1 MTKQNLIKRFFAR
14 FMRARAASAAPAFL
28 FAAAAAG
35 FALAPLDASAARISE
50 SDETETG
57 SYGTDTDQSLAVGT
71 GNITIGGG
79 VSVNVTETTLL
90 TGTQLTI
97 SSTSETLDFGNV
109 TFQQPIASDSITVS
123 GENVSVEF
131 DKVAAGT
138 GYGKIDVADGAA
150 LVIDGDANLSAITA
164 ENGTLTVKGKAT
176 VETLTA
182 KTGATVTLEAD
193 DASGDDASGV
203 NSLVMAG
210 GTVNV
215 KNFTLDN
222 VDGTNEDNNNASGTI
237 SSSGTLTVNT
247 GTTLTTEALNLDAKE
262 NAVIDLKNGSEID
275 LGSGTVSLGAN
286 ARLNIGDDE
295 GAADLTAASLTA
307 NETAT
312 TTLNGG
318 TLELNGAGITQNLD
332 SLAETSTGT
341 VSVSGEGATA
351 VFSADKTFEGDAA
364 SGEVLDIAV
373 ANGTLQVDAVVST
386 TGTVTAKNL
395 TIGEARTS
403 VKAAAFEL
411 SPEGTLT
418 MNGGTLD
425 LSATNGATTN
435 IYAIAEGSS
444 GTITEGDTAGTI
456 ALNTSSAGLGELD
469 FTAASGT
476 VALTGTADAPITV
489 ETAGDVNAQNLVV
502 GANTLVGATVT
513 VGKAT
518 DRTAGD
524 GLTLNGGTLTGTTN
538 VTVNKVVEENLSG
551 TVDGGTV
558 IFDLDQKNIAGETVV
573 AGTLNLGSEATNTN
587 KVWIRGE
594 GLTLGE
600 RSVVTA
606 TGDGVNAD
614 NGTATGLV
622 VGGGAAGTATV
633 FDLSATGTKLN
644 VNAVNVYSADELKL
658 SGDQKIGIGD
668 KDGKIWLGVAA
679 TDEAAGKIST
689 TGTLTSLGQ
698 TTMNGGRIE
707 SSASSPTPAPEQ
719 PEEGVFYPEATIHLG
734 NVAMGNG
741 VISAVNGSVKVADVR
756 DQGIIAA
763 KDISVGSVS
772 DDDTDKVI
780 LAGSEDGATAA
791 GKLTFTG
798 TTTASNISA
807 NADSVVNTKALELAD
822 GVNVTIGSI
831 TNADILNKEN
841 LASVALGGGASLNTT
856 SEDLSALTS
865 VALAT
870 GTADDRTTWT
880 HSSGIA
886 VNGDVSVGNDASI
899 DAAGAVSVNGT
910 VSVGNRSDITA
921 DSIDFGGADL
931 KIGGTATLTSETG
944 DVTLGG
950 VAGLD
955 EGVLATATVN
965 SAKDIVF
972 AANSTSS
979 LHLKATGDI
988 VVNDGVSVT
997 LSQGE
1002 IDAGNTTLKDGST
1015 FELLGNNNVLGG
1027 TTGTPEENPYD
1038 LSEVTLGNDATLVI
1052 GGNNPADETE
1062 FYETF
1067 AKAASVKNASA
1078 GAAGTIEVNGKL
1090 AADET
1095 AEDKVSVFTA
1105 GTVGDATNGD
1115 ATNGGVNV
1123 TLNDGGELVATG
1135 ADAAGV
1141 GIYAAALNGT
1151 GGKLTAQ
1158 AADGT
1163 KNDIYVTASNTVG
1176 ENIVFTADEL
1186 RVTDLDVTDG
1196 ADVAVRLENADLGG
1210 VESLVVADAGTS
1222 ADPAAAHTTLTLA
1235 GTSSV
1240 AAVTVG
1246 KDGNNGTLIV
1256 ESLPAAEGEEPAAP
1270 VVVIGDLAADETA
1283 NFQTGSLTLDG
1294 GALVA
1299 TGGSIDVRDALVARP
1314 SGTLDGT
1321 IEAANVRVDLSAQTA
1336 EFGADLTLKGETVT
1350 LDGND
1355 SGFALGSVV
1364 EAGKLVIGSDAEGE
1378 TTVVNVADPATTLD
1392 GVATEIAVENGDSLI
1407 VESAWAPEQDCLTVT
1422 LDTNASLGVDGALTV
1437 GAGKSFA
1444 VNAAEDE
1451 NGNIAEPA
1459 GAVFDEIVNN
1469 GNFSLENVDANT
1481 SSWTDANGATLK
1493 IAGTNTEERSASLD
1507 ISGAAGGTT
1516 TFNSTVS
1523 LTNGA
1528 LAVAQGNVA
1537 LNGAVVS
1544 ENGTVD
1550 VEAGDLT
1557 ANDTVSLTDSE
1568 VTANGDVALNDA
1580 ISSENGAITATT
1592 GSMTVSG
1599 GAGTI
1604 KSLGL
1609 TAGADIT
1616 FDTTE
1621 FNAGGKV
1628 TVNAA
1633 SGAGNVTFD
1642 TNVSLGAGS
1651 SVAAGTLTVNAGA
1664 AGTINGTVDAETI
1677 VLAGESAPDAG
1688 DAASLTI
1695 SGKGN
1700 STFATLTDAA
1710 GTTLSLTNGAA
1721 LTQNGD
1727 ATTASVSLNGTL
1739 SVADANSAFITP
1751 GSLTLANK
1759 AKLTLANG
1767 AAANIA
1773 GTLDLSVSTTGAVTV
1788 AGDAAGTNSD
1798 ATTTLTAGTLVINP
1812 ADAANTAT
1820 QGVVSLTNG
1829 GQFTV
1834 GELAPG
1840 STVTL
1845 TGQTGSG
1852 NIWVDETSHFTLKK
1866 GDIAITESTRGEIVA
1881 ESGNVTFG
1889 HDAGGNGV
1897 YSLAGI
1903 GTQGLDLSVNSGHNE
1918 VNFTMSESLNA
1929 DGSKTYSK
1937 VDVRGMMN
1945 LQGTDVSA
1953 TSTED
1958 QAFEVSVASGVNLD
1972 NANLTLENVAFS
1984 GGKSVSLTGSSELS
1998 ATNTTIDGFDAIIT
2012 TVGAN
2017 NSSIT
2022 LNNATLN
2029 TDVTM
2034 NSGTLNVGSEGA
2046 TIGAGHT
2053 VSVNEN
2059 VSAKLE
2065 GSLTGEGKLALNGG
2079 NVSLTGAE
2087 VTLDNVVVNAANA
2100 KISGGETL
2108 TIGGL
2113 VIGKGDA
2120 LTVDAALSA
2129 SGAWDID
2136 GGSLTAGTLTIA
2148 DGANVALTNS
2158 KLNGDIAFADGAD
2171 AELSLTESTVDGNVT
2186 LSGENNTLYVTDSA
2200 IEGTL
2205 AAEAGEIHFDGENS
2219 FGGLDLTGDVGVF
2232 GTIAVK
2238 GKLEVDGGF
2247 NLAGSSSLSTTEG
2260 LFVNGGTATLA
2271 GEVVAGDVTLT
2282 GTDADSTLSGTIKTN
2297 LTLNNAQLSSS
2308 GTVKGDTTLKN
2319 GSALTQTDGTLGAV
2333 SVSDSTF
2340 TQESAGTAGAV
2351 TLTNGASATLAGT
2364 VASLDATNATANV
2377 SGKVSGDM
2385 TLTNATAEVSGTVD
2399 GITTLTNGSTLTQT
2413 AGTLGAVSVDAS
2425 TFTQNAGTAGAVTLT
2440 NDAFATLAGT
2450 VDSLVATNASANV
2463 SGTVSGDMTLTN
2475 GSALT
2480 QTGGSLGA
2488 VSADASTFTQ
2498 EAGTAGAV
2506 TLTNG
2511 AFATLA
2517 GTVSGD
2523 MTLANATAEVSGEV
2537 VGSTTLATGSALTQ
2551 TAGTLG
2557 AVSVDASTFT
2567 QDAGT
2572 AGAVTLTNGAFAT
2585 LAGTVASLDATNAS
2599 AEVSGTVSGAVS
2611 LDASTLTAVDGI
2623 TISDTLTAENNSI
2636 VNGDIMLDGAADVS
2650 LSGSTVNGDIAF
2662 AESANGADLKLIE
2675 STVAG
2680 NVTLSGESNSLRV
2693 ENSSITGALTATAGT
2708 ITFDGENSFGDLQLS
2723 GDVNVAGDITVNGA
2737 LNAEGGFN
2745 LAGSS
2750 NLSTTEGLFVNGGTA
2765 TLAGTVTQG
2774 DVTLTGTIEGST
2786 LSGTIETNL
2795 TLDNAQLSSSGTVE
2809 GDTTLANDSAL
2820 TQTDGSLGAVSVDAS
2835 TFTQNAGTAGAV
2847 TLTNDAFATLA
2858 GTVDSLV
2865 ATNATAEVSGT
2876 VSGDM
2881 TLTNAT
2887 AEVYGTV
2894 NGDTT
2899 LETGSTLTQTDGS
2912 LGAVSV
2918 DASTF
2923 TQNAGT
2929 ATAGAVTLTNG
2940 ASATLAGTVASLD
2953 ATNASANVSGTVSGD
2968 MTLTNATANVSG
2980 TVSGAVSLD
2989 ASTLKA
2995 QGDKTFASLSL
3006 KNDSTLVST
3015 DDITVAGAITD
3026 ASGSISGAN
3035 IALNGGL
3042 TGSASVSASGD
3053 LTLGGTTETSGM
3065 LTAKNGTLTV
3075 ADGGTLTATDAQVEA
3090 GTLAV
3095 NEGATLNLTIEDDAL
3110 DVGTLSIDGT
3120 ANLTAANALT
3130 LSNLSG
3136 AGTANKAGAGALTLS
3151 GNGAFT
3157 GALNIGAGNASLS
3170 GAFGGSIGF
3179 ASEGGTITGAH
3190 GASVAGTLTLA
3201 QGTTLEI
3208 GDASGAANL
3217 TVGKLA
3223 LSEATART
3231 AGTAKVVHDVFAD
3244 GTDTLTITDAT
3255 ANLSGLTAVVRSNI
3269 DEELLGVG
3277 GQTITLVEGDVAAGY
3292 GFIEGI
3298 GFDRTNA
3305 VLSEDG
3311 KSLQV
3316 MLNWKAAADGLA
3328 GSLFND
3334 NQRAVAAATKSWDA
3348 STNKYAQALSTLSTT
3363 ETAAALDDLGALH
3376 TVAMM
3381 PGQIDGTWNHQK
3393 SVLNAIGTGSQMGYQ
3408 FGKPDVNMGA
3418 WVQYVGSYNDVD
3430 SSSDRLGWDRTM
3442 NGATAG
3448 FEYAVSENFLAG
3460 VALGYEYAE
3469 LKSDGNKIEDDA
3481 FSVDFFA
3488 KHRSG
3493 DFEQRAALTFAH
3505 HGYDTNR
3512 TIAFGG
3518 VAESVSGDTDGFT
3531 AAIAY
3536 EAAYNFAVKE
3546 YLTLAPVATLRAA
3559 LNTID
3564 GWSESGSDAALK
3576 FDDQS
3581 AFTALAGIG
3590 GRAEFAFANPS
3601 YPREALRLSAYALF
3615 TAEFGDRSSDV
3626 DASFVRG
3633 GNAFTMTY
3641 DDPEPYALQLG
3652 LTAFA
3657 PLTNRT
3663 ALFGGISTELRDE
3676 ESGFNANIGVRIG
3689 W

>member
-1078 GAAGTIEVNGKL
+1078 GAAGTIEVNGK
-1090 AADET
+1090 
-1095 AEDKVSVFTA
+1095 
-1105 GTVGDATNGD
+1105 
-1115 ATNGGVNV
+1115 
-1123 TLNDGGELVATG
+1123 
-1135 ADAAGV
+1135 
-1141 GIYAAALNGT
+1141 
-1151 GGKLTAQ
+1151 
-1158 AADGT
+1158 
-1163 KNDIYVTASNTVG
+1163 
-1176 ENIVFTADEL
+1176 
-1186 RVTDLDVTDG
+1186 
-1196 ADVAVRLENADLGG
+1196 
-1210 VESLVVADAGTS
+1210 
-1222 ADPAAAHTTLTLA
+1222 
-1235 GTSSV
+1235 
-1240 AAVTVG
+1240 
-1246 KDGNNGTLIV
+1246 
-1256 ESLPAAEGEEPAAP
+1256 
-1270 VVVIGDLAADETA
+1270 LAADETA

-2425 TFTQNAGTAGAVTLT
+2425 TFTQNAGTAGAVTLA

>member
-14 FMRARAASAAPAFL
+14 FMRARAASAAPAFF

-35 FALAPLDASAARISE
+35 FALAPLDASAAKISA
-50 SDETETG
+50 DVETG
-57 SYGTDTDQSLAVGT
+57 HFGDASDQSLAVGS
-71 GNITIGGG
+71 GNITIGGD
-79 VSVNVTETTLL
+79 VLVNVTETTLL

-97 SSTSETLDFGNV
+97 SSTSGTLDFGNV
-109 TFQQPIASDSITVS
+109 TFQQPVASDSITVS
-123 GENVSVEF
+123 GENVSVAF

-164 ENGTLTVKGKAT
+164 ENGTLTVRGKAT

-182 KTGATVTLEAD
+182 KTGATVTLEA
-193 DASGDDASGV
+193 ADASGV

-215 KNFTLDN
+215 NNFTLDN
-222 VDGTNEDNNNASGTI
+222 VDGTNEENNNASGTI

-247 GTTLTTEALNLDAKE
+247 GTTLTTEALNLTAEE
-262 NAVIDLKNGSEID
+262 NGIIDLKNGSEID
-275 LGSGTVSLGAN
+275 LGKGTVSLGAN
-286 ARLNIGDDE
+286 AQLNIGDDE
-295 GAADLTAASLTA
+295 GVADLTAASLSA
-307 NETAT
+307 KDETAT

-318 TLELNGAGITQNLD
+318 TLDLNGADITQNLD

-341 VSVSGEGATA
+341 VSVSGEDATA
-351 VFSADKTFEGDAA
+351 VFSASAGKTFEGDAA
-364 SGEVLDIAV
+364 SGEVLNIAV
-373 ANGTLQVDAVVST
+373 ANGTLRVDAVVST
-386 TGTVTAKNL
+386 TGTVAAKNL
-395 TIGEARTS
+395 TIGEAGKS
-403 VKAAAFEL
+403 VKASAFEL

-425 LSATNGATTN
+425 LSATNGATTD

-456 ALNTSSAGLGELD
+456 ALNTTSAGLGELD
-469 FTAASGT
+469 FTAANGT
-476 VALTGTADAPITV
+476 VSLTGTAENPITI
-489 ETAGDVNAQNLVV
+489 ETAGDVNAQNLAV
-502 GANTLVGATVT
+502 GANKLVGNNVT
-513 VGKAT
+513 VSSANG
-518 DRTAGD
+518 RPGD

-538 VTVNKVVEENLSG
+538 VTVNKVVEKDLSG

-558 IFDLDQKNIAGETVV
+558 TFDLDQKDTGTVV
-573 AGTLNLGSEATNTN
+573 AGTLNLGSVDEETNTGTG

-600 RSVVTA
+600 GSVVTA

-658 SGDQKIGIGD
+658 SGDQKIGIED

-679 TDEAAGKIST
+679 TDKEAAGKIST

-707 SSASSPTPAPEQ
+707 SSASIPAAPEP
-719 PEEGVFYPEATIHLG
+719 PEEGAPTIHLG

-741 VISAVNGSVKVADVR
+741 VISAVNGSVKVAAVS

-772 DDDTDKVI
+772 DSADNKVV

-791 GKLTFTG
+791 DKLTFTG
-798 TTTASNISA
+798 PADSNISA
-807 NADSVVNTKALELAD
+807 NAASVVNTKALELAD
-822 GVNVTIGSI
+822 GVNVTIGSS
-831 TNADILNKEN
+831 TNADILNEEN
-841 LASVALGGGASLNTT
+841 LASVVLGKGASLNTT
-856 SEDLSALTS
+856 SGDLSALTS
-865 VALAT
+865 VELTT

-886 VNGDVSVGNDASI
+886 VNGSVSVGNDASI
-899 DAAGAVSVNGT
+899 DAADAVSVVGT

-921 DSIDFGGADL
+921 ESIDFGGADL
-931 KIGGTATLTSETG
+931 KIGGTATLTSETE

-972 AANSTSS
+972 AADSTSS
-979 LHLKATGDI
+979 LHLKAKGDI
-988 VVNDGVSVT
+988 VVNEGVSVT

-1038 LSEVTLGNDATLVI
+1038 LPEVTLGNDATLVI
-1052 GGNNPADETE
+1052 GGNNPAEESE

-1067 AKAASVKNASA
+1067 AKADSVKNASA
-1078 GAAGTIEVNGKL
+1078 DYVGTIEVNGKL

-1095 AEDKVSVFTA
+1095 AEGKVSVFTA
-1105 GTVGDATNGD
+1105 GTVGDATNG
-1115 ATNGGVNV
+1115 GVNV
-1123 TLNDGGELVATG
+1123 TLNEGGELVATG
-1135 ADAAGV
+1135 ADNAGV

-1158 AADGT
+1158 AEDGT
-1163 KNDIYVTASNTVG
+1163 KKNDIYVTASNTVG
-1176 ENIVFTADEL
+1176 VNIAFTADEL
-1186 RVTDLDVTDG
+1186 RVTDLDVNDD
-1196 ADVAVRLENADLGG
+1196 ADVAVCLENADLSG
-1210 VESLVVADAGTS
+1210 VDSLVVADAGTS
-1222 ADPAAAHTTLTLA
+1222 DPAATHTTLTLA

-1246 KDGNNGTLIV
+1246 NAGNNGTLVV
-1256 ESLPAAEGEEPAAP
+1256 EGLPAEGEEPAAP
-1270 VVVIGDLAADETA
+1270 VVVIGDLAEGETA
-1283 NFQTGSLTLDG
+1283 NFQTDELTLDG

-1299 TGGSIDVRDALVARP
+1299 TDGSIDVRDALAA
-1314 SGTLDGT
+1314 GTNGLDGT
-1321 IEAANVRVDLSAQTA
+1321 LEAANVRVDLSAQT
-1336 EFGADLTLKGETVT
+1336 EIFGDALTLKGDTVT
-1350 LDGND
+1350 LDGNV
-1355 SGFALGSVV
+1355 SGFDLGAVV
-1364 EAGKLVIGSDAEGE
+1364 DAGKLVIGSDAEGE
-1378 TTVVNVADPATTLD
+1378 TTAVIVAGPTTTLD
-1392 GVATEIAVENGDSLI
+1392 GVANEIAVENGDSLY
-1407 VESAWAPEQDCLTVT
+1407 VTSDWTPTQDSLTVT
-1422 LDTNASLGVDGALTV
+1422 LDTNATLAVSGLSDFATLTV

-1444 VNAAEDE
+1444 VNAAVDGE
-1451 NGNIAEPA
+1451 GNVAEPND
-1459 GAVFDEIVNN
+1459 AVFDEIVNN
-1469 GNFSLENVDANT
+1469 GTFSLKNVDANT
-1481 SSWTDANGATLK
+1481 SSWTDAEGAKLT
-1493 IAGTNTEERSASLD
+1493 ITGTKTDTEERLASLD
-1507 ISGAAGGTT
+1507 ISGAADGTT
-1516 TFNSTVS
+1516 TFNSAVA

-1528 LAVAQGNVA
+1528 LGVAQGDVV
-1537 LNGAVVS
+1537 LNGAV
-1544 ENGTVD
+1544 
-1550 VEAGDLT
+1550 
-1557 ANDTVSLTDSE
+1557 
-1568 VTANGDVALNDA
+1568 
-1580 ISSENGAITATT
+1580 SSENGAITATT
-1592 GSMTVSG
+1592 GSMTVYG

-1604 KSLGL
+1604 ESLRL

-1621 FNAGGKV
+1621 FDAEGAV
-1628 TVNAA
+1628 TVVAA
-1633 SGAGNVTFD
+1633 QGAGNVTFG
-1642 TNVSLGAGS
+1642 TNVSLGEGS
-1651 SVAAGTLTVNAGA
+1651 SVVADTLTVNAGA

-1677 VLAGESAPDAG
+1677 VLAGESAPDAVA
-1688 DAASLTI
+1688 AASLTI
-1695 SGKGN
+1695 SGEGN
-1700 STFATLTDAA
+1700 STFTTLTDAV

-1721 LTQNGD
+1721 LTQDGD
-1727 ATTASVSLNGTL
+1727 TTASVALNGTL
-1739 SVADANSAFITP
+1739 SVADANSAFSTP
-1751 GSLTLANK
+1751 GSLTLAADT

-1767 AAANIA
+1767 GAANIA
-1773 GTLDLSVSTTGAVTV
+1773 GTLDLSASTRGAVTV
-1788 AGDAAGTNSD
+1788 DGTGADSD

-1812 ADAANTAT
+1812 ADAADNTT

-1834 GELAPG
+1834 GELAAG

-1845 TGQTGSG
+1845 TRQNGSG

-1866 GDIAITESTRGEIVA
+1866 GDIAITESTRGEIIA
-1881 ESGNVTFG
+1881 ESGSVTFG
-1889 HDAGGNGV
+1889 HDAIGNGV
-1897 YSLAGI
+1897 YKLAGI
-1903 GTQGLDLSVNSGHNE
+1903 GTQDLVLGSTHDSVE
-1918 VNFTMSESLNA
+1918 FKMAESVA
-1929 DGSKTYSK
+1929 PDGSMTQSQ
-1937 VDVRGMMN
+1937 VNVRGEMKLSGQVSVTATGLADDN
-1945 LQGTDVSA
+1945 RFDVTISKGATIDNASLTLANANFSGSGSVILGGTSA
-1953 TSTED
+1953 LALTNT
-1958 QAFEVSVASGVNLD
+1958 EVSGFNGITVNNDASVTIALD
-1972 NANLTLENVAFS
+1972 NADLNANVM
-1984 GGKSVSLTGSSELS
+1984 LS
-1998 ATNTTIDGFDAIIT
+1998 
-2012 TVGAN
+2012 
-2017 NSSIT
+2017 
-2022 LNNATLN
+2022 
-2029 TDVTM
+2029 
-2034 NSGTLNVGSEGA
+2034 SGTLSVSENGA
-2046 TIGAGHT
+2046 TIGDGNKIAVGSNASVTLAG
-2053 VSVNEN
+2053 N
-2059 VSAKLE
+2059 VGGAGALE
-2065 GSLTGEGKLALNGG
+2065 LNGG
-2079 NVSLTGAE
+2079 SVSLEDGAAVE
-2087 VTLDNVVVNAANA
+2087 LGNVVVNASNA
-2100 KISGGETL
+2100 SISGGESL
-2108 TIGGL
+2108 TIGNLNVGTD
-2113 VIGKGDA
+2113 KA

-2129 SGAWDID
+2129 SGAWNID

-2148 DGANVALTNS
+2148 DGADVTLTNS

-2171 AELSLTESTVDGNVT
+2171 AELSLTESTVAGDVT

-2200 IEGTL
+2200 ITGTL
-2205 AAEAGEIHFDGENS
+2205 EAEAGEIHFGGENS

-2271 GEVVAGDVTLT
+2271 GNVVAGDVTLT
-2282 GTDADSTLSGTIKTN
+2282 GTDENSTLSGTIETN
-2297 LTLNNAQLSSS
+2297 LTLDNAQLSSS
-2308 GTVKGDTTLKN
+2308 GEVEGSTTLAN
-2319 GSALTQTDGTLGAV
+2319 DSALTQTDGSLGAV
-2333 SVSDSTF
+2333 SADASTF
-2340 TQESAGTAGAV
+2340 TQNAGTAGAV

-2364 VASLDATNATANV
+2364 VASLDATNATA
-2377 SGKVSGDM
+2377 
-2385 TLTNATAEVSGTVD
+2385 EVSGEVV
-2399 GITTLTNGSTLTQT
+2399 GSTTLANDSALTQT

-2440 NDAFATLAGT
+2440 NGSTLTQTDGSLGAVTLTNGTSATLAGT
-2450 VDSLVATNASANV
+2450 VDSLDATNASANV
-2463 SGTVSGDMTLTN
+2463 SGTVSGAVSLDAST
-2475 GSALT
+2475 LT
-2480 QTGGSLGA
+2480 QTGGKL
-2488 VSADASTFTQ
+2488 
-2498 EAGTAGAV
+2498 
-2506 TLTNG
+2506 N
-2511 AFATLA
+2511 
-2517 GTVSGD
+2517 
-2523 MTLANATAEVSGEV
+2523 
-2537 VGSTTLATGSALTQ
+2537 
-2551 TAGTLG
+2551 

-2567 QDAGT
+2567 QTAGT
-2572 AGAVTLTNGAFAT
+2572 AGEVTLTNGASAS

-2599 AEVSGTVSGAVS
+2599 ANVSGTVSGAVS
-2611 LDASTLTAVDGI
+2611 LDASTLTAEGGI
-2623 TISDTLTAENNSI
+2623 AISDTLTAKNKSI
-2636 VNGDIMLDGAADVS
+2636 VNGDITLDSVADVS
-2650 LSGSTVNGDIAF
+2650 LTGSTVNGSIAF
-2662 AESANGADLKLIE
+2662 AESADGAVLKLIE
-2675 STVAG
+2675 SSVSG
-2680 NVTLSGESNSLRV
+2680 DVTLSGESNSLRV
-2693 ENSSITGALTATAGT
+2693 ENSSIEGTLAATAGT
-2708 ITFDGENSFGDLQLS
+2708 ITFAGTDNKFGDLQLT
-2723 GDVNVAGDITVNGA
+2723 GDVNVVGDITVNGA

-2795 TLDNAQLSSSGTVE
+2795 TLDNAQLSSSGEVVGSTTLANGSTLTQTGGTLGAVSVDDSTFTQEAGTAGAVTLTNDASATLAGTVASLDATNATANVSGTVS
-2809 GDTTLANDSAL
+2809 GDMTLTNATAEVSGEVVGSTMLANDSAL
-2820 TQTDGSLGAVSVDAS
+2820 TQTAGSLGAVSVDAS
-2835 TFTQNAGTAGAV
+2835 TFTQNAG
-2847 TLTNDAFATLA
+2847 
-2858 GTVDSLV
+2858 
-2865 ATNATAEVSGT
+2865 
-2876 VSGDM
+2876 
-2881 TLTNAT
+2881 
-2887 AEVYGTV
+2887 
-2894 NGDTT
+2894 
-2899 LETGSTLTQTDGS
+2899 
-2912 LGAVSV
+2912 
-2918 DASTF
+2918 
-2923 TQNAGT
+2923 
-2929 ATAGAVTLTNG
+2929 TAGAVTLTNG

-2980 TVSGAVSLD
+2980 TVEGAVSLD
-2989 ASTLKA
+2989 ASTLNA

-3015 DDITVAGAITD
+3015 DDITVTGAITD

-3035 IALNGGL
+3035 IALNGL

-3053 LTLGGTTETSGM
+3053 LTLGGTTATSGS

-3075 ADGGTLTATDAQVEA
+3075 AEGGTLTTTDALIEA

-3095 NEGATLNLTIEDDAL
+3095 EKDATLNLTIEEDTL

-3130 LSNLSG
+3130 LSNLRG
-3136 AGTANKAGAGALTLS
+3136 AGTANKTGAGMLTLS
-3151 GNGAFT
+3151 GNDAFT
-3157 GALNIGAGNASLS
+3157 GVLNIGAGNASLS

-3179 ASEGGTITGAH
+3179 ASESGTITGAD
-3190 GASVAGTLTLA
+3190 GAAVAGTLTLA

-3217 TVGKLA
+3217 TVGKIALA
-3223 LSEATART
+3223 DATARA

-3244 GTDTLTITDAT
+3244 GADTLTVTDAA

-3269 DEELLGVG
+3269 DEEILGVG

-3334 NQRAVAAATKSWDA
+3334 NQRAVAAATKGWDA

-3418 WVQYVGSYNDVD
+3418 WVQYVGSYNDID

-3590 GRAEFAFANPS
+3590 GRAEFTFANPS
-3601 YPREALRLSAYALF
+3601 YPQEALRLSAYALF

>member
-35 FALAPLDASAARISE
+35 FALAPLDASAARISA
-50 SDETETG
+50 DVETG
-57 SYGTDTDQSLAVGT
+57 SFGDASDQSLAVGS
-71 GNITIGGG
+71 GNITIGGDA
-79 VSVNVTETTLL
+79 SVDVTETTLL

-97 SSTSETLDFGNV
+97 SSTSDTLDFGNV
-109 TFQQPIASDSITVS
+109 TFQQPVASDSITVS
-123 GENVSVEF
+123 GDGVSVEF
-131 DKVAAGT
+131 DKVTAGA
-138 GYGKIDVADGAA
+138 GYGKIDVAEGAA
-150 LVIDGDANLSAITA
+150 LVINGDANLSAITA
-164 ENGTLTVKGKAT
+164 GDGEGTATVETLTVKGKAT

-193 DASGDDASGV
+193 DASGV

-210 GTVNV
+210 GKVNV
-215 KNFTLDN
+215 NNFTLDN
-222 VDGTNEDNNNASGTI
+222 VDGTNEANDNASGTI

-247 GTTLTTEALNLDAKE
+247 GTTLTTEALNLEAKE
-262 NAVIDLKNGSEID
+262 DAAIDLKNGSEID
-275 LGSGTVSLGAN
+275 LGTGTVSLGAN
-286 ARLNIGDDE
+286 AQLNIGDDE

-307 NETAT
+307 YETAT

-318 TLELNGAGITQNLD
+318 TLDLNGAGITQNLD

-341 VSVSGEGATA
+341 VRVSGEDATA
-351 VFSADKTFEGDAA
+351 VFSADKTFEGDAV

-373 ANGTLQVDAVVST
+373 ENGTLQVDAVVST

-395 TIGEARTS
+395 TIGEAGTS

-411 SPEGTLT
+411 SPKGKLT

-425 LSATNGATTN
+425 LSATKGATTD

-444 GTITEGDTAGTI
+444 GTITEGDTAGRI
-456 ALNTSSAGLGELD
+456 ALNTSSTGLGDLD

-476 VALTGTADAPITV
+476 VALTGTAEDPITV
-489 ETAGDVNAQNLVV
+489 ETAGDVNAQNLAV
-502 GANTLVGATVT
+502 GANKLVGDNVT
-513 VGKAT
+513 VSSAT
-518 DRTAGD
+518 GRPGD

-558 IFDLDQKNIAGETVV
+558 IFDLDQKDNAGETVV
-573 AGTLNLGSEATNTN
+573 AGTLNLGSAATNTG

-600 RSVVTA
+600 GSVVTA
-606 TGDGVNAD
+606 TGDVVDAD

-622 VGGGAAGTATV
+622 VVGGAAGTATV

-668 KDGKIWLGVAA
+668 KKGKIYLGVAA

-707 SSASSPTPAPEQ
+707 STAEIPTPAPEQ

-734 NVAMGNG
+734 DVAMGNG
-741 VISAVNGSVKVADVR
+741 VISAVNGSVKVAAVS
-756 DQGIIAA
+756 DQGVIAA

-772 DDDTDKVI
+772 DSVDNKVI
-780 LAGSEDGATAA
+780 LAGSEDGADAA
-791 GKLTFTG
+791 EKLTFTG
-798 TTTASNISA
+798 TAASNISA
-807 NADSVVNTKALELAD
+807 KADSVVNTKALELAAGAD
-822 GVNVTIGSI
+822 VTIGSI
-831 TNADILNKEN
+831 TNADILNEEN
-841 LASVALGGGASLNTT
+841 LASVALGKGASLNTT
-856 SEDLSALTS
+856 SGDLSALTS

-886 VNGDVSVGNDASI
+886 VNG
-899 DAAGAVSVNGT
+899 T
-910 VSVGNRSDITA
+910 VSVGNHAGITA
-921 DSIDFGGADL
+921 ESIDFGDADL
-931 KIGGTATLTSETG
+931 KIGGTATLNSTAG
-944 DVTLGG
+944 DVTLGR
-950 VAGLD
+950 VDGLD

-965 SAKDIVF
+965 SEANIVF
-972 AANSTSS
+972 AANSESS

-988 VVNDGVSVT
+988 VVNEDVFVT

-1002 IDAGNTTLKDGST
+1002 IDAENTTLKNGST

-1027 TTGTPEENPYD
+1027 TTGTPEENPYE
-1038 LSEVTLGNDATLVI
+1038 LSEVTLGNGATLII
-1052 GGNNPADETE
+1052 GGNNPADVTE

-1067 AKAASVKNASA
+1067 AKADSVKNASA
-1078 GAAGTIEVNGKL
+1078 DAVGTIEVNGKL

-1095 AEDKVSVFTA
+1095 AENKVSVFTA
-1105 GTVGDATNGD
+1105 GTVGDATTGD
-1115 ATNGGVNV
+1115 ATTGGVNV
-1123 TLNDGGELVATG
+1123 TLNEGGELVATG
-1135 ADAAGV
+1135 ADAGV

-1176 ENIVFTADEL
+1176 KNIVFTAGEL
-1186 RVTDLDVTDG
+1186 RVTDLDVDDG

-1210 VESLVVADAGTS
+1210 VNSLVVADA
-1222 ADPAAAHTTLTLA
+1222 AAAGTDETTKLTLA

-1240 AAVTVG
+1240 DAVTVG

-1270 VVVIGDLAADETA
+1270 VVVIGDLAEGETA
-1283 NFQTGSLTLDG
+1283 NLQTGSLTLDG

-1299 TGGSIDVRDALVARP
+1299 TGGSIDVRNALVA
-1314 SGTLDGT
+1314 GTNGLDGT
-1321 IEAANVRVDLSAQTA
+1321 LEAKDVRVDLAAQT
-1336 EFGADLTLKGETVT
+1336 ETFGANLTLKGETVT
-1350 LDGND
+1350 LDGNA
-1355 SGFALGSVV
+1355 SSFALGSVV
-1364 EAGKLVIGSDAEGE
+1364 DADKLVIGSDAEGE
-1378 TTVVNVADPATTLD
+1378 TTAVIVDAPATTLD
-1392 GVATEIAVENGDSLI
+1392 GVEREIAVENGDSLI
-1407 VESAWAPEQDCLTVT
+1407 VSAAWTPDQNRLTVT
-1422 LDTNASLGVDGALTV
+1422 LDTDATLAVSGLSDSATLTV
-1437 GAGKSFA
+1437 GTGKSFA
-1444 VNAAEDE
+1444 VNAAVDE
-1451 NGNIAEPA
+1451 EENVAEPND
-1459 GAVFDEIVNN
+1459 AVFDEIVNN
-1469 GNFSLENVDANT
+1469 GNFSLGNVVANAA
-1481 SSWTDANGATLK
+1481 SWTDADGATLT
-1493 IAGTNTEERSASLD
+1493 ITGTKTDTEERLASLD

-1516 TFNSTVS
+1516 TFNSTVA

-1528 LAVAQGNVA
+1528 LAVAQGNVV
-1537 LNGAVVS
+1537 LNGA
-1544 ENGTVD
+1544 
-1550 VEAGDLT
+1550 
-1557 ANDTVSLTDSE
+1557 
-1568 VTANGDVALNDA
+1568 
-1580 ISSENGAITATT
+1580 ISSKNGAITATT

-1604 KSLGL
+1604 ESLAL

-1616 FDTTE
+1616 FDTKDFLTD
-1621 FNAGGKV
+1621 
-1628 TVNAA
+1628 
-1633 SGAGNVTFD
+1633 GAVSVDADQGTGNVTFGTD
-1642 TNVSLGAGS
+1642 VSLGAGS
-1651 SVAAGTLTVNAGA
+1651 SVAADTLTVNAGA
-1664 AGTINGTVDAETI
+1664 AGTINGTVAAETI
-1677 VLAGESAPDAG
+1677 ALAGESAPDAG

-1695 SGKGN
+1695 SGEGD
-1700 STFATLTDAA
+1700 SIFTTLTDAA

-1721 LTQNGD
+1721 LTQNGV
-1727 ATTASVSLNGTL
+1727 ATASVALNGTL
-1739 SVADANSAFITP
+1739 SVADANSAFSTP
-1751 GSLTLANK
+1751 GSLTLANT

-1767 AAANIA
+1767 GAANID
-1773 GTLDLSVSTTGAVTV
+1773 GTLDLSASTTGAVTLDG
-1788 AGDAAGTNSD
+1788 AGAGSD
-1798 ATTTLTAGTLVINP
+1798 ATTTLTAGTLVIKP
-1812 ADAANTAT
+1812 SDAADDTT
-1820 QGVVSLTNG
+1820 QGVVSLTKG

-1834 GELAPG
+1834 GELAAG

-1845 TGQTGSG
+1845 TGQNGSG

-1897 YSLAGI
+1897 YELAGI
-1903 GTQGLDLSVNSGHNE
+1903 GTQDLVLGSTHDSVE
-1918 VNFTMSESLNA
+1918 FKMAESVA
-1929 DGSKTYSK
+1929 PDGSMTQSQ
-1937 VDVRGMMN
+1937 VNVRGEMKLSGQVSVTATGLADDN
-1945 LQGTDVSA
+1945 RFDVTISKGATIDNASLTLANANFSGSGSVILGGTSA
-1953 TSTED
+1953 LALTNT
-1958 QAFEVSVASGVNLD
+1958 EVSGFNGITVNNDASVTIALD
-1972 NANLTLENVAFS
+1972 NADLNANVM
-1984 GGKSVSLTGSSELS
+1984 LS
-1998 ATNTTIDGFDAIIT
+1998 
-2012 TVGAN
+2012 
-2017 NSSIT
+2017 
-2022 LNNATLN
+2022 
-2029 TDVTM
+2029 
-2034 NSGTLNVGSEGA
+2034 SGTLSVSENGA
-2046 TIGAGHT
+2046 TIGDGNKIAVGSNASVTLAG
-2053 VSVNEN
+2053 N
-2059 VSAKLE
+2059 VGGAGALE
-2065 GSLTGEGKLALNGG
+2065 LNGG
-2079 NVSLTGAE
+2079 SVSLEDGAAVE
-2087 VTLDNVVVNAANA
+2087 LGNVVVNASNA
-2100 KISGGETL
+2100 SISGGESL
-2108 TIGGL
+2108 TIGNLNVGTD
-2113 VIGKGDA
+2113 KA

-2129 SGAWDID
+2129 SGAWNIV

-2148 DGANVALTNS
+2148 DGADVTLTNS

-2171 AELSLTESTVDGNVT
+2171 AELSLTESTVNGDIMLDGAANVSLSGSTVNGDIAFAADANAELSLTESTVAGNVT
-2186 LSGENNTLYVTDSA
+2186 LSGEDNKLKVTDSSITGA
-2200 IEGTL
+2200 LT
-2205 AAEAGEIHFDGENS
+2205 ATAGSITFDGTNS
-2219 FGGLDLTGDVGVF
+2219 FGDLRLTSDVNVGGVLD
-2232 GTIAVK
+2232 
-2238 GKLEVDGGF
+2238 VDGALAVEGGF
-2247 NLAGSSSLSTTEG
+2247 ELKKASELSTTEG
-2260 LFVNGGTATLA
+2260 LFVNGGTANLA

-2282 GTDADSTLSGTIKTN
+2282 ETDAESTLSGTIAEN
-2297 LTLNNAQLSSS
+2297 LMLDNAQLSSS
-2308 GTVKGDTTLKN
+2308 GTVEGSTTLAN
-2319 GSALTQTDGTLGAV
+2319 VSTLTQTGGMLHAV
-2333 SVSDSTF
+2333 SVDASTF
-2340 TQESAGTAGAV
+2340 TQEAGTAGAV

-2364 VASLDATNATANV
+2364 V
-2377 SGKVSGDM
+2377 
-2385 TLTNATAEVSGTVD
+2385 
-2399 GITTLTNGSTLTQT
+2399 
-2413 AGTLGAVSVDAS
+2413 
-2425 TFTQNAGTAGAVTLT
+2425 
-2440 NDAFATLAGT
+2440 
-2450 VDSLVATNASANV
+2450 DSLVATNA
-2463 SGTVSGDMTLTN
+2463 
-2475 GSALT
+2475 
-2480 QTGGSLGA
+2480 
-2488 VSADASTFTQ
+2488 
-2498 EAGTAGAV
+2498 
-2506 TLTNG
+2506 
-2511 AFATLA
+2511 
-2517 GTVSGD
+2517 
-2523 MTLANATAEVSGEV
+2523 
-2537 VGSTTLATGSALTQ
+2537 
-2551 TAGTLG
+2551 
-2557 AVSVDASTFT
+2557 
-2567 QDAGT
+2567 
-2572 AGAVTLTNGAFAT
+2572 
-2585 LAGTVASLDATNAS
+2585 
-2599 AEVSGTVSGAVS
+2599 
-2611 LDASTLTAVDGI
+2611 
-2623 TISDTLTAENNSI
+2623 
-2636 VNGDIMLDGAADVS
+2636 
-2650 LSGSTVNGDIAF
+2650 
-2662 AESANGADLKLIE
+2662 K
-2675 STVAG
+2675 
-2680 NVTLSGESNSLRV
+2680 
-2693 ENSSITGALTATAGT
+2693 
-2708 ITFDGENSFGDLQLS
+2708 
-2723 GDVNVAGDITVNGA
+2723 
-2737 LNAEGGFN
+2737 
-2745 LAGSS
+2745 
-2750 NLSTTEGLFVNGGTA
+2750 
-2765 TLAGTVTQG
+2765 
-2774 DVTLTGTIEGST
+2774 
-2786 LSGTIETNL
+2786 
-2795 TLDNAQLSSSGTVE
+2795 
-2809 GDTTLANDSAL
+2809 
-2820 TQTDGSLGAVSVDAS
+2820 
-2835 TFTQNAGTAGAV
+2835 
-2847 TLTNDAFATLA
+2847 
-2858 GTVDSLV
+2858 
-2865 ATNATAEVSGT
+2865 
-2876 VSGDM
+2876 
-2881 TLTNAT
+2881 
-2887 AEVYGTV
+2887 
-2894 NGDTT
+2894 
-2899 LETGSTLTQTDGS
+2899 
-2912 LGAVSV
+2912 
-2918 DASTF
+2918 
-2923 TQNAGT
+2923 
-2929 ATAGAVTLTNG
+2929 
-2940 ASATLAGTVASLD
+2940 
-2953 ATNASANVSGTVSGD
+2953 ANVSGTVSGD

-2980 TVSGAVSLD
+2980 TVEGAVSLD
-2989 ASTLKA
+2989 ASTLNA

-3015 DDITVAGAITD
+3015 DDITVTGAITD

-3035 IALNGGL
+3035 IALNGL

-3053 LTLGGTTETSGM
+3053 LTLGGTTATSGS

-3075 ADGGTLTATDAQVEA
+3075 AEGGTLTTTDALIEA

-3095 NEGATLNLTIEDDAL
+3095 EKDATLNLTIEEDTL

-3130 LSNLSG
+3130 LSNLRG
-3136 AGTANKAGAGALTLS
+3136 AGTANKTGAGMLTLS
-3151 GNGAFT
+3151 GNDAFT
-3157 GALNIGAGNASLS
+3157 GALNIRAGDASLG

-3179 ASEGGTITGAH
+3179 ASESGTITGAD
-3190 GASVAGTLTLA
+3190 GAAVAGTLTLA

-3217 TVGKLA
+3217 TVGKIALA
-3223 LSEATART
+3223 DATARA
-3231 AGTAKVVHDVFAD
+3231 AGTAKVVHDVFVD
-3244 GTDTLTITDAT
+3244 GADTLTVTDAA

-3269 DEELLGVG
+3269 DEEILGVG

-3334 NQRAVAAATKSWDA
+3334 NQRAVAAATKGWNA

-3590 GRAEFAFANPS
+3590 GRAEFTFANPS
-3601 YPREALRLSAYALF
+3601 YPQEALRLSAYALF

>member
-2399 GITTLTNGSTLTQT
+2399 GITTLTNGS
-2413 AGTLGAVSVDAS
+2413 
-2425 TFTQNAGTAGAVTLT
+2425 
-2440 NDAFATLAGT
+2440 
-2450 VDSLVATNASANV
+2450 
-2463 SGTVSGDMTLTN
+2463 
-2475 GSALT
+2475 
-2480 QTGGSLGA
+2480 
-2488 VSADASTFTQ
+2488 
-2498 EAGTAGAV
+2498 
-2506 TLTNG
+2506 
-2511 AFATLA
+2511 
-2517 GTVSGD
+2517 
-2523 MTLANATAEVSGEV
+2523 
-2537 VGSTTLATGSALTQ
+2537 ALTQ

>member
-35 FALAPLDASAARISE
+35 FALAPLDASAAKISG
-50 SDETETG
+50 TVETG
-57 SYGTDTDQSLAVGT
+57 NYGTDTDQSLAVGS
-71 GNITIGGG
+71 GNITIGGD

-97 SSTSETLDFGNV
+97 SSTSDTLDFGNV
-109 TFQQPIASDSITVS
+109 TFQQPVASDSITVS
-123 GENVSVEF
+123 GGAFVAF

-150 LVIDGDANLSAITA
+150 LVINGDANLSAITA
-164 ENGTLTVKGKAT
+164 EDGTLTVKGTAT

-182 KTGATVTLEAD
+182 KTGAIVTLEA
-193 DASGDDASGV
+193 DDASGV

-247 GTTLTTEALNLDAKE
+247 GTTLTTEELNLEAQED
-262 NAVIDLKNGSEID
+262 AVIDLKNGSEID
-275 LGSGTVSLGAN
+275 LGTGTVTLGAN
-286 ARLNIGDDE
+286 AQLNIGDAE
-295 GAADLTAASLTA
+295 GEADLTAESLTA
-307 NETAT
+307 VDGAT

-318 TLELNGAGITQNLD
+318 TLTLNGAGITQNLD
-332 SLAETSTGT
+332 SLAESSTGT

-351 VFSADKTFEGDAA
+351 VFSADKTFENA
-364 SGEVLDIAV
+364 SGEDLDIAV
-373 ANGTLQVDAVVST
+373 ANGTLQVDAAVST
-386 TGTVTAKNL
+386 TGTVSAKNL
-395 TIGEARTS
+395 TIGDADSS
-403 VKAAAFEL
+403 VKASVFKL
-411 SPEGTLT
+411 SPEGMLT
-418 MNGGTLD
+418 MGGGTLD
-425 LSATNGATTN
+425 LSATSGETTD
-435 IYAIAEGSS
+435 IYAISEGSS
-444 GTITEGDTAGTI
+444 GTITEDDTTGTI
-456 ALNTSSAGLGELD
+456 ALNKTSTGLGDLD
-469 FTAASGT
+469 FTAESGT
-476 VALTGTADAPITV
+476 VALTGTAEAPITV
-489 ETAGDVNAQNLVV
+489 ETAGDVNARNLVV
-502 GANTLVGATVT
+502 GANMLVGDNVT
-513 VGKAT
+513 VGKAP
-518 DRTAGD
+518 DRPGD
-524 GLTLNGGTLTGTTN
+524 GLTLNGGTLRGTAN
-538 VTVNKVVEENLSG
+538 VTVNKVVEKDLSG

-558 IFDLDQKNIAGETVV
+558 IFDLDQKDTGTVV
-573 AGTLNLGSEATNTN
+573 AGTLKLGSEETNTN

-600 RSVVTA
+600 GSVVTA
-606 TGDGVNAD
+606 TGDGVDAN

-622 VGGGAAGTATV
+622 VGGGVAGTATV

-644 VNAVNVYSADELKL
+644 VNAVNVYSADELNL

-679 TDEAAGKIST
+679 AGEDAGKIST
-689 TGTLTSLGQ
+689 TGTLTSLGE

-707 SSASSPTPAPEQ
+707 SSAPAPEQ
-719 PEEGVFYPEATIHLG
+719 PEEGVFPPEALIHLG
-734 NVAMGNG
+734 DVAMGNG
-741 VISAVNGSVKVADVR
+741 VISAVNGSVKVAAVS

-772 DDDTDKVI
+772 DVATDKVI
-780 LAGSEDGATAA
+780 LAGSEDGVTAA
-791 GKLTFTG
+791 DKLTFTG

-807 NADSVVNTKALELAD
+807 NKDSVVNTKALELAD
-822 GVNVTIGSI
+822 GVNVTIGSE
-831 TNADILNKEN
+831 TNKNILNEEN

-886 VNGDVSVGNDASI
+886 VAGDVSVGNH
-899 DAAGAVSVNGT
+899 AG
-910 VSVGNRSDITA
+910 ITA
-921 DSIDFGGADL
+921 ESIDFGGADL
-931 KIGGTATLTSETG
+931 KIGGTATLTSTAG

-950 VAGLD
+950 VAGLED
-955 EGVLATATVN
+955 GVLATATVN
-965 SAKDIVF
+965 SAANIVF
-972 AANSTSS
+972 AADSESS

-988 VVNDGVSVT
+988 VVDKDVSVT

-1002 IDAGNTTLKDGST
+1002 IDANNTTLNDGST
-1015 FELLGNNNVLGG
+1015 FKLLGNNNVLGG
-1027 TTGTPEENPYD
+1027 TGTPEENPYV
-1038 LSEVTLGNDATLVI
+1038 LSEVTLGNGATLVI
-1052 GGNNPADETE
+1052 GGNNPAEKTE

-1067 AKAASVKNASA
+1067 AKADSVKNASA
-1078 GAAGTIEVNGKL
+1078 DGVGTIEVNGKL
-1090 AADET
+1090 ADDET

-1105 GTVGDATNGD
+1105 GTVGDATNG
-1115 ATNGGVNV
+1115 GVNV
-1123 TLNDGGELVATG
+1123 TLNEGGELVATG
-1135 ADAAGV
+1135 ADADGV
-1141 GIYAAALNGT
+1141 GIYVAALNGT

-1158 AADGT
+1158 AEDGT
-1163 KNDIYVTASNTVG
+1163 KKNDIYITASNTVG
-1176 ENIVFTADEL
+1176 ENIAFTADEL
-1186 RVTDLDVTDG
+1186 RVTDLDVNDG
-1196 ADVAVRLENADLGG
+1196 ADVAVRLENADLSG
-1210 VESLVVADAGTS
+1210 VDRLVVADA
-1222 ADPAAAHTTLTLA
+1222 AAAGTDETTTLTLA

-1246 KDGNNGTLIV
+1246 KDGNNGTLVV

-1270 VVVIGDLAADETA
+1270 VVVIGDLSEGETA
-1283 NFQTGSLTLDG
+1283 NFQTDKLTLDG

-1299 TGGSIDVRDALVARP
+1299 TDGSIDVRDALAA
-1314 SGTLDGT
+1314 GTTGLDGT
-1321 IEAANVRVDLSAQTA
+1321 LEAKDVRVDLFAQT
-1336 EFGADLTLKGETVT
+1336 ETFGDALTLKGETVT

-1355 SGFALGSVV
+1355 SGFDLGAVV
-1364 EAGKLVIGSDAEGE
+1364 DADKLVIGSDAEGE
-1378 TTVVNVADPATTLD
+1378 TTAVNVADPATTLD
-1392 GVATEIAVENGDSLI
+1392 VVANEIAVENGDSLF
-1407 VESAWAPEQDCLTVT
+1407 VTSDWTPTQNSLTVT
-1422 LDTNASLGVDGALTV
+1422 LDTDATLAVSGLSDFATLTV
-1437 GAGKSFA
+1437 GTGKFFA
-1444 VNAAEDE
+1444 VNAAVDGE
-1451 NGNIAEPA
+1451 GNVAEPNDA
-1459 GAVFDEIVNN
+1459 DFDKIVNN
-1469 GNFSLENVDANT
+1469 GNFSLENVDANA
-1481 SSWTDANGATLK
+1481 SSWTDANGATLT
-1493 IAGTNTEERSASLD
+1493 ITGTKTDTEERLASLD
-1507 ISGAAGGTT
+1507 ISGAADGTT
-1516 TFNSTVS
+1516 TFNSAVA

-1528 LAVAQGNVA
+1528 LAVAQG
-1537 LNGAVVS
+1537 
-1544 ENGTVD
+1544 
-1550 VEAGDLT
+1550 
-1557 ANDTVSLTDSE
+1557 
-1568 VTANGDVALNDA
+1568 DVALNDA
-1580 ISSENGAITATT
+1580 VSSANGAITAAD

-1604 KSLGL
+1604 ESLAL

-1616 FDTTE
+1616 FDTKE
-1621 FNAGGKV
+1621 FDAEGAV
-1628 TVNAA
+1628 TVVAA
-1633 SGAGNVTFD
+1633 QGAGNVTFD
-1642 TNVSLGAGS
+1642 TNVSLGEGS
-1651 SVAAGTLTVNAGA
+1651 SVAADTLTVNAGA

-1677 VLAGESAPDAG
+1677 VLAG

-1695 SGKGN
+1695 SGEGD
-1700 STFATLTDAA
+1700 STFTTLTDAVE
-1710 GTTLSLTNGAA
+1710 TTLSLTNGAA
-1721 LTQNGD
+1721 LKQNGD
-1727 ATTASVSLNGTL
+1727 ATASVSLNGTL
-1739 SVADANSAFITP
+1739 SVADANSAFSTP
-1751 GSLTLANK
+1751 GSLTLANNT

-1767 AAANIA
+1767 GAADIA
-1773 GTLDLSVSTTGAVTV
+1773 GTLDLNASTTGAVTV
-1788 AGDAAGTNSD
+1788 DGDAAGTNSD
-1798 ATTTLTAGTLVINP
+1798 ATTTLTAGTLAIN
-1812 ADAANTAT
+1812 AT
-1820 QGVVSLTNG
+1820 QGVVLLTNG

-1834 GELAPG
+1834 SELAPG

-1845 TGQTGSG
+1845 TGQNGSG
-1852 NIWVDETSHFTLKK
+1852 NIWVDETSHFTLEK
-1866 GDIAITESTRGEIVA
+1866 GNLTITESTFGEIVA

-1897 YSLAGI
+1897 YELAGI
-1903 GTQGLDLSVNSGHNE
+1903 GTQGLDLSVNSGHKE
-1918 VNFTMSESLNA
+1918 VSFTMSESLNA
-1929 DGSKTYSK
+1929 DESKTYSK

-1945 LQGTDVSA
+1945 LQGTDVTA
-1953 TSTED
+1953 TGSED
-1958 QAFEVSVASGVNLD
+1958 QKFAVSVASGVNLD

-2022 LNNATLN
+2022 LNDATLN

-2034 NSGTLNVGSEGA
+2034 NSGTLNVGVKGA

-2059 VSAKLE
+2059 VSASLA

-2079 NVSLTGAE
+2079 NVSLTGDE
-2087 VTLDNVVVNAANA
+2087 FTLDNVVVNAANA
-2100 KISGGETL
+2100 KISGGKTL

-2129 SGAWDID
+2129 SGAWNIN
-2136 GGSLTAGTLTIA
+2136 GGSLTAGTLTIEG
-2148 DGANVALTNS
+2148 GANVALTNS
-2158 KLNGDIAFADGAD
+2158 KLNGDITFADGAD
-2171 AELSLTESTVDGNVT
+2171 AELSLTESTVAGNVT
-2186 LSGENNTLYVTDSA
+2186 LNGADNTLFVTDSA

-2205 AAEAGEIHFDGENS
+2205 AATAGKIHFGGENS

-2232 GTIAVK
+2232 GMIAVK

-2260 LFVNGGTATLA
+2260 LFVNGGTANLA
-2271 GEVVAGDVTLT
+2271 GTVKQGNVTLT
-2282 GTDADSTLSGTIKTN
+2282 ETDEGSTLSGTIETN
-2297 LTLNNAQLSSS
+2297 LTLDNAQLSSS
-2308 GTVKGDTTLKN
+2308 GKVDGSTTLKD
-2319 GSALTQTDGTLGAV
+2319 GSTLTQTDGTLGAV

-2340 TQESAGTAGAV
+2340 TQNAGTADSLNVYGNSTFTQGADGSANEVTLAGVSATIAGTVNSLNVNNGATAEQTDGKIISVELGSSDSTFTQTAGTADNVSVLASYASFVQGADGSAGKVTLTNGASATLAGTVASLDATNATANVSGTVEGSTTLANGSALTQTDGTLGAVSADASTFTQEAAGTAGAVTLTKGASATLAGTVASLDATNASANVSGTVSGAVSLDASTLTAEGGIAISDTLTAENKSIVNGDITLDGVADVSLTGSTVNGSIAFAESADGAVLKLIESSVSGDVTLSGESNSLRVENSSIEGTLAATAGTITFAGTDNKFGDLQLTGDVNVAGDIAVNGALNTEGGFNLAGSSNLSTTEGLFVNGGTATLAGTVVAGDVTLTETGADSTLSGTIETNLTLDNAQLSSSGTVKGDTTLKNNSALTQTDGTLGAVSADASTFTQEAAGTAGAV

-2364 VASLDATNATANV
+2364 VASLDATNATAEV
-2377 SGKVSGDM
+2377 SGKVNGD
-2385 TLTNATAEVSGTVD
+2385 
-2399 GITTLTNGSTLTQT
+2399 TTL
-2413 AGTLGAVSVDAS
+2413 A
-2425 TFTQNAGTAGAVTLT
+2425 
-2440 NDAFATLAGT
+2440 
-2450 VDSLVATNASANV
+2450 
-2463 SGTVSGDMTLTN
+2463 N

-2480 QTGGSLGA
+2480 QTGGTLGA

-2498 EAGTAGAV
+2498 
-2506 TLTNG
+2506 
-2511 AFATLA
+2511 
-2517 GTVSGD
+2517 
-2523 MTLANATAEVSGEV
+2523 
-2537 VGSTTLATGSALTQ
+2537 
-2551 TAGTLG
+2551 
-2557 AVSVDASTFT
+2557 
-2567 QDAGT
+2567 
-2572 AGAVTLTNGAFAT
+2572 
-2585 LAGTVASLDATNAS
+2585 
-2599 AEVSGTVSGAVS
+2599 
-2611 LDASTLTAVDGI
+2611 
-2623 TISDTLTAENNSI
+2623 
-2636 VNGDIMLDGAADVS
+2636 
-2650 LSGSTVNGDIAF
+2650 
-2662 AESANGADLKLIE
+2662 
-2675 STVAG
+2675 
-2680 NVTLSGESNSLRV
+2680 
-2693 ENSSITGALTATAGT
+2693 
-2708 ITFDGENSFGDLQLS
+2708 
-2723 GDVNVAGDITVNGA
+2723 
-2737 LNAEGGFN
+2737 
-2745 LAGSS
+2745 
-2750 NLSTTEGLFVNGGTA
+2750 
-2765 TLAGTVTQG
+2765 
-2774 DVTLTGTIEGST
+2774 
-2786 LSGTIETNL
+2786 
-2795 TLDNAQLSSSGTVE
+2795 
-2809 GDTTLANDSAL
+2809 
-2820 TQTDGSLGAVSVDAS
+2820 
-2835 TFTQNAGTAGAV
+2835 NAG
-2847 TLTNDAFATLA
+2847 
-2858 GTVDSLV
+2858 
-2865 ATNATAEVSGT
+2865 
-2876 VSGDM
+2876 
-2881 TLTNAT
+2881 
-2887 AEVYGTV
+2887 
-2894 NGDTT
+2894 
-2899 LETGSTLTQTDGS
+2899 
-2912 LGAVSV
+2912 
-2918 DASTF
+2918 
-2923 TQNAGT
+2923 
-2929 ATAGAVTLTNG
+2929 TAGAVTLTNG

-2980 TVSGAVSLD
+2980 TVEGAVSLD
-2989 ASTLKA
+2989 ASTLNA

-3015 DDITVAGAITD
+3015 DDITVTGAITD

-3035 IALNGGL
+3035 IALNGL

-3053 LTLGGTTETSGM
+3053 LTLGGTTATSGS

-3075 ADGGTLTATDAQVEA
+3075 AEGGTLTTTDALIEA

-3095 NEGATLNLTIEDDAL
+3095 EKDATLNLTIEEDTL

-3130 LSNLSG
+3130 LSNLRG
-3136 AGTANKAGAGALTLS
+3136 AGTANKTGAGMLTLS
-3151 GNGAFT
+3151 GNDAFT
-3157 GALNIGAGNASLS
+3157 GVLNIGAGNASLS

-3179 ASEGGTITGAH
+3179 ASESGTITGAD
-3190 GASVAGTLTLA
+3190 GAAVAGTLTLA

-3217 TVGKLA
+3217 TVGKIALA
-3223 LSEATART
+3223 DATARA
-3231 AGTAKVVHDVFAD
+3231 AGTAKVVHDVFVD
-3244 GTDTLTITDAT
+3244 GADTLTVTDAA

-3269 DEELLGVG
+3269 DEEILGVG

-3334 NQRAVAAATKSWDA
+3334 NQRAVAAATKGWDA

-3418 WVQYVGSYNDVD
+3418 WVQYVGSYNDID

-3590 GRAEFAFANPS
+3590 GRAEFTFANPS

>member
-35 FALAPLDASAARISE
+35 FALAPLDASAAKIDASV
-50 SDETETG
+50 ETG
-57 SYGTDTDQSLAVGT
+57 SYGDASDQSLAVGS
-71 GNITIGGG
+71 GNITIGGDA
-79 VSVNVTETTLL
+79 SVNVTETTLL

-97 SSTSETLDFGNV
+97 SSTSDTLDFGNV
-109 TFQQPIASDSITVS
+109 TFQQPIASDSIKVS
-123 GENVSVEF
+123 GEGVSVSF
-131 DKVAAGT
+131 DKVAAGA
-138 GYGKIDVADGAA
+138 GYGKIDVADGAT
-150 LVIDGDANLSAITA
+150 LVINGDANLSAITA

-182 KTGATVTLEAD
+182 KTDATVTL
-193 DASGDDASGV
+193 GVDDASGV

-210 GTVNV
+210 GMVNV

-247 GTTLTTEALNLDAKE
+247 GKTLTTEALNLDAQKD
-262 NAVIDLKNGSEID
+262 AVIDLKNGSKID

-286 ARLNIGDDE
+286 AQLNIGDDE

-307 NETAT
+307 DETAT

-318 TLELNGAGITQNLD
+318 TLTLNGAEITQNLD

-341 VSVSGEGATA
+341 VRVSGEDATA
-351 VFSADKTFEGDAA
+351 VFSADKTFEGDAV

-373 ANGTLQVDAVVST
+373 ENGTLQVDAVVST

-395 TIGEARTS
+395 TIGEAGTS

-411 SPEGTLT
+411 SPKGTLT

-425 LSATNGATTN
+425 LSATKGATTN

-456 ALNTSSAGLGELD
+456 ALNTSSTGLGDLD

-476 VALTGTADAPITV
+476 VALTGTAEDPITV
-489 ETAGDVNAQNLVV
+489 ETAGDVNAQNLAV
-502 GANTLVGATVT
+502 GANKLVGDNVT
-513 VGKAT
+513 VSSAT
-518 DRTAGD
+518 GRPGD

-558 IFDLDQKNIAGETVV
+558 IFDLDQKDNAGETVV
-573 AGTLNLGSEATNTN
+573 AGTLNLGSAATNTG

-600 RSVVTA
+600 GSVVTA
-606 TGDGVNAD
+606 TGDVVDAD

-668 KDGKIWLGVAA
+668 KKGKIYLGVAA

-707 SSASSPTPAPEQ
+707 SIAPAPEQ

-734 NVAMGNG
+734 DVAMGNG
-741 VISAVNGSVKVADVR
+741 VISAVDGSVKVAAVS
-756 DQGIIAA
+756 DQGVIAA

-772 DDDTDKVI
+772 DSVDNNVI

-791 GKLTFTG
+791 DKLTFTG
-798 TTTASNISA
+798 TAASSISA

-822 GVNVTIGSI
+822 GVNVTIGSE
-831 TNADILNKEN
+831 TNKNILNKDY
-841 LASVALGGGASLNTT
+841 LASVALGKGASLNTT
-856 SEDLSALTS
+856 SGDLSALTS
-865 VALAT
+865 VALDT

-880 HSSGIA
+880 HSSGIT
-886 VNGDVSVGNDASI
+886 VNGDVSVGNHA
-899 DAAGAVSVNGT
+899 
-910 VSVGNRSDITA
+910 DITA
-921 DSIDFGGADL
+921 ASIDFGDANL
-931 KIGGTATLTSETG
+931 KIGGTATLTSKTG

-950 VAGLD
+950 VKGLD

-972 AANSTSS
+972 AADSTSS

-1002 IDAGNTTLKDGST
+1002 IDAANTTLKDGST

-1038 LSEVTLGNDATLVI
+1038 LSEVTLGNGATLVI

-1105 GTVGDATNGD
+1105 GTVGDAT
-1115 ATNGGVNV
+1115 TGGVNV

-1135 ADAAGV
+1135 ADNAGV

-1158 AADGT
+1158 AEDGT
-1163 KNDIYVTASNTVG
+1163 KNDIYVTTSNTVG
-1176 ENIVFTADEL
+1176 ENIAFTADEL
-1186 RVTDLDVTDG
+1186 RVTDLDVNDG
-1196 ADVAVRLENADLGG
+1196 EDVAVRLENADLDG
-1210 VESLVVADAGTS
+1210 VNSLVVADAGTS
-1222 ADPAAAHTTLTLA
+1222 DPAATHTTLTLA

-1246 KDGNNGTLIV
+1246 KGGNNGTLVV
-1256 ESLPAAEGEEPAAP
+1256 ESLPAEGEEPAAP
-1270 VVVIGDLAADETA
+1270 VVVIGKLAADEPA

-1299 TGGSIDVRDALVARP
+1299 TDGSIDVRNALAA
-1314 SGTLDGT
+1314 GTNGLDGT
-1321 IEAANVRVDLSAQTA
+1321 LEAADVRVDLSAQTE

-1350 LDGND
+1350 LDGNVG

-1364 EAGKLVIGSDAEGE
+1364 DADKLVIGSDAEGE
-1378 TTVVNVADPATTLD
+1378 TTAVIVADPATTLD
-1392 GVATEIAVENGDSLI
+1392 GVADEIAVENGDSLY
-1407 VESAWAPEQDCLTVT
+1407 VTSDWAPAQDSLTVT
-1422 LDTNASLGVDGALTV
+1422 LDTDATLAVSGLSDFATLTV
-1437 GAGKSFA
+1437 DANKSFA
-1444 VNAAEDE
+1444 VNAAVDGE
-1451 NGNIAEPA
+1451 GTVAEPNDA
-1459 GAVFDEIVNN
+1459 DFDKIVNK

-1481 SSWTDANGATLK
+1481 SSWTDANGATLT
-1493 IAGTNTEERSASLD
+1493 ITGTTEERLASLD

-1516 TFNSTVS
+1516 TFNSAVA

-1528 LAVAQGNVA
+1528 LAVAQGNVV

-1550 VEAGDLT
+1550 VAAGSLT

-1568 VTANGDVALNDA
+1568 VTASGDVALNGA
-1580 ISSENGAITATT
+1580 VSSANGAITATT

-1604 KSLGL
+1604 ESLAL

-1616 FDTTE
+1616 FDTNE
-1621 FNAGGKV
+1621 FNAE
-1628 TVNAA
+1628 
-1633 SGAGNVTFD
+1633 GAVSVVAGQGTGNVTFGM
-1642 TNVSLGAGS
+1642 NVSLGEGS

-1664 AGTINGTVDAETI
+1664 AGTINGTVDAGTI
-1677 VLAGESAPDAG
+1677 VLADESAPDAG
-1688 DAASLTI
+1688 DEASLTI
-1695 SGKGN
+1695 SGEGD
-1700 STFATLTDAA
+1700 STFTTLTDAE
-1710 GTTLSLTNGAA
+1710 GTKLSLTNGAA

-1727 ATTASVSLNGTL
+1727 ATASVTLKGTL
-1739 SVADANSAFITP
+1739 SVADANSAFSTP

-1759 AKLTLANG
+1759 AKLTLENGG
-1767 AAANIA
+1767 AADID
-1773 GTLDLSVSTTGAVTV
+1773 GTLDLSASTTGAVTLDG
-1788 AGDAAGTNSD
+1788 AGAGSD

-1812 ADAANTAT
+1812 ADATVETT
-1820 QGVVSLTNG
+1820 QGVVSLMNG

-1834 GELAPG
+1834 GELAEG

-1889 HDAGGNGV
+1889 HDAIGNGV
-1897 YSLAGI
+1897 YKLAGI
-1903 GTQGLDLSVNSGHNE
+1903 GTHGLDLSVNSGHNE

-1929 DGSKTYSK
+1929 DGTKTYSK

-1945 LQGTDVSA
+1945 LQGTNVSA
-1953 TSTED
+1953 TGTED
-1958 QAFEVSVASGVNLD
+1958 HAFEVSVASGVNLD

-1984 GGKSVSLTGSSELS
+1984 GGKSVSLTGSSKLS

-2034 NSGTLNVGSEGA
+2034 NSGTLNVGVEGA

-2059 VSAKLE
+2059 VSAKLA
-2065 GSLTGEGKLALNGG
+2065 GNLTGAGKLALNGG
-2079 NVSLTGAE
+2079 NVSLTGDE
-2087 VTLDNVVVNAANA
+2087 VTLGNVVVNAANA

-2113 VIGKGDA
+2113 EIGTGDA

-2129 SGAWDID
+2129 SGDWDID

-2148 DGANVALTNS
+2148 DGANVALTKS
-2158 KLNGDIAFADGAD
+2158 TVAGDIRFADDAN
-2171 AELSLTESTVDGNVT
+2171 AELRLTESTVAGNVT
-2186 LSGENNTLYVTDSA
+2186 LDGENNTLYVTDSD

-2232 GTIAVK
+2232 GMIAVK

-2260 LFVNGGTATLA
+2260 LFVNGGTANLA

-2282 GTDADSTLSGTIKTN
+2282 GTDEGSTLSGAIETNLTLDNAQLTQTAGEVVGSTTLANDSALTQTDGSLGAVSADASTFTQNAGTAGAVTLTNGASATLAGTVASLDATNATAEVSGEVVGSTTLANDSALTQTDGSLGAVSADASTFTQNAGTAGAVTLTNGSTLTQTDGSLGAVTLTNGTSATLAGTVDSLDATNATANVSGTIETN
-2297 LTLNNAQLSSS
+2297 LTLNNAQISSS
-2308 GTVKGDTTLKN
+2308 GEVVGSTTLAN
-2319 GSALTQTDGTLGAV
+2319 GSTLTQTGGTLGAV
-2333 SVSDSTF
+2333 SADASTF

-2377 SGKVSGDM
+2377 SG
-2385 TLTNATAEVSGTVD
+2385 A
-2399 GITTLTNGSTLTQT
+2399 
-2413 AGTLGAVSVDAS
+2413 
-2425 TFTQNAGTAGAVTLT
+2425 
-2440 NDAFATLAGT
+2440 
-2450 VDSLVATNASANV
+2450 
-2463 SGTVSGDMTLTN
+2463 
-2475 GSALT
+2475 
-2480 QTGGSLGA
+2480 
-2488 VSADASTFTQ
+2488 
-2498 EAGTAGAV
+2498 
-2506 TLTNG
+2506 
-2511 AFATLA
+2511 
-2517 GTVSGD
+2517 
-2523 MTLANATAEVSGEV
+2523 
-2537 VGSTTLATGSALTQ
+2537 
-2551 TAGTLG
+2551 
-2557 AVSVDASTFT
+2557 
-2567 QDAGT
+2567 
-2572 AGAVTLTNGAFAT
+2572 
-2585 LAGTVASLDATNAS
+2585 
-2599 AEVSGTVSGAVS
+2599 VSGAVS

-2636 VNGDIMLDGAADVS
+2636 VNGDIMLDGAANVS

-2675 STVAG
+2675 STVDG

-2708 ITFDGENSFGDLQLS
+2708 ITFDGENSFGGLQLS

-2750 NLSTTEGLFVNGGTA
+2750 NLSTTGGLFVNGGTA
-2765 TLAGTVTQG
+2765 NLAGTVTQG

-2795 TLDNAQLSSSGTVE
+2795 TLDNAQLSSSGTVD
-2809 GDTTLANDSAL
+2809 GITTLANGSTL
-2820 TQTDGSLGAVSVDAS
+2820 TQTGGTLDAVSVDAS
-2835 TFTQNAGTAGAV
+2835 TFTQESTGTAGAV
-2847 TLTNDAFATLA
+2847 TLTNDASATLA

-2865 ATNATAEVSGT
+2865 ATNASANVSGT

-2887 AEVYGTV
+2887 AEVSGTV
-2894 NGDTT
+2894 NGSTT
-2899 LETGSTLTQTDGS
+2899 LANGSTLTQTAGS
-2912 LGAVSV
+2912 LDAVSV

-2929 ATAGAVTLTNG
+2929 ADAVTLTND
-2940 ASATLAGTVASLD
+2940 ASATLAGTVSSLD

-2980 TVSGAVSLD
+2980 TVEGAVSLD
-2989 ASTLKA
+2989 ASTLTA
-2995 QGDKTFASLSL
+2995 EGGKTFASLSL

-3015 DDITVAGAITD
+3015 DDITVTGAITD

-3035 IALNGGL
+3035 VALNGGL
-3042 TGSASVSASGD
+3042 TGSASVSASGN

-3075 ADGGTLTATDAQVEA
+3075 AEGGTLTTTDALIEA

-3095 NEGATLNLTIEDDAL
+3095 EKDATLNLTIEEDTL

-3130 LSNLSG
+3130 LSNLRG
-3136 AGTANKAGAGALTLS
+3136 AGTANKTGAGMLTLS
-3151 GNGAFT
+3151 GNDAFT
-3157 GALNIGAGNASLS
+3157 GALNILAGDASLG

-3179 ASEGGTITGAH
+3179 ASESGTITGAD
-3190 GASVAGTLTLA
+3190 GAAVAGTLTLA

-3217 TVGKLA
+3217 TVGKIALA
-3223 LSEATART
+3223 DATARA
-3231 AGTAKVVHDVFAD
+3231 AGTAKVVHDVFVD
-3244 GTDTLTITDAT
+3244 GADTLTVTDAA

-3269 DEELLGVG
+3269 DEEILGVG

-3418 WVQYVGSYNDVD
+3418 WVQYVGSYNDID

-3601 YPREALRLSAYALF
+3601 YPQEALRLSAYALF

>member
-14 FMRARAASAAPAFL
+14 FMRARAASAAPAFF

-35 FALAPLDASAARISE
+35 FALAPLDASAARISA
-50 SDETETG
+50 DVETG
-57 SYGTDTDQSLAVGT
+57 SFGDASDQSLAVGS
-71 GNITIGGG
+71 GNITIGGDA
-79 VSVNVTETTLL
+79 SVNVTETTLL

-97 SSTSETLDFGNV
+97 SSISDTLNFGNV
-109 TFQQPIASDSITVS
+109 TFQQPVASDSITVS
-123 GENVSVEF
+123 GENVSVAF

-138 GYGKIDVADGAA
+138 GYGKIDVAEGAA
-150 LVIDGDANLSAITA
+150 LVINGDANLSAITA

-193 DASGDDASGV
+193 DASGV

-215 KNFTLDN
+215 NNFTLDN

-247 GTTLTTEALNLDAKE
+247 GTTLTTEELNLTAKE
-262 NAVIDLKNGSEID
+262 NGVIDLKNGSKID
-275 LGSGTVSLGAN
+275 LGSGAVSLGAN
-286 ARLNIGDDE
+286 AQLNIGD
-295 GAADLTAASLTA
+295 ADGTANLTAASLTA
-307 NETAT
+307 ADTAT

-318 TLELNGAGITQNLD
+318 TLTLNGAGITQKLD
-332 SLAETSTGT
+332 SLAESSTGT

-351 VFSADKTFEGDAA
+351 VFSENKTFEGDAA

-373 ANGTLQVDAVVST
+373 ANGTLQVDAAVST
-386 TGTVTAKNL
+386 KGTVYAKNL
-395 TIGEARTS
+395 TIGEAGTS
-403 VKAAAFEL
+403 VKASAFEL

-425 LSATNGATTN
+425 LSATNDATTD
-435 IYAIAEGSS
+435 IYKIADGSS
-444 GTITEGDTAGTI
+444 GTITEGDTAGMI
-456 ALNTSSAGLGELD
+456 ALNKTSTDLGELN
-469 FTAASGT
+469 FTAESGT
-476 VALTGTADAPITV
+476 VSLKGTAEDPISV
-489 ETAGDVNAQNLVV
+489 ETAGDVNARNLVV
-502 GANTLVGATVT
+502 GANKLVGDNVT

-518 DRTAGD
+518 ERTGD

-558 IFDLDQKNIAGETVV
+558 IFDLDQEDIEGETVV

-600 RSVVTA
+600 GSDVTA

-614 NGTATGLV
+614 NGAATGLV

-633 FDLSATGTKLN
+633 FDLSETGTKLN
-644 VNAVNVYSADELKL
+644 VNAVNVYSDDELKL
-658 SGDQKIGIGD
+658 SGDQKIGIGETA
-668 KDGKIWLGVAA
+668 GKIYLGVAA
-679 TDEAAGKIST
+679 NVDEDDGKITT

-707 SSASSPTPAPEQ
+707 SFASSPAPAPEQ
-719 PEEGVFYPEATIHLG
+719 PEEGKFYPEATIHLG

-741 VISAVNGSVKVADVR
+741 VISAVNGSVKVAAVS

-772 DDDTDKVI
+772 DDDTDKVV

-791 GKLTFTG
+791 DKLTFTG
-798 TTTASNISA
+798 TAASNISA
-807 NADSVVNTKALELAD
+807 NAASVVNTAALELAD
-822 GVNVTIGSI
+822 GTDVTIGSS
-831 TNADILNKEN
+831 TNADILNEEN
-841 LASVALGGGASLNTT
+841 LASVALGGGASLDTT
-856 SEDLSALTS
+856 SDDLSALTS

-880 HSSGIA
+880 HSSGITVA
-886 VNGDVSVGNDASI
+886 GD
-899 DAAGAVSVNGT
+899 

-921 DSIDFGGADL
+921 ESINFGGANL
-931 KIGGTATLTSETG
+931 KIGGTATLNSTIG
-944 DVTLGG
+944 NVTLGG
-950 VAGLD
+950 VKGLEKD
-955 EGVLATATVN
+955 VLATATVE
-965 SAKDIVF
+965 SAANIVF
-972 AANSTSS
+972 AANSESS
-979 LHLKATGDI
+979 LHLKATTGDI
-988 VVNDGVSVT
+988 VVNENVFVT

-1002 IDAGNTTLKDGST
+1002 INAVNTTLKDGST

-1027 TTGTPEENPYD
+1027 TTGTPEENPYE
-1038 LSEVTLGNDATLVI
+1038 LSEVTLGGGATLVI
-1052 GGNNPADETE
+1052 GGNNPADESE

-1067 AKAASVKNASA
+1067 AKADSVKNASA
-1078 GAAGTIEVNGKL
+1078 SAVGTIEVNGKL

-1095 AEDKVSVFTA
+1095 TEDKVSVFTA
-1105 GTVGDATNGD
+1105 ETVGDAT
-1115 ATNGGVNV
+1115 TGGVNV
-1123 TLNDGGELVATG
+1123 TLNEGGELVATG
-1135 ADAAGV
+1135 EDAGV

-1163 KNDIYVTASNTVG
+1163 KNHIYVTASNTVG

-1186 RVTDLDVTDG
+1186 RVTDLDVSDG
-1196 ADVAVRLENADLGG
+1196 ADVAVRLENADLDG
-1210 VESLVVADAGTS
+1210 VNRLVVADA
-1222 ADPAAAHTTLTLA
+1222 AAAGTDETTTLTLA
-1235 GTSSV
+1235 GTPSVAAETSSV

-1256 ESLPAAEGEEPAAP
+1256 ESLPAEGEEPAAP

-1299 TGGSIDVRDALVARP
+1299 TDGRIDVRNALVA
-1314 SGTLDGT
+1314 GTNGLDGT
-1321 IEAANVRVDLSAQTA
+1321 LEAANVCVDLSAQMET
-1336 EFGADLTLKGETVT
+1336 FGANLTLKGETVT
-1350 LDGND
+1350 LDGNVG
-1355 SGFALGSVV
+1355 SGFTLGSVV
-1364 EAGKLVIGSDAEGE
+1364 EAGKLVIGSDAESE
-1378 TTVVNVADPATTLD
+1378 TTAVIVADPATTLD
-1392 GVATEIAVENGDSLI
+1392 GVADEIVVENGDSLF
-1407 VESAWAPEQDCLTVT
+1407 VTSDWTPEQDSLTVT
-1422 LDTNASLGVDGALTV
+1422 LDTGATLAVSGLSDFATLTV

-1444 VNAAEDE
+1444 VNAAVDE
-1451 NGNIAEPA
+1451 EGNVAEPN

-1481 SSWTDANGATLK
+1481 SSWTDAEGATLT
-1493 IAGTNTEERSASLD
+1493 ITGTKTDTEERLASLD

-1528 LAVAQGNVA
+1528 LAVAQGDVV

-1568 VTANGDVALNDA
+1568 VTASGNVVLNDA
-1580 ISSENGAITATT
+1580 VSSANGAITATT
-1592 GSMTVSG
+1592 GSLTVSG

-1604 KSLGL
+1604 ESLAL

-1616 FDTTE
+1616 FDTKDFLTDG
-1621 FNAGGKV
+1621 AV
-1628 TVNAA
+1628 TVVAA
-1633 SGAGNVTFD
+1633 QGTGDVTFD

-1651 SVAAGTLTVNAGA
+1651 SVAADTLTVNAGA
-1664 AGTINGTVDAETI
+1664 EGTINGTVDVKAI
-1677 VLAGESAPDAG
+1677 VLSGATSAPDPVK

-1695 SGKGN
+1695 SGEGN
-1700 STFATLTDAA
+1700 STFTTLTDAA

-1727 ATTASVSLNGTL
+1727 ATASVSLNGTL
-1739 SVADANSAFITP
+1739 SVADPNSAFSTP
-1751 GSLTLANK
+1751 GSLTLADT

-1767 AAANIA
+1767 GAANIA
-1773 GTLDLSVSTTGAVTV
+1773 GTLDLSTSTTDAVTV
-1788 AGDAAGTNSD
+1788 DGDGTDSD

-1812 ADAANTAT
+1812 SDAADNTT
-1820 QGVVSLTNG
+1820 QGVVLLTNG

-1834 GELAPG
+1834 GELAAG

-1845 TGQTGSG
+1845 TGQDGSG

-1903 GTQGLDLSVNSGHNE
+1903 GTQGLDLSVNSGHDE

-1929 DGSKTYSK
+1929 DGETYTYSK

-1945 LQGTDVSA
+1945 LQGIDVSA
-1953 TSTED
+1953 TSTKD
-1958 QAFEVSVASGVNLD
+1958 QAFKVSVASGVNLD
-1972 NANLTLENVAFS
+1972 NANLTLKNVAFS

-1998 ATNTTIDGFDAIIT
+1998 ATNTTIGGFDAIIT

-2022 LNNATLN
+2022 LNKATLK

-2046 TIGAGHT
+2046 TIDAGHT

-2079 NVSLTGAE
+2079 NVSLTGDE
-2087 VTLDNVVVNAANA
+2087 VTLGNVVVNAANA

-2108 TIGGL
+2108 TIDNL
-2113 VIGKGDA
+2113 EIGTGDA

-2129 SGAWDID
+2129 SGDWNID
-2136 GGSLTAGTLTIA
+2136 GGSLTAGTLTIET
-2148 DGANVALTNS
+2148 GASVSLTNS
-2158 KLNGDIAFADGAD
+2158 TVAGDITFADGAD

-2186 LSGENNTLYVTDSA
+2186 LDGDNNTLYVTDSA
-2200 IEGTL
+2200 ITGALT
-2205 AAEAGEIHFDGENS
+2205 AEKGEIHFDGENS

-2232 GTIAVK
+2232 GMIAVK

-2260 LFVNGGTATLA
+2260 LFVNGGTANLA

-2282 GTDADSTLSGTIKTN
+2282 GTIEGSTLSGTIKTN
-2297 LTLNNAQLSSS
+2297 LTLDNAQLSSS
-2308 GTVKGDTTLKN
+2308 GEVVGSTTL
-2319 GSALTQTDGTLGAV
+2319 GT
-2333 SVSDSTF
+2333 
-2340 TQESAGTAGAV
+2340 
-2351 TLTNGASATLAGT
+2351 
-2364 VASLDATNATANV
+2364 
-2377 SGKVSGDM
+2377 
-2385 TLTNATAEVSGTVD
+2385 
-2399 GITTLTNGSTLTQT
+2399 GSTLTQT

-2450 VDSLVATNASANV
+2450 VASLDATNATANV

-2475 GSALT
+2475 ALISSSGEVVGSTTLANGSTLT
-2480 QTGGSLGA
+2480 QTAGSLDA
-2488 VSADASTFTQ
+2488 VSVDASTFTQ
-2498 EAGTAGAV
+2498 ESAGTAGAV

-2511 AFATLA
+2511 A
-2517 GTVSGD
+2517 S
-2523 MTLANATAEVSGEV
+2523 
-2537 VGSTTLATGSALTQ
+2537 
-2551 TAGTLG
+2551 
-2557 AVSVDASTFT
+2557 
-2567 QDAGT
+2567 
-2572 AGAVTLTNGAFAT
+2572 AT

-2599 AEVSGTVSGAVS
+2599 ANVSGTVSGAVS

-2636 VNGDIMLDGAADVS
+2636 VNGDIMLDGDADVS

-2708 ITFDGENSFGDLQLS
+2708 ITFDGTNSFGDLQLS
-2723 GDVNVAGDITVNGA
+2723 GDVNVAGDITVDGA

-2750 NLSTTEGLFVNGGTA
+2750 KLSTTEGLFVNGGTA

-2809 GDTTLANDSAL
+2809 GRTTLANGSTL
-2820 TQTDGSLGAVSVDAS
+2820 TQTDGTLHAVSVDAS
-2835 TFTQNAGTAGAV
+2835 TFTQEAG
-2847 TLTNDAFATLA
+2847 
-2858 GTVDSLV
+2858 
-2865 ATNATAEVSGT
+2865 
-2876 VSGDM
+2876 
-2881 TLTNAT
+2881 
-2887 AEVYGTV
+2887 
-2894 NGDTT
+2894 
-2899 LETGSTLTQTDGS
+2899 
-2912 LGAVSV
+2912 
-2918 DASTF
+2918 
-2923 TQNAGT
+2923 
-2929 ATAGAVTLTNG
+2929 TAGAVTLTNG

-2953 ATNASANVSGTVSGD
+2953 ATNATAEVSGTVSGD
-2968 MTLTNATANVSG
+2968 MTLTNAAAEVSGTVNGSTTLTNGSTLTQTDGTLGAVSADASTFTQNAGTAGAVTLTNGASATLAGTVASLDATNATANVSG

-2989 ASTLKA
+2989 ASTLTA
-2995 QGDKTFASLSL
+2995 EGGKTFSSLAL
-3006 KNDSTLVST
+3006 KNNSTLVST
-3015 DDITVAGAITD
+3015 DDITVTGAITD

-3035 IALNGGL
+3035 VALNGGL
-3042 TGSASVSASGD
+3042 TGSASVTASGD
-3053 LTLGGTTETSGM
+3053 LTLGGTTETSGS
-3065 LTAKNGTLTV
+3065 LTAGTLTV
-3075 ADGGTLTATDAQVEA
+3075 AAGGTLTATDAQVEA

-3136 AGTANKAGAGALTLS
+3136 AGTANKDGAGALTLS

-3157 GALNIGAGNASLS
+3157 GVLNIGAGNASLS

-3223 LSEATART
+3223 LSAATART
-3231 AGTAKVVHDVFAD
+3231 AGTAKVVHDVFTD

-3590 GRAEFAFANPS
+3590 GRAEFTFANPS

>member
-14 FMRARAASAAPAFL
+14 FMRARAAAAAPAFF

-35 FALAPLDASAARISE
+35 FALAPLDASAASISG
-50 SDETETG
+50 DVDGGIYG
-57 SYGTDTDQSLAVGT
+57 SDTDQSLAVGK
-71 GNITIGGG
+71 GNITIGGDA
-79 VSVNVTETTLL
+79 SVDVTETTLL

-109 TFQQPIASDSITVS
+109 TFQQPVASDSITVS
-123 GENVSVEF
+123 GDDVSVVF
-131 DKVAAGT
+131 DKVAAGA
-138 GYGKIDVADGAA
+138 GYGKIEVADGAK
-150 LVIDGDANLSAITA
+150 LVINGDANLSAITA
-164 ENGTLTVKGKAT
+164 ENGTLTVKETGTAT

-182 KTGATVTLEAD
+182 KDGATVTLEA
-193 DASGDDASGV
+193 ADASGV

-247 GTTLTTEALNLDAKE
+247 GTTLTTEALNLDAQE
-262 NAVIDLKNGSEID
+262 GAVIDLKNGSEID
-275 LGSGTVSLGAN
+275 LGTGTVTLGAN
-286 ARLNIGDDE
+286 AQLNIGDAE

-307 NETAT
+307 DETAT

-318 TLELNGAGITQNLD
+318 TLTLNGAGITQNLD
-332 SLAETSTGT
+332 SLAESSTGT

-351 VFSADKTFEGDAA
+351 VFSADKTFENA

-373 ANGTLQVDAVVST
+373 ANGTLQVDAAVST
-386 TGTVTAKNL
+386 RGTVSAKNL
-395 TIGEARTS
+395 TVGGAGSS
-403 VKAAAFEL
+403 VKASAFEL

-418 MNGGTLD
+418 MRGGTLD
-425 LSATNGATTN
+425 LSATNGEPTD
-435 IYAIAEGSS
+435 IYAISEGSS

-456 ALNTSSAGLGELD
+456 ALNRTSTGLGELN
-469 FTAASGT
+469 FTAESGT
-476 VALTGTADAPITV
+476 VALTGTAEAPITV
-489 ETAGDVNAQNLVV
+489 ETAGDVNARNLVV
-502 GANTLVGATVT
+502 GANTLVGANVT
-513 VGKAT
+513 VGNAT
-518 DRTAGD
+518 ERTGD
-524 GLTLNGGTLTGTTN
+524 GLTLNGGTLTGKTN

-558 IFDLDQKNIAGETVV
+558 IFDLDQKEDGTVV
-573 AGTLNLGSEATNTN
+573 AGTLNLGSEETSTG

-594 GLTLGE
+594 GLTLGAD
-600 RSVVTA
+600 SVVTA
-606 TGDGVNAD
+606 TGDVVHAN
-614 NGTATGLV
+614 NGAATGLV
-622 VGGGAAGTATV
+622 VGGAEGPATV

-658 SGDQKIGIGD
+658 SGDQKIGID
-668 KDGKIWLGVAA
+668 ETDGKIWLGVAA
-679 TDEAAGKIST
+679 TGEAAGKIST
-689 TGTLTSLGQ
+689 TGTLTSLGE
-698 TTMNGGRIE
+698 TRMNGGRIE
-707 SSASSPTPAPEQ
+707 SSASIPAPAPEQ

-734 NVAMGNG
+734 DVAMGNG
-741 VISAVNGSVKVADVR
+741 VISAVNGSVKVAAVS

-763 KDISVGSVS
+763 KDISVASVS

-780 LAGSEDGATAA
+780 LAGSEDGTTAA
-791 GKLTFTG
+791 DKLTFTG
-798 TTTASNISA
+798 TAASNISA

-822 GVNVTIGSI
+822 GVNVTIGSS
-831 TNADILNKEN
+831 TTANILNEEN
-841 LASVALGGGASLNTT
+841 LASVALGKGASLNTT

-880 HSSGIA
+880 HSSGIT

-899 DAAGAVSVNGT
+899 TAAGAVSVDGS
-910 VSVGNRSDITA
+910 VSVGNHADITA
-921 DSIDFGGADL
+921 DSIDFGGAEL

-950 VAGLD
+950 VDGLD
-955 EGVLATATVN
+955 DGVLATATVN
-965 SAKDIVF
+965 SAANIVF
-972 AANSTSS
+972 AADSESS
-979 LHLKATGDI
+979 LHLNAAGDI
-988 VVNDGVSVT
+988 VVDEDVSVT

-1002 IDAGNTTLKDGST
+1002 IDAGNTTLGDGST
-1015 FELLGNNNVLGG
+1015 FELLGNNNVLGVP
-1027 TTGTPEENPYD
+1027 TGTPEENPYE

-1067 AKAASVKNASA
+1067 AKADSVKNASA
-1078 GAAGTIEVNGKL
+1078 DAVGTIVVNGKL

-1095 AEDKVSVFTA
+1095 TEDKVSVFTA
-1105 GTVGDATNGD
+1105 GTVGD

-1135 ADAAGV
+1135 A

-1176 ENIVFTADEL
+1176 EKIVFTADEL
-1186 RVTDLDVTDG
+1186 RVTDLDVSDG
-1196 ADVAVRLENADLGG
+1196 ADVAVRLENADLSG
-1210 VESLVVADAGTS
+1210 VNSLVVADAGTS
-1222 ADPAAAHTTLTLA
+1222 DPAATHTTLKLA

-1246 KDGNNGTLIV
+1246 KDGNNGTLVV
-1256 ESLPAAEGEEPAAP
+1256 ESLTEGEEPAAP
-1270 VVVIGDLAADETA
+1270 VVVVIGDLAAEGETA

-1299 TGGSIDVRDALVARP
+1299 ADGSIDVRRALVAGTN
-1314 SGTLDGT
+1314 GTLDGT
-1321 IEAANVRVDLSAQTA
+1321 LEAKDVRVDLSAQTA

-1350 LDGND
+1350 LDGNVG
-1355 SGFALGSVV
+1355 SGFTLGAVV

-1378 TTVVNVADPATTLD
+1378 TTEVIVAGPATTLD
-1392 GVATEIAVENGDSLI
+1392 GVANEIAVENGDSLF
-1407 VESAWAPEQDCLTVT
+1407 VTSDWTPTQDSLTVT
-1422 LDTNASLGVDGALTV
+1422 LDTNASLGVVGALAV
-1437 GAGKSFA
+1437 GENKSFA

-1451 NGNIAEPA
+1451 EGNIANPA

-1469 GNFSLENVDANT
+1469 GNFSLGNVVANT
-1481 SSWTDANGATLK
+1481 SSWTDAEGATLT
-1493 IAGTNTEERSASLD
+1493 ITGTKTDTEERLASLD

-1528 LAVAQGNVA
+1528 LAVAQGNVV

-1557 ANDTVSLTDSE
+1557 ANDTVSLTDST
-1568 VTANGDVALNDA
+1568 VTASGNVVLNGEV
-1580 ISSENGAITATT
+1580 SSENGAITATT

-1616 FDTTE
+1616 FDTNE
-1621 FNAGGKV
+1621 FNAEGAV
-1628 TVNAA
+1628 TVSADE
-1633 SGAGNVTFD
+1633 GAGNVTFG
-1642 TNVSLGAGS
+1642 TNVSLGEGS
-1651 SVAAGTLTVNAGA
+1651 SVAADTLTVNVGA
-1664 AGTINGTVDAETI
+1664 AGTINGTVDVETI
-1677 VLAGESAPDAG
+1677 ALAGESAPDAG

-1695 SGKGN
+1695 SGEYDSA
-1700 STFATLTDAA
+1700 STFTTLTDAK
-1710 GTTLSLTNGAA
+1710 GTKLSLTKGAA
-1721 LTQNGD
+1721 LKQNGD
-1727 ATTASVSLNGTL
+1727 ATASVSLNGTL
-1739 SVADANSAFITP
+1739 SVADANSAFSTP
-1751 GSLTLANK
+1751 GSLTLADT
-1759 AKLTLANG
+1759 AELTLANG
-1767 AAANIA
+1767 AAANIDE
-1773 GTLDLSVSTTGAVTV
+1773 TLDLSASTKGAVRV
-1788 AGDAAGTNSD
+1788 DGTGTDSD

-1812 ADAANTAT
+1812 ADAEDDMTR
-1820 QGVVSLTNG
+1820 GVVSLRNG

-1834 GELAPG
+1834 GELADG

-1845 TGQTGSG
+1845 TAQNGSG
-1852 NIWVDETSHFTLKK
+1852 NIWVDETSHFTLKT
-1866 GDIAITESTRGEIVA
+1866 GDLAITESTRGEIIA
-1881 ESGNVTFG
+1881 ESGSVTFG
-1889 HDAGGNGV
+1889 HDADGNGV
-1897 YSLAGI
+1897 YELAGI
-1903 GTQGLDLSVNSGHNE
+1903 GTQGLDLSVNSGHKE
-1918 VNFTMSESLNA
+1918 VSFTMSESLNA
-1929 DGSKTYSK
+1929 DESKTYSK

-1945 LQGTDVSA
+1945 LQGTDVTA
-1953 TSTED
+1953 TGSED
-1958 QAFEVSVASGVNLD
+1958 QKFAVSVASGVNLD

-1998 ATNTTIDGFDAIIT
+1998 ATNTTIGGFDAIIT

-2017 NSSIT
+2017 NSSIK
-2022 LNNATLN
+2022 LNGATLN

-2034 NSGTLNVGSEGA
+2034 NSGTLNVGAAGA
-2046 TIGAGHT
+2046 EIGAGHT

-2059 VSAKLE
+2059 VSASLA

-2079 NVSLTGAE
+2079 NVSLTGDD
-2087 VTLDNVVVNAANA
+2087 VTLGNVDVNAANA

-2113 VIGKGDA
+2113 EIGKGDA

-2129 SGAWDID
+2129 SGAWNIN

-2148 DGANVALTNS
+2148 DGADVTLTNS
-2158 KLNGDIAFADGAD
+2158 KLNGDIEFAAGAD
-2171 AELSLTESTVDGNVT
+2171 AELSLTESTVAGNVT
-2186 LSGENNTLYVTDSA
+2186 LNGADNTLFVTDSA

-2205 AAEAGEIHFDGENS
+2205 AAEAGEIHFGGENS
-2219 FGGLDLTGDVGVF
+2219 FGGLDLTGDVDVF

-2247 NLAGSSSLSTTEG
+2247 NLNESSNLSTTEG
-2260 LFVNGGTATLA
+2260 LFVNGGTANLA
-2271 GEVVAGDVTLT
+2271 GTVTQGDVTLT
-2282 GTDADSTLSGTIKTN
+2282 GTDEGSTLSGTIETN
-2297 LTLNNAQLSSS
+2297 LTLDNAQLSSS
-2308 GTVKGDTTLKN
+2308 GKVNGSTTLAN
-2319 GSALTQTDGTLGAV
+2319 DSALTQTGGTLGAV

-2340 TQESAGTAGAV
+2340 TQEAAGTAGAVTLTNGASATLAGTVASLDATSASANVSGTVSGDMTLTNATAEVSGKVNGDTTLANGSALTQTGGTLGAVSADASTFTQDAGTAGAV

-2377 SGKVSGDM
+2377 SG
-2385 TLTNATAEVSGTVD
+2385 TV
-2399 GITTLTNGSTLTQT
+2399 
-2413 AGTLGAVSVDAS
+2413 
-2425 TFTQNAGTAGAVTLT
+2425 
-2440 NDAFATLAGT
+2440 
-2450 VDSLVATNASANV
+2450 
-2463 SGTVSGDMTLTN
+2463 
-2475 GSALT
+2475 
-2480 QTGGSLGA
+2480 
-2488 VSADASTFTQ
+2488 
-2498 EAGTAGAV
+2498 E
-2506 TLTNG
+2506 
-2511 AFATLA
+2511 
-2517 GTVSGD
+2517 
-2523 MTLANATAEVSGEV
+2523 
-2537 VGSTTLATGSALTQ
+2537 
-2551 TAGTLG
+2551 
-2557 AVSVDASTFT
+2557 
-2567 QDAGT
+2567 
-2572 AGAVTLTNGAFAT
+2572 
-2585 LAGTVASLDATNAS
+2585 
-2599 AEVSGTVSGAVS
+2599 GAVS
-2611 LDASTLTAVDGI
+2611 LDASTL
-2623 TISDTLTAENNSI
+2623 N
-2636 VNGDIMLDGAADVS
+2636 
-2650 LSGSTVNGDIAF
+2650 
-2662 AESANGADLKLIE
+2662 
-2675 STVAG
+2675 
-2680 NVTLSGESNSLRV
+2680 
-2693 ENSSITGALTATAGT
+2693 
-2708 ITFDGENSFGDLQLS
+2708 
-2723 GDVNVAGDITVNGA
+2723 
-2737 LNAEGGFN
+2737 
-2745 LAGSS
+2745 
-2750 NLSTTEGLFVNGGTA
+2750 
-2765 TLAGTVTQG
+2765 
-2774 DVTLTGTIEGST
+2774 
-2786 LSGTIETNL
+2786 
-2795 TLDNAQLSSSGTVE
+2795 
-2809 GDTTLANDSAL
+2809 
-2820 TQTDGSLGAVSVDAS
+2820 
-2835 TFTQNAGTAGAV
+2835 
-2847 TLTNDAFATLA
+2847 
-2858 GTVDSLV
+2858 
-2865 ATNATAEVSGT
+2865 
-2876 VSGDM
+2876 
-2881 TLTNAT
+2881 
-2887 AEVYGTV
+2887 
-2894 NGDTT
+2894 
-2899 LETGSTLTQTDGS
+2899 
-2912 LGAVSV
+2912 
-2918 DASTF
+2918 
-2923 TQNAGT
+2923 
-2929 ATAGAVTLTNG
+2929 
-2940 ASATLAGTVASLD
+2940 
-2953 ATNASANVSGTVSGD
+2953 
-2968 MTLTNATANVSG
+2968 
-2980 TVSGAVSLD
+2980 
-2989 ASTLKA
+2989 A

-3006 KNDSTLVST
+3006 KNDSALVST
-3015 DDITVAGAITD
+3015 DDITVTGAITD

-3035 IALNGGL
+3035 IALNGL
-3042 TGSASVSASGD
+3042 AGSASVSASGD
-3053 LTLGGTTETSGM
+3053 LTLGGTTATSGS

-3075 ADGGTLTATDAQVEA
+3075 AEGGTLTTTDALIEA

-3095 NEGATLNLTIEDDAL
+3095 EKDATLNLTIEDDAL

-3130 LSNLSG
+3130 LSNLRG
-3136 AGTANKAGAGALTLS
+3136 AGTANKTGAGMLTLS
-3151 GNGAFT
+3151 GNDAFT
-3157 GALNIGAGNASLS
+3157 GALNIRAGDASLS

-3179 ASEGGTITGAH
+3179 ASESGTITGAD
-3190 GASVAGTLTLA
+3190 GAAVAGTLTLA

-3217 TVGKLA
+3217 TVGKIALA
-3223 LSEATART
+3223 DATARA

-3244 GTDTLTITDAT
+3244 GADTLTVTDAT

-3269 DEELLGVG
+3269 DEEILGVG

-3334 NQRAVAAATKSWDA
+3334 NQRAVAAATKGWDA

-3418 WVQYVGSYNDVD
+3418 WVQYVGSYNDID

-3590 GRAEFAFANPS
+3590 GRAEFTFANPS
-3601 YPREALRLSAYALF
+3601 YPQEALRLSAYALF

>member
-318 TLELNGAGITQNLD
+318 TLTLNGAEITQNLD

-395 TIGEARTS
+395 TIGAAGKS

-418 MNGGTLD
+418 MKGGTLD

-456 ALNTSSAGLGELD
+456 ALNTSSAGLGDLD

-489 ETAGDVNAQNLVV
+489 ETKGDVNAQNLVV
-502 GANTLVGATVT
+502 GANKLVGNNVT
-513 VGKAT
+513 VSSAT
-518 DRTAGD
+518 DRLGD

-538 VTVNKVVEENLSG
+538 VTVNKVVEDGLSG

-558 IFDLDQKNIAGETVV
+558 IFDLDQKDTEGETVV
-573 AGTLNLGSEATNTN
+573 AGTLNLGSEATNTG

-600 RSVVTA
+600 GSVVTA
-606 TGDGVNAD
+606 TGDVVDAE

-622 VGGGAAGTATV
+622 VGGKAADTATI

-644 VNAVNVYSADELKL
+644 VNAVNVYCNDELKL

-707 SSASSPTPAPEQ
+707 STAEIPPPAPEQ

-734 NVAMGNG
+734 DVAMGNG
-741 VISAVNGSVKVADVR
+741 VISAVDGSVKVAAVS
-756 DQGIIAA
+756 DQGVIAA

-772 DDDTDKVI
+772 DSADNKVI
-780 LAGSEDGATAA
+780 LAGSEDGATTA

-798 TTTASNISA
+798 TAASNISA
-807 NADSVVNTKALELAD
+807 NAASVVNTEALELAD
-822 GVNVTIGSI
+822 GVNVTIGSE
-831 TNADILNKEN
+831 TNKNILNEEN
-841 LASVALGGGASLNTT
+841 LASVELGKGASLNTS
-856 SEDLSALTS
+856 SENLSALTS

-972 AANSTSS
+972 AADSTSS

-1002 IDAGNTTLKDGST
+1002 IDAANTTLKDGST

-1105 GTVGDATNGD
+1105 GTVGDATNG
-1115 ATNGGVNV
+1115 GVNV
-1123 TLNDGGELVATG
+1123 TLNEGGELVATG

-1158 AADGT
+1158 AEDGT

-1176 ENIVFTADEL
+1176 ENIAFTADEL
-1186 RVTDLDVTDG
+1186 RVTDLDVNDG
-1196 ADVAVRLENADLGG
+1196 ADVAVRLENADLSG
-1210 VESLVVADAGTS
+1210 VNSLVVADAGTS
-1222 ADPAAAHTTLTLA
+1222 DPAATHTTLTLA

-1246 KDGNNGTLIV
+1246 KDGNNGTLVV

-1270 VVVIGDLAADETA
+1270 VVVIGDLAEGETA
-1283 NFQTGSLTLDG
+1283 NLQTGSLTLDG

-1299 TGGSIDVRDALVARP
+1299 TGGSIDVRNALVA
-1314 SGTLDGT
+1314 GTNGLDGT
-1321 IEAANVRVDLSAQTA
+1321 LEAKDVRVDLSAQT
-1336 EFGADLTLKGETVT
+1336 ETFGDALTLKGETVT
-1350 LDGND
+1350 LDGNVG
-1355 SGFALGSVV
+1355 SGFTLGSVV
-1364 EAGKLVIGSDAEGE
+1364 DADKLVIGSDAEGE
-1378 TTVVNVADPATTLD
+1378 TTAVIVADPATTLD
-1392 GVATEIAVENGDSLI
+1392 DVANEIAVENGDSLF
-1407 VESAWAPEQDCLTVT
+1407 VTSDWTPEQDSLTVT
-1422 LDTNASLGVDGALTV
+1422 LDTGATLGVSGLSDSVTLTV
-1437 GAGKSFA
+1437 GENKSFA
-1444 VNAAEDE
+1444 VNAAVDGE
-1451 NGNIAEPA
+1451 GNVAEPN

-1481 SSWTDANGATLK
+1481 SSWTDANGATLT
-1493 IAGTNTEERSASLD
+1493 ITGTKTDTEERLASLD

-1528 LAVAQGNVA
+1528 LAVAQGNVV
-1537 LNGAVVS
+1537 LNGA
-1544 ENGTVD
+1544 
-1550 VEAGDLT
+1550 
-1557 ANDTVSLTDSE
+1557 
-1568 VTANGDVALNDA
+1568 
-1580 ISSENGAITATT
+1580 ISSKNGAITATT

-1604 KSLGL
+1604 ESLAL

-1616 FDTTE
+1616 FDTKDFLTD
-1621 FNAGGKV
+1621 
-1628 TVNAA
+1628 
-1633 SGAGNVTFD
+1633 GAVSVDADQGTGNVTFGTD
-1642 TNVSLGAGS
+1642 VSLGAGS
-1651 SVAAGTLTVNAGA
+1651 SVAADTLTVNAGA
-1664 AGTINGTVDAETI
+1664 AGTINGTVAAETI
-1677 VLAGESAPDAG
+1677 ALAGESAPDAG

-1695 SGKGN
+1695 SGEGD
-1700 STFATLTDAA
+1700 SIFTTLTDAA

-1721 LTQNGD
+1721 LTQNGG
-1727 ATTASVSLNGTL
+1727 ATASVSLNGTL
-1739 SVADANSAFITP
+1739 SVADANSAFSTP
-1751 GSLTLANK
+1751 GSLTLANT

-1767 AAANIA
+1767 GAANIA
-1773 GTLDLSVSTTGAVTV
+1773 GTLDLSASTTGAVTV
-1788 AGDAAGTNSD
+1788 DGTGTDSD

-1812 ADAANTAT
+1812 ADAADDTT

-1834 GELAPG
+1834 GELTAG

-1845 TGQTGSG
+1845 TGQNGSG

-1866 GDIAITESTRGEIVA
+1866 GDIAITESTRGEIIA
-1881 ESGNVTFG
+1881 ERGNVTFG

-1903 GTQGLDLSVNSGHNE
+1903 GTQDLVLGSTHDSVE
-1918 VNFTMSESLNA
+1918 FKMAESVA
-1929 DGSKTYSK
+1929 PDGSMTQSQ
-1937 VDVRGMMN
+1937 VNVRGEMKLSGQVSVTATGLADDN
-1945 LQGTDVSA
+1945 RFDVTISKGATIDNASLTLANANFSGSGSVILGGTSA
-1953 TSTED
+1953 LALTNT
-1958 QAFEVSVASGVNLD
+1958 EVSGFNGITVNNDASVTIALD
-1972 NANLTLENVAFS
+1972 NADLNANVM
-1984 GGKSVSLTGSSELS
+1984 LS
-1998 ATNTTIDGFDAIIT
+1998 
-2012 TVGAN
+2012 
-2017 NSSIT
+2017 
-2022 LNNATLN
+2022 
-2029 TDVTM
+2029 
-2034 NSGTLNVGSEGA
+2034 SGTLSVSENGA
-2046 TIGAGHT
+2046 TIGDGNKIAVGSNASVTLAG
-2053 VSVNEN
+2053 N
-2059 VSAKLE
+2059 VGGAGALE
-2065 GSLTGEGKLALNGG
+2065 LNGG
-2079 NVSLTGAE
+2079 SVSLEDGAAVE
-2087 VTLDNVVVNAANA
+2087 LGNVVVNASNA
-2100 KISGGETL
+2100 SISGGESL
-2108 TIGGL
+2108 TIGNLNVGTD
-2113 VIGKGDA
+2113 KA

-2129 SGAWDID
+2129 SGAWNID

-2148 DGANVALTNS
+2148 DGADVTLTNS

-2171 AELSLTESTVDGNVT
+2171 AELSLTESTVAGNVT
-2186 LSGENNTLYVTDSA
+2186 LDGGNNTLYVTDSA

-2205 AAEAGEIHFDGENS
+2205 AAEAGEIHFGGENS

-2232 GTIAVK
+2232 GMIAVK

-2260 LFVNGGTATLA
+2260 LFVNVGTANLA

-2282 GTDADSTLSGTIKTN
+2282 GTDEGSTLSGAIETN
-2297 LTLNNAQLSSS
+2297 LTLDNAQLSSS
-2308 GTVKGDTTLKN
+2308 GTVEGSTTLAN
-2319 GSALTQTDGTLGAV
+2319 VSTLTQTAGSLGAV
-2333 SVSDSTF
+2333 SVADASTF
-2340 TQESAGTAGAV
+2340 TQNAGTAGAV
-2351 TLTNGASATLAGT
+2351 TLTDGASATLAGT
-2364 VASLDATNATANV
+2364 VASLDATNATA
-2377 SGKVSGDM
+2377 
-2385 TLTNATAEVSGTVD
+2385 EVSGEVV
-2399 GITTLTNGSTLTQT
+2399 GSTTLANDSALTQT
-2413 AGTLGAVSVDAS
+2413 AGSLGAVSVDAS
-2425 TFTQNAGTAGAVTLT
+2425 TFTQNAGTAGAVTLA

>member
-50 SDETETG
+50 SVETG
-57 SYGTDTDQSLAVGT
+57 DFGDESDQSLAVGS
-71 GNITIGGG
+71 GNITIGGDA
-79 VSVNVTETTLL
+79 SVNVTETTLL

-97 SSTSETLDFGNV
+97 SSTSDTLDFGNV
-109 TFQQPIASDSITVS
+109 TFQQPVASDSITVS
-123 GENVSVEF
+123 GENVFVSF
-131 DKVAAGT
+131 DKVAAGA
-138 GYGKIDVADGAA
+138 GYGKIDVANGAE
-150 LVIDGDANLSAITA
+150 LVINGDANLSAITA

-182 KTGATVTLEAD
+182 KTGAIVTLEA
-193 DASGDDASGV
+193 ADASGV

-222 VDGTNEDNNNASGTI
+222 VDGTNEANNNASGTI

-247 GTTLTTEALNLDAKE
+247 GTTLTTEELNLAAQE
-262 NAVIDLKNGSEID
+262 GAVIDLKNDSKID
-275 LGSGTVSLGAN
+275 LGLGTVSLGAG
-286 ARLNIGDDE
+286 AQLNIGDDE
-295 GAADLTAASLTA
+295 GSADLTAASLA
-307 NETAT
+307 ADETAT

-318 TLELNGAGITQNLD
+318 TLTLNGAGITQYLD

-351 VFSADKTFEGDAA
+351 VFSANKTFEG
-364 SGEVLDIAV
+364 LDIAV
-373 ANGTLQVDAVVST
+373 ANGTLQVDDVVST

-395 TIGEARTS
+395 TIGEAGN

-418 MNGGTLD
+418 MKGGTLD
-425 LSATNGATTN
+425 LSATNGAITN

-456 ALNTSSAGLGELD
+456 ALNKSSAGLGDLD

-476 VALTGTADAPITV
+476 VKLTGTAEAPITV
-489 ETAGDVNAQNLVV
+489 DTAGDVNAQNLVV
-502 GANTLVGATVT
+502 GANTLVGDNVT
-513 VGKAT
+513 VSSAT
-518 DRTAGD
+518 GRPGD

-538 VTVNKVVEENLSG
+538 VTVNKVVEKNLSG

-558 IFDLDQKNIAGETVV
+558 IFDLDQKETEGETVV
-573 AGTLNLGSEATNTN
+573 AGTLNLGSTSEDLETG

-600 RSVVTA
+600 GSVVTA
-606 TGDGVNAD
+606 TGDVVDAENWI
-614 NGTATGLV
+614 ATGLV
-622 VGGGAAGTATV
+622 VGGGAKGTATV
-633 FDLSATGTKLN
+633 FDLSAEGTKLN

-658 SGDQKIGIGD
+658 SGNQKIGD

-679 TDEAAGKIST
+679 ATTNEAAGKIST

-707 SSASSPTPAPEQ
+707 STAEIPLPAPEQ

-741 VISAVNGSVKVADVR
+741 VISAVSGSVKVAAVS

-772 DDDTDKVI
+772 DFADNKVI

-791 GKLTFTG
+791 DKLTFTG
-798 TTTASNISA
+798 PAASNISA

-822 GVNVTIGSI
+822 GADVTIGSS
-831 TNADILNKEN
+831 TNAEILNEEN
-841 LASVALGGGASLNTT
+841 LASVALGKGASLNTT
-856 SEDLSALTS
+856 SGDLSALTS
-865 VALAT
+865 VKLDT

-880 HSSGIA
+880 HSSGIT
-886 VNGDVSVGNDASI
+886 VDGSVSVENH
-899 DAAGAVSVNGT
+899 AG
-910 VSVGNRSDITA
+910 ITA

-950 VAGLD
+950 VAGLE

-965 SAKDIVF
+965 SAADIVF
-972 AANSTSS
+972 AANSESS

-988 VVNDGVSVT
+988 VVNENVFVT

-1002 IDAGNTTLKDGST
+1002 IDAGNTTLGNGST
-1015 FELLGNNNVLGG
+1015 FELLGNNNVLGE
-1027 TTGTPEENPYD
+1027 TTSTPEENPYD

-1052 GGNNPADETE
+1052 GGNNPAEETE

-1067 AKAASVKNASA
+1067 AKADSVKNASA
-1078 GAAGTIEVNGKL
+1078 DAVGTIEVNGKL

-1105 GTVGDATNGD
+1105 GTVGDATNG
-1115 ATNGGVNV
+1115 GVNV
-1123 TLNDGGELVATG
+1123 TLNEGGELVATS
-1135 ADAAGV
+1135 ADTAGV

-1151 GGKLTAQ
+1151 GGKGKLTAQ
-1158 AADGT
+1158 AEDGT
-1163 KNDIYVTASNTVG
+1163 KNDIYITASNTVG
-1176 ENIVFTADEL
+1176 ENIAFTADEL
-1186 RVTDLDVTDG
+1186 RVTDLDVNDG
-1196 ADVAVRLENADLGG
+1196 ADVAVRLENADLSG
-1210 VESLVVADAGTS
+1210 VNSLVVADAEANGT
-1222 ADPAAAHTTLTLA
+1222 DETTTLRLA

-1246 KDGNNGTLIV
+1246 KDGNNGTLVV

-1270 VVVIGDLAADETA
+1270 VVVIGDLAEGETA
-1283 NFQTGSLTLDG
+1283 NFQTDSLTLDG

-1299 TGGSIDVRDALVARP
+1299 TDGSIDVRNALVA
-1314 SGTLDGT
+1314 GTNGLDGT
-1321 IEAANVRVDLSAQTA
+1321 LEAADVRVDLSEQT
-1336 EFGADLTLKGETVT
+1336 ETFGADLTLKGETVT
-1350 LDGND
+1350 LDGNV
-1355 SGFALGSVV
+1355 SGFALGAVV
-1364 EAGKLVIGSDAEGE
+1364 DADKLVIGSDEESE
-1378 TTVVNVADPATTLD
+1378 TTVVYVAAPTTTLD
-1392 GVATEIAVENGDSLI
+1392 GVENEIAVENGDSLF
-1407 VESAWAPEQDCLTVT
+1407 VTEDWTPTQDSLTVT
-1422 LDTNASLGVDGALTV
+1422 LDTGATLGVSGLSDSVTLTV
-1437 GAGKSFA
+1437 GENKSFA
-1444 VNAAEDE
+1444 VNAAVDGE
-1451 NGNIAEPA
+1451 GNVAEPNDA
-1459 GAVFDEIVNN
+1459 DFDKIVNN
-1469 GNFSLENVDANT
+1469 GNFSLENVDANAA
-1481 SSWTDANGATLK
+1481 SWTDAEDATL
-1493 IAGTNTEERSASLD
+1493 
-1507 ISGAAGGTT
+1507 
-1516 TFNSTVS
+1516 S
-1523 LTNGA
+1523 LTGTEDR
-1528 LAVAQGNVA
+1528 LAI
-1537 LNGAVVS
+1537 LNIGS
-1544 ENGTVD
+1544 EENGTTV
-1550 VEAGDLT
+1550 VNSAISAEYGVIAVNKGDL
-1557 ANDTVSLTDSE
+1557 
-1568 VTANGDVALNDA
+1568 
-1580 ISSENGAITATT
+1580 
-1592 GSMTVSG
+1592 TVSG

-1604 KSLGL
+1604 GSLVL
-1609 TAGADIT
+1609 TTENGDIT
-1616 FDTTE
+1616 FNGKDGFVTT
-1621 FNAGGKV
+1621 GKV
-1628 TVNAA
+1628 GVFANASA
-1633 SGAGNVTFD
+1633 DAGNVTFD
-1642 TNVSLGAGS
+1642 TTVSLGEGS

-1664 AGTINGTVDAETI
+1664 AGTINGTVDAKTI

-1695 SGKGN
+1695 SGEGN
-1700 STFATLTDAA
+1700 STFTMLTDAA
-1710 GTTLSLTNGAA
+1710 GTTLSLTNGAV

-1727 ATTASVSLNGTL
+1727 TTVSVALNGTL
-1739 SVADANSAFITP
+1739 SVADANSAFSTP
-1751 GSLTLANK
+1751 GSLTLADS

-1773 GTLDLSVSTTGAVTV
+1773 DTLDLSASATGAVRLDG
-1788 AGDAAGTNSD
+1788 AGADSD
-1798 ATTTLTAGTLVINP
+1798 ATTTLTAGTLVINS
-1812 ADAANTAT
+1812 ADAANDAT
-1820 QGVVSLTNG
+1820 RGVVSLTNG

-1834 GELAPG
+1834 GELAEG

-1845 TGQTGSG
+1845 TAQDGSG
-1852 NIWVDETSHFTLKK
+1852 NIWVDETSHFTLEK
-1866 GDIAITESTRGEIVA
+1866 GDLTVTESTRGEIIAENGSVA
-1881 ESGNVTFG
+1881 FG

-1897 YSLAGI
+1897 YELAGI
-1903 GTQGLDLSVNSGHNE
+1903 GTQDLVLGSTHDTVDFKMAESV
-1918 VNFTMSESLNA
+1918 A
-1929 DGSKTYSK
+1929 PDGSMTQSQ
-1937 VDVRGMMN
+1937 VNVRGEMKLSGQVSVTATGLADDN
-1945 LQGTDVSA
+1945 RFDVTISKGATIDNASLTLANASFSGSGSVILGGTSA
-1953 TSTED
+1953 LTLTNT
-1958 QAFEVSVASGVNLD
+1958 EVSGFNGITVNNDASVTIALD
-1972 NANLTLENVAFS
+1972 NADLNANVM
-1984 GGKSVSLTGSSELS
+1984 LS
-1998 ATNTTIDGFDAIIT
+1998 
-2012 TVGAN
+2012 
-2017 NSSIT
+2017 
-2022 LNNATLN
+2022 
-2029 TDVTM
+2029 
-2034 NSGTLNVGSEGA
+2034 SGTLSVSENGA
-2046 TIGAGHT
+2046 TIGDGNKIAVGSNASVTLAG
-2053 VSVNEN
+2053 N
-2059 VSAKLE
+2059 VGGAGALE
-2065 GSLTGEGKLALNGG
+2065 LNGG
-2079 NVSLTGAE
+2079 SVSLEDGAAVE
-2087 VTLDNVVVNAANA
+2087 LGNVVVNASNA
-2100 KISGGETL
+2100 SISGGESL
-2108 TIGGL
+2108 TIGNLNVGTD
-2113 VIGKGDA
+2113 KA

-2129 SGAWDID
+2129 SGAWNIN

-2148 DGANVALTNS
+2148 DGADVTLTNS
-2158 KLNGDIAFADGAD
+2158 KLNGDITFADDAD
-2171 AELSLTESTVDGNVT
+2171 AGLSLTDSTVAGNVT
-2186 LSGENNTLYVTDSA
+2186 LNGADNTLRVENSSIT
-2200 IEGTL
+2200 GTL
-2205 AAEAGEIHFDGENS
+2205 AAEAGSITFDGTNS
-2219 FGGLDLTGDVGVF
+2219 FGDLQLTSDVDVGGV
-2232 GTIAVK
+2232 
-2238 GKLEVDGGF
+2238 LDVDGALVVEGGF
-2247 NLAGSSSLSTTEG
+2247 ELKKASELSTTEG

-2271 GEVVAGDVTLT
+2271 GTVKQGDVTLT
-2282 GTDADSTLSGTIKTN
+2282 GTGADSTLSGTIETN
-2297 LTLNNAQLSSS
+2297 LTLDNAKLSSS

-2319 GSALTQTDGTLGAV
+2319 SSALTQTDGTLGAV
-2333 SVSDSTF
+2333 SVDASTF
-2340 TQESAGTAGAV
+2340 TQNAGDAGAV

-2377 SGKVSGDM
+2377 SGAVSGDM
-2385 TLTNATAEVSGTVD
+2385 TLTNATAK
-2399 GITTLTNGSTLTQT
+2399 L
-2413 AGTLGAVSVDAS
+2413 
-2425 TFTQNAGTAGAVTLT
+2425 
-2440 NDAFATLAGT
+2440 
-2450 VDSLVATNASANV
+2450 
-2463 SGTVSGDMTLTN
+2463 
-2475 GSALT
+2475 
-2480 QTGGSLGA
+2480 
-2488 VSADASTFTQ
+2488 
-2498 EAGTAGAV
+2498 
-2506 TLTNG
+2506 
-2511 AFATLA
+2511 
-2517 GTVSGD
+2517 
-2523 MTLANATAEVSGEV
+2523 
-2537 VGSTTLATGSALTQ
+2537 
-2551 TAGTLG
+2551 
-2557 AVSVDASTFT
+2557 
-2567 QDAGT
+2567 
-2572 AGAVTLTNGAFAT
+2572 
-2585 LAGTVASLDATNAS
+2585 
-2599 AEVSGTVSGAVS
+2599 SGTVSGAVS
-2611 LDASTLTAVDGI
+2611 LDASTL
-2623 TISDTLTAENNSI
+2623 N
-2636 VNGDIMLDGAADVS
+2636 
-2650 LSGSTVNGDIAF
+2650 
-2662 AESANGADLKLIE
+2662 
-2675 STVAG
+2675 
-2680 NVTLSGESNSLRV
+2680 
-2693 ENSSITGALTATAGT
+2693 
-2708 ITFDGENSFGDLQLS
+2708 
-2723 GDVNVAGDITVNGA
+2723 
-2737 LNAEGGFN
+2737 
-2745 LAGSS
+2745 
-2750 NLSTTEGLFVNGGTA
+2750 
-2765 TLAGTVTQG
+2765 
-2774 DVTLTGTIEGST
+2774 
-2786 LSGTIETNL
+2786 
-2795 TLDNAQLSSSGTVE
+2795 
-2809 GDTTLANDSAL
+2809 
-2820 TQTDGSLGAVSVDAS
+2820 
-2835 TFTQNAGTAGAV
+2835 
-2847 TLTNDAFATLA
+2847 
-2858 GTVDSLV
+2858 
-2865 ATNATAEVSGT
+2865 
-2876 VSGDM
+2876 
-2881 TLTNAT
+2881 
-2887 AEVYGTV
+2887 
-2894 NGDTT
+2894 
-2899 LETGSTLTQTDGS
+2899 
-2912 LGAVSV
+2912 
-2918 DASTF
+2918 
-2923 TQNAGT
+2923 
-2929 ATAGAVTLTNG
+2929 
-2940 ASATLAGTVASLD
+2940 
-2953 ATNASANVSGTVSGD
+2953 
-2968 MTLTNATANVSG
+2968 
-2980 TVSGAVSLD
+2980 
-2989 ASTLKA
+2989 A

-3015 DDITVAGAITD
+3015 DDITVTGAITD

-3035 IALNGGL
+3035 IALNGL

-3053 LTLGGTTETSGM
+3053 LTLGGTTATSGS

-3075 ADGGTLTATDAQVEA
+3075 AEGGTLTTTDALIEA

-3095 NEGATLNLTIEDDAL
+3095 AKDATLNLTIEEDTL

-3130 LSNLSG
+3130 LSNLRG

-3151 GNGAFT
+3151 GNDAFT
-3157 GALNIGAGNASLS
+3157 GTLNISAGNASLS

-3179 ASEGGTITGAH
+3179 ASEGGTITGAN

-3208 GDASGAANL
+3208 GDASGAENL
-3217 TVGKLA
+3217 TVGKIALA
-3223 LSEATART
+3223 DATARA
-3231 AGTAKVVHDVFAD
+3231 AGTAKVVHDVFVD
-3244 GTDTLTITDAT
+3244 GADTLTVTDAT

-3269 DEELLGVG
+3269 VDEEILGVG

-3334 NQRAVAAATKSWDA
+3334 NQRAVAAATKGWDA

-3418 WVQYVGSYNDVD
+3418 WVQYVGSYNDID

-3590 GRAEFAFANPS
+3590 GRAEFTFANPS
-3601 YPREALRLSAYALF
+3601 YPQEALRLSAYALF

>member
-35 FALAPLDASAARISE
+35 FALAPLDASAAKIDASV
-50 SDETETG
+50 ETG
-57 SYGTDTDQSLAVGT
+57 RYGDASDQSLAVGK
-71 GNITIGGG
+71 GDITIGGDA
-79 VSVNVTETTLL
+79 SVNVTETTLL

-97 SSTSETLDFGNV
+97 SSTSDTLDFGNV
-109 TFQQPIASDSITVS
+109 TFQQPIASDSIKVS
-123 GENVSVEF
+123 GEGVSVSF
-131 DKVAAGT
+131 DKVAAGA

-150 LVIDGDANLSAITA
+150 LIINGDANLSAITA
-164 ENGTLTVKGKAT
+164 EDSALTVRGTAT

-182 KTGATVTLEAD
+182 KTGANVTLEA
-193 DASGDDASGV
+193 ADASGV

-210 GTVNV
+210 GTVKV

-222 VDGTNEDNNNASGTI
+222 VDGTNEENNNASGTI

-247 GTTLTTEALNLDAKE
+247 GTTLTTEALNLDAQKD
-262 NAVIDLKNGSEID
+262 AVIDLKNGSEID

-286 ARLNIGDDE
+286 AQLNIGDDE

-307 NETAT
+307 DKTAT

-318 TLELNGAGITQNLD
+318 TLTLNGAEITQNLD
-332 SLAETSTGT
+332 SLAATSTGT

-364 SGEVLDIAV
+364 SSEVLDIAV

-395 TIGEARTS
+395 TIGADGTS
-403 VKAAAFEL
+403 VKASAFEL
-411 SPEGTLT
+411 SPKGTLT
-418 MNGGTLD
+418 MNGGKLD
-425 LSATNGATTN
+425 LSATKEETTN

-456 ALNTSSAGLGELD
+456 ALNTSSTGLGELD

-489 ETAGDVNAQNLVV
+489 ETKGDVNAQNLVV
-502 GANTLVGATVT
+502 GANKLVGNNVT
-513 VGKAT
+513 VSSAT
-518 DRTAGD
+518 DRLGD

-538 VTVNKVVEENLSG
+538 VTVNKVVEDGLSG
-551 TVDGGTV
+551 TVDGDTV
-558 IFDLDQKNIAGETVV
+558 IFDLDQKDTEGETVV
-573 AGTLNLGSEATNTN
+573 AGTLNLGSEATNTG

-600 RSVVTA
+600 GSVVTA
-606 TGDGVNAD
+606 MGDVVDAE

-622 VGGGAAGTATV
+622 VGGKAADTATI

-658 SGDQKIGIGD
+658 SGDQKIGIGETL
-668 KDGKIWLGVAA
+668 GKIYLGAA
-679 TDEAAGKIST
+679 QNDASAAGKIST

-707 SSASSPTPAPEQ
+707 STAEIPTPAPEQ

-734 NVAMGNG
+734 DVAMGNG
-741 VISAVNGSVKVADVR
+741 VISAVNGSVKVAAVS
-756 DQGIIAA
+756 DQGVIAA

-780 LAGSEDGATAA
+780 LAGLEDGATAA
-791 GKLTFTG
+791 DKLTFTG
-798 TTTASNISA
+798 TAASNISA
-807 NADSVVNTKALELAD
+807 NADSVVNTAALELAD
-822 GVNVTIGSI
+822 GVNVTIGSE
-831 TNADILNKEN
+831 TNKNVLKEEN
-841 LASVALGGGASLNTT
+841 LASVALGKGASLNTS

-865 VALAT
+865 VALDT

-899 DAAGAVSVNGT
+899 DAAGAVSVVGT

-921 DSIDFGGADL
+921 ESIDFGGADL

-944 DVTLGG
+944 DVTLGR
-950 VAGLD
+950 VEGLD
-955 EGVLATATVN
+955 DGVLATATVN

-972 AANSTSS
+972 AADSTSS

-988 VVNDGVSVT
+988 VVNENVSVT

-1002 IDAGNTTLKDGST
+1002 IDAENTTLKDGST

-1052 GGNNPADETE
+1052 GGNNPADESE

-1067 AKAASVKNASA
+1067 AKAASVKNDSA
-1078 GAAGTIEVNGKL
+1078 DAVGTIEVNGKL

-1105 GTVGDATNGD
+1105 GTVGDAT
-1115 ATNGGVNV
+1115 TGGVNV

-1158 AADGT
+1158 AEDGT
-1163 KNDIYVTASNTVG
+1163 KKNGIYVTASNTVG
-1176 ENIVFTADEL
+1176 ENIAFTAKEL
-1186 RVTDLDVTDG
+1186 RVTDLDVNDD

-1210 VESLVVADAGTS
+1210 VNSLVVADAGTS
-1222 ADPAAAHTTLTLA
+1222 ADTHTTLTLA

-1240 AAVTVG
+1240 TAVTVG

-1256 ESLPAAEGEEPAAP
+1256 ESLPAAEDEEPAAP
-1270 VVVIGDLAADETA
+1270 VVVIGDLTEGETA
-1283 NFQTGSLTLDG
+1283 NLQTGSLTLDG

-1299 TGGSIDVRDALVARP
+1299 TGGSIDVRSALVA
-1314 SGTLDGT
+1314 GTNGLDGT
-1321 IEAANVRVDLSAQTA
+1321 LEAKDVRVDLSAQT
-1336 EFGADLTLKGETVT
+1336 ETFGANLTLKGETVT
-1350 LDGND
+1350 LDGNVG
-1355 SGFALGSVV
+1355 SGFTLGSVV
-1364 EAGKLVIGSDAEGE
+1364 DADKLVIGSDAEGE
-1378 TTVVNVADPATTLD
+1378 TTAVIVADPATTLD
-1392 GVATEIAVENGDSLI
+1392 GVANEIAVENGDSLF
-1407 VESAWAPEQDCLTVT
+1407 VTSDWTPEQDSLTVT
-1422 LDTNASLGVDGALTV
+1422 LDTGATLGVSGLSDFATLTV
-1437 GAGKSFA
+1437 GENKSFA
-1444 VNAAEDE
+1444 VNAAVDGE
-1451 NGNIAEPA
+1451 GNVAEPNVA
-1459 GAVFDEIVNN
+1459 DFDEIVNN
-1469 GNFSLENVDANT
+1469 GNFSLGNVAANAA
-1481 SSWTDANGATLK
+1481 SWTDAEDATLT
-1493 IAGTNTEERSASLD
+1493 ITGTKTDTEERLASLD
-1507 ISGAAGGTT
+1507 ISGAADGTT

-1528 LAVAQGNVA
+1528 LAVAQGNVV
-1537 LNGAVVS
+1537 LNGAVV
-1544 ENGTVD
+1544 
-1550 VEAGDLT
+1550 
-1557 ANDTVSLTDSE
+1557 
-1568 VTANGDVALNDA
+1568 
-1580 ISSENGAITATT
+1580 SENGAITATT

-1599 GAGTI
+1599 GAGMI
-1604 KSLGL
+1604 DSLRL
-1609 TAGADIT
+1609 NAGADIT
-1616 FDTTE
+1616 FDKKE
-1621 FNAGGKV
+1621 FDAEGAV
-1628 TVNAA
+1628 TVVAA
-1633 SGAGNVTFD
+1633 QGAGNVTFD
-1642 TNVSLGAGS
+1642 TNVSLGEDS

-1664 AGTINGTVDAETI
+1664 AGTINGTVDVETI
-1677 VLAGESAPDAG
+1677 VLSGATSDPDPVK

-1695 SGKGN
+1695 SGEGD
-1700 STFATLTDAA
+1700 STFTTLTDAA
-1710 GTTLSLTNGAA
+1710 GTTLSLSDGAA
-1721 LTQNGD
+1721 LKQNGD
-1727 ATTASVSLNGTL
+1727 ATASVSLNGTL
-1739 SVADANSAFITP
+1739 SVADANSAFSTP
-1751 GSLTLANK
+1751 GSLTLADT

-1767 AAANIA
+1767 AAANID
-1773 GTLDLSVSTTGAVTV
+1773 GTLDLSASTTGAVTLDG
-1788 AGDAAGTNSD
+1788 AGAESD
-1798 ATTTLTAGTLVINP
+1798 ATTTLTAGTLVINS
-1812 ADAANTAT
+1812 ADATNEAT
-1820 QGVVSLTNG
+1820 QGVVSLTKG

-1834 GELAPG
+1834 GELAAG

-1845 TGQTGSG
+1845 TAQNGSG
-1852 NIWVDETSHFTLKK
+1852 NIWVDETSHFTLQK
-1866 GDIAITESTRGEIVA
+1866 GDLAITESTRGEIIA

-1889 HDAGGNGV
+1889 HDAGGDGV
-1897 YSLAGI
+1897 YELAGI
-1903 GTQGLDLSVNSGHNE
+1903 GTQGLDLSVNSGHDE

-1937 VDVRGMMN
+1937 VVVRRMMN

-1953 TSTED
+1953 TGTED
-1958 QAFEVSVASGVNLD
+1958 HDFEVSVASGVNLD

-1998 ATNTTIDGFDAIIT
+1998 ATNTTIEGFDAIIT

-2046 TIGAGHT
+2046 TIGAGKT

-2059 VSAKLE
+2059 VSASLE
-2065 GSLTGEGKLALNGG
+2065 GNLTGEGKLALNGG
-2079 NVSLTGAE
+2079 NVSLTGDD
-2087 VTLDNVVVNAANA
+2087 VTLGNVDVNAANA
-2100 KISGGETL
+2100 KISGGKTL

-2113 VIGKGDA
+2113 EIGKGDA

-2129 SGAWDID
+2129 SGAWNID

-2148 DGANVALTNS
+2148 DGADVTLTNS

-2171 AELSLTESTVDGNVT
+2171 ADGADAELSLTESTVAGNVT
-2186 LSGENNTLYVTDSA
+2186 LSGANNTLFVTDSA

-2205 AAEAGEIHFDGENS
+2205 AAEAGEIHFGGENS
-2219 FGGLDLTGDVGVF
+2219 FGGLDLTGDVDVF

-2247 NLAGSSSLSTTEG
+2247 NLADSSSLSTTEG
-2260 LFVNGGTATLA
+2260 LFVNGGTANLAGTVVAGDVTLTGTDAESTLFGTIAENLTLDNAKLSSSGTVEGSTRLAKGSALTQTGGTLGAVSVSDSTFTQNAGTADSLNVYGDSTFTQGADGSANEVTLNGVSATIAGTVNSLNVINGATAEQTAGKITSVELGASDSTFTQTAGTADNVSVLASYAFFVQGADGSAGKVTLANGASATLA
-2271 GEVVAGDVTLT
+2271 GTVASLDATNASANVSGTVSGAVSLDASTLTAEGGIAISDTLTAKNKSIVNGDITLDSVADVSLTGSTVNGSIAFAESADGAVLKLIESSVSGDVTLSGESNSLRVENSSIEGTLAATAGTITFAGTDNKFGDLQLTGDVNVAGDIAVNGALNTEGGFNLAGSSNLSTTDGLFVNGGTANLAGTVTQGGDVTLT
-2282 GTDADSTLSGTIKTN
+2282 GTDADSTLSGTIETN
-2297 LTLNNAQLSSS
+2297 LKLDNAQLSSS
-2308 GTVKGDTTLKN
+2308 GTVEGSTTLTN
-2319 GSALTQTDGTLGAV
+2319 GSTLTQTGGMLHAV
-2333 SVSDSTF
+2333 SVDASTF
-2340 TQESAGTAGAV
+2340 TQNAGTAGAV

-2377 SGKVSGDM
+2377 SG
-2385 TLTNATAEVSGTVD
+2385 TV
-2399 GITTLTNGSTLTQT
+2399 
-2413 AGTLGAVSVDAS
+2413 
-2425 TFTQNAGTAGAVTLT
+2425 
-2440 NDAFATLAGT
+2440 
-2450 VDSLVATNASANV
+2450 
-2463 SGTVSGDMTLTN
+2463 
-2475 GSALT
+2475 
-2480 QTGGSLGA
+2480 
-2488 VSADASTFTQ
+2488 
-2498 EAGTAGAV
+2498 E
-2506 TLTNG
+2506 
-2511 AFATLA
+2511 
-2517 GTVSGD
+2517 
-2523 MTLANATAEVSGEV
+2523 
-2537 VGSTTLATGSALTQ
+2537 
-2551 TAGTLG
+2551 
-2557 AVSVDASTFT
+2557 
-2567 QDAGT
+2567 
-2572 AGAVTLTNGAFAT
+2572 
-2585 LAGTVASLDATNAS
+2585 
-2599 AEVSGTVSGAVS
+2599 GAVS
-2611 LDASTLTAVDGI
+2611 LDASTL
-2623 TISDTLTAENNSI
+2623 N
-2636 VNGDIMLDGAADVS
+2636 
-2650 LSGSTVNGDIAF
+2650 
-2662 AESANGADLKLIE
+2662 
-2675 STVAG
+2675 
-2680 NVTLSGESNSLRV
+2680 
-2693 ENSSITGALTATAGT
+2693 
-2708 ITFDGENSFGDLQLS
+2708 
-2723 GDVNVAGDITVNGA
+2723 
-2737 LNAEGGFN
+2737 
-2745 LAGSS
+2745 
-2750 NLSTTEGLFVNGGTA
+2750 
-2765 TLAGTVTQG
+2765 
-2774 DVTLTGTIEGST
+2774 
-2786 LSGTIETNL
+2786 
-2795 TLDNAQLSSSGTVE
+2795 
-2809 GDTTLANDSAL
+2809 
-2820 TQTDGSLGAVSVDAS
+2820 
-2835 TFTQNAGTAGAV
+2835 
-2847 TLTNDAFATLA
+2847 
-2858 GTVDSLV
+2858 
-2865 ATNATAEVSGT
+2865 
-2876 VSGDM
+2876 
-2881 TLTNAT
+2881 
-2887 AEVYGTV
+2887 
-2894 NGDTT
+2894 
-2899 LETGSTLTQTDGS
+2899 
-2912 LGAVSV
+2912 
-2918 DASTF
+2918 
-2923 TQNAGT
+2923 
-2929 ATAGAVTLTNG
+2929 
-2940 ASATLAGTVASLD
+2940 
-2953 ATNASANVSGTVSGD
+2953 
-2968 MTLTNATANVSG
+2968 
-2980 TVSGAVSLD
+2980 
-2989 ASTLKA
+2989 A

-3006 KNDSTLVST
+3006 QNDSALVST
-3015 DDITVAGAITD
+3015 DDITVTEEITD

-3035 IALNGGL
+3035 IALNGL

-3053 LTLGGTTETSGM
+3053 LTLGGATATSGS

-3075 ADGGTLTATDAQVEA
+3075 AEGGTLTTTDALIEA

-3095 NEGATLNLTIEDDAL
+3095 EKDATLNLTIEDDAL

-3130 LSNLSG
+3130 LSNLRG
-3136 AGTANKAGAGALTLS
+3136 AGTANKTGAGMLTLS
-3151 GNGAFT
+3151 GNDAFT
-3157 GALNIGAGNASLS
+3157 GALNILAGDASLG

-3223 LSEATART
+3223 LSAATART

-3244 GTDTLTITDAT
+3244 GADTLTVTDAT

-3269 DEELLGVG
+3269 DEEILGVG

-3292 GFIEGI
+3292 GAIEGI

-3334 NQRAVAAATKSWDA
+3334 NQRAVAAATKGWDA

-3448 FEYAVSENFLAG
+3448 FEYALSENFLAG

-3590 GRAEFAFANPS
+3590 GRAEFTFANPS

>member
-14 FMRARAASAAPAFL
+14 FMRARAAAAAPAFF

-35 FALAPLDASAARISE
+35 FALAPLDASAATISGDVVE
-50 SDETETG
+50 G
-57 SYGTDTDQSLAVGT
+57 NYGIDPDTDQSLAVGT

-97 SSTSETLDFGNV
+97 SSSSDTLDFGNV

-123 GENVSVEF
+123 GGASVEF
-131 DKVAAGT
+131 EKVAAGT
-138 GYGKIDVADGAA
+138 GYGKIDVTDGAK
-150 LVIDGDANLSAITA
+150 LVINGDANLSAITA
-164 ENGTLTVKGKAT
+164 ENGKLTVKGKAT

-182 KTGATVTLEAD
+182 KTGATVRLEAD
-193 DASGDDASGV
+193 DDSGV
-203 NSLVMAG
+203 NSLVMEG
-210 GTVNV
+210 GTVYV
-215 KNFTLDN
+215 KNFTLDK

-247 GTTLTTEALNLDAKE
+247 GTTLTTEELNLKAEE
-262 NAVIDLKNGSEID
+262 NGIIDLKNGSEID
-275 LGSGTVSLGAN
+275 LGTGTVSLGAN
-286 ARLNIGDDE
+286 AQLNIGDAE

-307 NETAT
+307 DGTAT

-318 TLELNGAGITQNLD
+318 TLTLNGAGIKQNLD
-332 SLAETSTGT
+332 SLAESSTGT

-351 VFSADKTFEGDAA
+351 VFSEDKTFAGA
-364 SGEVLDIAV
+364 LDIAV
-373 ANGTLQVDAVVST
+373 KNDTPVADVTLRVDAAVST
-386 TGTVTAKNL
+386 TGTVSAENL
-395 TIGEARTS
+395 TIGENGSS
-403 VKAAAFEL
+403 VKASAFEL

-418 MNGGTLD
+418 MGGGTLD
-425 LSATNGATTN
+425 LSATNGETTN
-435 IYAIAEGSS
+435 IYKIAKGSS

-456 ALNTSSAGLGELD
+456 ALNTTSTGLGGLN
-469 FTAASGT
+469 FTAESGT
-476 VALTGTADAPITV
+476 VALTGTAEAPITV
-489 ETAGDVNAQNLVV
+489 ETAGNVNARNLVV
-502 GANTLVGATVT
+502 GANTLVGANVT

-518 DRTAGD
+518 ERTGD

-538 VTVNKVVEENLSG
+538 VTVNKVVEEGLSG

-600 RSVVTA
+600 DSVVTA
-606 TGDGVNAD
+606 TGDVVDAE

-622 VGGGAAGTATV
+622 VGGKAADTATI

-644 VNAVNVYSADELKL
+644 VNAVNVYCNDELKL
-658 SGDQKIGIGD
+658 SGDQKIGIGETL
-668 KDGKIWLGVAA
+668 GKIYLGAA
-679 TDEAAGKIST
+679 QNDASAAGKIST

-707 SSASSPTPAPEQ
+707 STAEIPTPAPEQ
-719 PEEGVFYPEATIHLG
+719 PEEGVFPPEATIHLG
-734 NVAMGNG
+734 DVAMGNG
-741 VISAVNGSVKVADVR
+741 VISAVDGSVKVAAVS
-756 DQGIIAA
+756 DQGVIAA

-772 DDDTDKVI
+772 DSADNKVI
-780 LAGSEDGATAA
+780 LAGSEDGATTA

-798 TTTASNISA
+798 TAASNISA
-807 NADSVVNTKALELAD
+807 NAASVVNTEALELAD
-822 GVNVTIGSI
+822 GVNVTIGSE
-831 TNADILNKEN
+831 TNKNILNEEN
-841 LASVALGGGASLNTT
+841 LASVELGKGASLNTS
-856 SEDLSALTS
+856 SENLSALTS

-880 HSSGIA
+880 HSSGIT

-899 DAAGAVSVNGT
+899 DAAGAVSVVGT
-910 VSVGNRSDITA
+910 VSVGNHADITA
-921 DSIDFGGADL
+921 ASIDFGGADL

-972 AANSTSS
+972 AADSESS

-988 VVNDGVSVT
+988 VVNEGVSVT

-1002 IDAGNTTLKDGST
+1002 IDAGNTTLKDDST

-1038 LSEVTLGNDATLVI
+1038 LSEVTLGDAATLVI
-1052 GGNNPADETE
+1052 GGINPAEKTE

-1078 GAAGTIEVNGKL
+1078 DAVGTIVVNGKL
-1090 AADET
+1090 ADDET

-1105 GTVGDATNGD
+1105 GTVGDATNG
-1115 ATNGGVNV
+1115 GVNV
-1123 TLNDGGELVATG
+1123 TLKEGGELVATD

-1158 AADGT
+1158 AEDGT

-1176 ENIVFTADEL
+1176 ENIAFTAGEL
-1186 RVTDLDVTDG
+1186 RVTDLDVSDG
-1196 ADVAVRLENADLGG
+1196 ADVAVCLENADLSG
-1210 VESLVVADAGTS
+1210 VDSLVVADAGTS
-1222 ADPAAAHTTLTLA
+1222 DPAATHTTLMLA

-1246 KDGNNGTLIV
+1246 KDGNNGTLVV
-1256 ESLPAAEGEEPAAP
+1256 ESRPATEGEEPAAP
-1270 VVVIGDLAADETA
+1270 VVVIGDLAEDEPA
-1283 NFQTGSLTLDG
+1283 NFQTDSLTMDG

-1299 TGGSIDVRDALVARP
+1299 TGGSIDVRNALVA
-1314 SGTLDGT
+1314 GTNGLDGT
-1321 IEAANVRVDLSAQTA
+1321 LEAKDVRVDLSAQTA

-1350 LDGND
+1350 LDGNVG
-1355 SGFALGSVV
+1355 SGFTLGSVV

-1378 TTVVNVADPATTLD
+1378 TTAVIVADPATTLD
-1392 GVATEIAVENGDSLI
+1392 GVENEIAVENGDSLF
-1407 VESAWAPEQDCLTVT
+1407 VTEDWTPTQDSLTVT
-1422 LDTNASLGVDGALTV
+1422 LDTDATLAVLGLSDSATLTV
-1437 GAGKSFA
+1437 GTGKSFA
-1444 VNAAEDE
+1444 VNAAVDGE
-1451 NGNIAEPA
+1451 GNVAEPNVA
-1459 GAVFDEIVNN
+1459 NFDEIVNN
-1469 GNFSLENVDANT
+1469 GNFSLGNVDANAA
-1481 SSWTDANGATLK
+1481 SWTDANDATLT
-1493 IAGTNTEERSASLD
+1493 IAGTKTDTEERLASLD

-1528 LAVAQGNVA
+1528 LAVAQGDVA
-1537 LNGAVVS
+1537 LNGAV
-1544 ENGTVD
+1544 
-1550 VEAGDLT
+1550 
-1557 ANDTVSLTDSE
+1557 
-1568 VTANGDVALNDA
+1568 
-1580 ISSENGAITATT
+1580 SSANGAITAAD

-1604 KSLGL
+1604 ESLAL

-1621 FNAGGKV
+1621 FDAEGSV
-1628 TVNAA
+1628 SVVADE
-1633 SGAGNVTFD
+1633 GAGNVTFD
-1642 TNVSLGAGS
+1642 TNVSLGEGS
-1651 SVAAGTLTVNAGA
+1651 SVAAGTLAVNAGA
-1664 AGTINGTVDAETI
+1664 AGTINGTVDAGMI
-1677 VLAGESAPDAG
+1677 VLAGATSDPDPVK

-1695 SGKGN
+1695 SGEGD
-1700 STFATLTDAA
+1700 STFTTLTDAA

-1721 LTQNGD
+1721 LTQDGD
-1727 ATTASVSLNGTL
+1727 TTVSVALNGTL
-1739 SVADANSAFITP
+1739 SVAGANSAFSTP
-1751 GSLTLANK
+1751 GTLKLANT
-1759 AKLTLANG
+1759 AELKLADG
-1767 AAANIA
+1767 GAANID
-1773 GTLDLSVSTTGAVTV
+1773 GTLDLSASTRGAVTV
-1788 AGDAAGTNSD
+1788 DGTGTDSD

-1812 ADAANTAT
+1812 ADATVETT

-1834 GELAPG
+1834 GELADG

-1845 TGQTGSG
+1845 TAQNGSG

-1866 GDIAITESTRGEIVA
+1866 GNLAITESTRGEIIA
-1881 ESGNVTFG
+1881 ENGSVTFG
-1889 HDAGGNGV
+1889 RDVDGNGV
-1897 YSLAGI
+1897 YELAGI
-1903 GTQGLDLSVNSGHNE
+1903 GTQDLVLGSTHDTVDFKMAESVAPDESMTQSQ
-1918 VNFTMSESLNA
+1918 VN
-1929 DGSKTYSK
+1929 
-1937 VDVRGMMN
+1937 VRGEMKLSGQVSVTATGLADDN
-1945 LQGTDVSA
+1945 RFDVTISKGATIDNASLTLANASFSGSGSVILGGTSA
-1953 TSTED
+1953 LTLTNT
-1958 QAFEVSVASGVNLD
+1958 EVSGFNGITVNNDASVTIALD
-1972 NANLTLENVAFS
+1972 NADLNANVM
-1984 GGKSVSLTGSSELS
+1984 LS
-1998 ATNTTIDGFDAIIT
+1998 
-2012 TVGAN
+2012 
-2017 NSSIT
+2017 
-2022 LNNATLN
+2022 
-2029 TDVTM
+2029 
-2034 NSGTLNVGSEGA
+2034 SGTLSVSENGA
-2046 TIGAGHT
+2046 TIGDGNKIAVGSNASVTLAG
-2053 VSVNEN
+2053 SVGG
-2059 VSAKLE
+2059 AGALE
-2065 GSLTGEGKLALNGG
+2065 LNGG
-2079 NVSLTGAE
+2079 SVSLEDGAAVE
-2087 VTLDNVVVNAANA
+2087 LGNVVVNASNA
-2100 KISGGETL
+2100 SISGGESL
-2108 TIGGL
+2108 TIGNLNVGTD
-2113 VIGKGDA
+2113 KA

-2129 SGAWDID
+2129 SGEWNIS
-2136 GGSLTAGTLTIA
+2136 GGSLTAGSLTIA
-2148 DGANVALTNS
+2148 DGANVTLTNS
-2158 KLNGDIAFADGAD
+2158 KLNGDITFADGAD
-2171 AELSLTESTVDGNVT
+2171 AELSLTKSTVDGNVT

-2205 AAEAGEIHFDGENS
+2205 AATVGEIHFGGENS

-2260 LFVNGGTATLA
+2260 LFVNGGTANLA

-2282 GTDADSTLSGTIKTN
+2282 GTDAESTLSGTIETN
-2297 LTLNNAQLSSS
+2297 LTLDNAQLSSS
-2308 GTVKGDTTLKN
+2308 GTVEGSTTLKN
-2319 GSALTQTDGTLGAV
+2319 VSTLTQTDGTLHAV
-2333 SVSDSTF
+2333 SVDASTF
-2340 TQESAGTAGAV
+2340 TQNAGTAGAV

-2364 VASLDATNATANV
+2364 VASLDATNATA
-2377 SGKVSGDM
+2377 
-2385 TLTNATAEVSGTVD
+2385 EVSGEVV
-2399 GITTLTNGSTLTQT
+2399 GSTTLANDSALTQT

-2440 NDAFATLAGT
+2440 NGSTLTQTDGSLGAVTLTNGTSATLAGT
-2450 VDSLVATNASANV
+2450 VDSLDATNASANV
-2463 SGTVSGDMTLTN
+2463 SGTVSGAVSLDAST
-2475 GSALT
+2475 LT
-2480 QTGGSLGA
+2480 QTGGKL
-2488 VSADASTFTQ
+2488 
-2498 EAGTAGAV
+2498 
-2506 TLTNG
+2506 N
-2511 AFATLA
+2511 
-2517 GTVSGD
+2517 
-2523 MTLANATAEVSGEV
+2523 
-2537 VGSTTLATGSALTQ
+2537 
-2551 TAGTLG
+2551 

-2567 QDAGT
+2567 QTAGT
-2572 AGAVTLTNGAFAT
+2572 AGEVTLTNGASAS

-2599 AEVSGTVSGAVS
+2599 ANVSGTVSGAVS
-2611 LDASTLTAVDGI
+2611 LDASTLTAEGGI
-2623 TISDTLTAENNSI
+2623 AISDTLTAKNKSI
-2636 VNGDIMLDGAADVS
+2636 VNGDITLDSVADVS
-2650 LSGSTVNGDIAF
+2650 LTGSTVNGSIAF
-2662 AESANGADLKLIE
+2662 AESADGAVLKLIE
-2675 STVAG
+2675 SSVSG
-2680 NVTLSGESNSLRV
+2680 DVTLSGESNSLRV
-2693 ENSSITGALTATAGT
+2693 ENSSIEGTLAATAGT
-2708 ITFDGENSFGDLQLS
+2708 ITFAGTDNKFGDLQLT
-2723 GDVNVAGDITVNGA
+2723 GDVNVVGDITVNGA

-2795 TLDNAQLSSSGTVE
+2795 TLDNAQLSSSGEVVGSTTLANGSTLTQTGGTLGAVSVDDSTFTQEAGTAGAVTLTNDASATLAGTVASLDATNATANVSGTVS
-2809 GDTTLANDSAL
+2809 GDMTLTNATAEVSGEVVGSTMLANDSAL
-2820 TQTDGSLGAVSVDAS
+2820 TQTAGSLGAVSVDAS
-2835 TFTQNAGTAGAV
+2835 TFTQNAG
-2847 TLTNDAFATLA
+2847 D
-2858 GTVDSLV
+2858 
-2865 ATNATAEVSGT
+2865 
-2876 VSGDM
+2876 
-2881 TLTNAT
+2881 
-2887 AEVYGTV
+2887 
-2894 NGDTT
+2894 
-2899 LETGSTLTQTDGS
+2899 
-2912 LGAVSV
+2912 
-2918 DASTF
+2918 
-2923 TQNAGT
+2923 
-2929 ATAGAVTLTNG
+2929 AGAVTLTNG

-2980 TVSGAVSLD
+2980 TVEGAVSLD
-2989 ASTLKA
+2989 ASTLNA

-3015 DDITVAGAITD
+3015 DDITVTGAITD

-3035 IALNGGL
+3035 IALNGL

-3053 LTLGGTTETSGM
+3053 LTLGGTTATSGS

-3075 ADGGTLTATDAQVEA
+3075 AEGGTLTTTDALIEA

-3095 NEGATLNLTIEDDAL
+3095 EKDATLNLTIEEDTL

-3130 LSNLSG
+3130 LSNLRG
-3136 AGTANKAGAGALTLS
+3136 AGTANKTGAGMLTLS
-3151 GNGAFT
+3151 GNDAFT
-3157 GALNIGAGNASLS
+3157 GALNIRAGDASLS

-3179 ASEGGTITGAH
+3179 ASESGTITGAD
-3190 GASVAGTLTLA
+3190 GAAVAGTLTLA

-3217 TVGKLA
+3217 TVGKIALA
-3223 LSEATART
+3223 DATARA
-3231 AGTAKVVHDVFAD
+3231 AGTAKVVHDVFVD
-3244 GTDTLTITDAT
+3244 GADTLTVTDAA

-3269 DEELLGVG
+3269 VDEEILGVG

-3292 GFIEGI
+3292 GAIEGI

-3334 NQRAVAAATKSWDA
+3334 NQRAVAAATKGWDA

-3418 WVQYVGSYNDVD
+3418 WVQYVGSYNDID

-3590 GRAEFAFANPS
+3590 GRAEFTFANPS
-3601 YPREALRLSAYALF
+3601 YPQEALRLSAYALF

>member
-50 SDETETG
+50 SVETG
-57 SYGTDTDQSLAVGT
+57 DFGNESDQSLAVGS
-71 GNITIGGG
+71 GNITIGGDA
-79 VSVNVTETTLL
+79 SVNVTETTLL

-97 SSTSETLDFGNV
+97 SSIPPASGKLAFGNV

-123 GENVSVEF
+123 GGASVEF
-131 DKVAAGT
+131 EKVAAGT
-138 GYGKIDVADGAA
+138 GYGKIDVTDGAK
-150 LVIDGDANLSAITA
+150 LVIHGDANLSAITA
-164 ENGTLTVKGKAT
+164 ENGTLIVEGTAT

-193 DASGDDASGV
+193 TSGV

-222 VDGTNEDNNNASGTI
+222 VDGTNEENNNASGTI

-275 LGSGTVSLGAN
+275 LGTGTVSLGAG
-286 ARLNIGDDE
+286 AQLNIGDDE

-307 NETAT
+307 DKTAT

-318 TLELNGAGITQNLD
+318 TLDLNGDGITQNLD
-332 SLAETSTGT
+332 SLAESSTGT
-341 VSVSGEGATA
+341 VSVSGEDATA
-351 VFSADKTFEGDAA
+351 VFSVNKTFEGDAA

-373 ANGTLQVDAVVST
+373 ANGTLHVDAVVST
-386 TGTVTAKNL
+386 TGTVSAKNL
-395 TIGEARTS
+395 TIGEAGTS
-403 VKAAAFEL
+403 VKAAAFDL

-425 LSATNGATTN
+425 LSATNGAATD
-435 IYAIAEGSS
+435 IYAIAGGSS

-456 ALNTSSAGLGELD
+456 ALNTSSTGLGDLD
-469 FTAASGT
+469 FTAANGT
-476 VALTGTADAPITV
+476 VSLTGTAENPITI
-489 ETAGDVNAQNLVV
+489 ETAGDVNAQNLAV
-502 GANTLVGATVT
+502 GANKLVGNNVT
-513 VGKAT
+513 VSSAT
-518 DRTAGD
+518 GRPGY

-538 VTVNKVVEENLSG
+538 VTVNKVVEDGLSG

-558 IFDLDQKNIAGETVV
+558 IFDLDQKDTGTVV
-573 AGTLNLGSEATNTN
+573 AGTLNLGSVDEETNTGTG

-600 RSVVTA
+600 GSVVTA
-606 TGDGVNAD
+606 TGDVVNAD

-622 VGGGAAGTATV
+622 VGGAAGTATL
-633 FDLSATGTKLN
+633 FDLSAAGTQLN

-668 KDGKIWLGVAA
+668 NDGKIWLGVAA
-679 TDEAAGKIST
+679 DGEAAGKIST
-689 TGTLTSLGQ
+689 TGTLTSRGQ

-707 SSASSPTPAPEQ
+707 STAAIPPSAPEQ
-719 PEEGVFYPEATIHLG
+719 PEEGVFYPDATIYLG
-734 NVAMGNG
+734 DVAMGNG
-741 VISAVNGSVKVADVR
+741 VISAVNGSVKVAAVS
-756 DQGIIAA
+756 DQGVIAA

-780 LAGSEDGATAA
+780 LAGSEDGATVAD
-791 GKLTFTG
+791 KLTFTG
-798 TTTASNISA
+798 TAASNISA
-807 NADSVVNTKALELAD
+807 NAGSVVNTKALELAD
-822 GVNVTIGSI
+822 GVNVTIGSG
-831 TNADILNKEN
+831 TNAGILNEEN
-841 LASVALGGGASLNTT
+841 LASVALGKGASLNTT
-856 SEDLSALTS
+856 SGDLSALTS
-865 VALAT
+865 VVLAT
-870 GTADDRTTWT
+870 GAADDRTTWT
-880 HSSGIA
+880 HNSGITVA
-886 VNGDVSVGNDASI
+886 GDVSVGNHA
-899 DAAGAVSVNGT
+899 
-910 VSVGNRSDITA
+910 DITA
-921 DSIDFGGADL
+921 ASIDFGGANL
-931 KIGGTATLTSETG
+931 KIGGTATLNSTGG

-955 EGVLATATVN
+955 DGVLATATVN
-965 SAKDIVF
+965 SAADIVF
-972 AANSTSS
+972 AADSTSS

-988 VVNDGVSVT
+988 VVDENVSVT

-1002 IDAGNTTLKDGST
+1002 IAAANTTLKDDST

-1052 GGNNPADETE
+1052 GGDNPADESE

-1067 AKAASVKNASA
+1067 AKADSVKNASA
-1078 GAAGTIEVNGKL
+1078 DAVGTIEVNGKL

-1095 AEDKVSVFTA
+1095 TEDKVSVFTA
-1105 GTVGDATNGD
+1105 GTVGDATK
-1115 ATNGGVNV
+1115 GGVNV
-1123 TLNDGGELVATG
+1123 TLEGGELVATG
-1135 ADAAGV
+1135 ADTADV

-1158 AADGT
+1158 AEDGT
-1163 KNDIYVTASNTVG
+1163 KNDIYIAASNTVG
-1176 ENIVFTADEL
+1176 ENIAFTAAEL
-1186 RVTDLDVTDG
+1186 RVTDLVVNDG
-1196 ADVAVRLENADLGG
+1196 ADVAVRLEDADLSG
-1210 VESLVVADAGTS
+1210 VNSLVVADAGTS
-1222 ADPAAAHTTLTLA
+1222 DPAATHTTLTLA

-1246 KDGNNGTLIV
+1246 KDGNNGTLVV
-1256 ESLPAAEGEEPAAP
+1256 ESLSAEGEEPAAP
-1270 VVVIGDLAADETA
+1270 VVVIGGLSEGETA
-1283 NFQTGSLTLDG
+1283 NFQTDSLTMDG

-1299 TGGSIDVRDALVARP
+1299 TGGSIDVRNALVA
-1314 SGTLDGT
+1314 GTNGLDGT
-1321 IEAANVRVDLSAQTA
+1321 LEAKDVRVDLSAQA
-1336 EFGADLTLKGETVT
+1336 AFGADLTLKGETVT
-1350 LDGND
+1350 LDGKA
-1355 SGFALGSVV
+1355 SGFALGAVV

-1378 TTVVNVADPATTLD
+1378 TTAVNVADPTTTLD
-1392 GVATEIAVENGDSLI
+1392 GVANEIAVENGDSLI
-1407 VESAWAPEQDCLTVT
+1407 VESAWAPEQDRLTVT
-1422 LDTNASLGVDGALTV
+1422 LDTNASLGVVGALTV
-1437 GAGKSFA
+1437 AADKSFA
-1444 VNAAEDE
+1444 VNAAVDGE
-1451 NGNIAEPA
+1451 GNVAEPNVA
-1459 GAVFDEIVNN
+1459 DFDEIVNN
-1469 GNFSLENVDANT
+1469 GNFSLENVDA
-1481 SSWTDANGATLK
+1481 SADSWTDAEGATLT
-1493 IAGTNTEERSASLD
+1493 ITGTKTDTEERLASLD

-1528 LAVAQGNVA
+1528 LAVAQGDVV
-1537 LNGAVVS
+1537 LNGAV
-1544 ENGTVD
+1544 
-1550 VEAGDLT
+1550 
-1557 ANDTVSLTDSE
+1557 
-1568 VTANGDVALNDA
+1568 
-1580 ISSENGAITATT
+1580 SSANGAITAAD

-1604 KSLGL
+1604 ESLRL

-1616 FDTTE
+1616 FDTKE
-1621 FNAGGKV
+1621 FDAEGSV
-1628 TVNAA
+1628 SVVADE
-1633 SGAGNVTFD
+1633 GAGNVTFG
-1642 TNVSLGAGS
+1642 TNVSLGEGS
-1651 SVAAGTLTVNAGA
+1651 SVAADTLTVNAGA

-1695 SGKGN
+1695 SGEGN
-1700 STFATLTDAA
+1700 STFTTLTDAA

-1721 LTQNGD
+1721 LKQNGD
-1727 ATTASVSLNGTL
+1727 ATASVTLNGTL
-1739 SVADANSAFITP
+1739 SVADANSAFSTP
-1751 GSLTLANK
+1751 GSLTLAADT

-1767 AAANIA
+1767 GAANIA
-1773 GTLDLSVSTTGAVTV
+1773 GTLDLSASTRGAVTV
-1788 AGDAAGTNSD
+1788 DGTGADSD

-1812 ADAANTAT
+1812 ADAANDAT
-1820 QGVVSLTNG
+1820 RGVVSLTNG

-1834 GELAPG
+1834 DELADG

-1845 TGQTGSG
+1845 TAQDGSG

-1866 GDIAITESTRGEIVA
+1866 GNLAITESTRGEIIA
-1881 ESGNVTFG
+1881 ESGSVTFG

-1897 YSLAGI
+1897 YELAGI
-1903 GTQGLDLSVNSGHNE
+1903 GTQGLDLSVNSGHKE
-1918 VNFTMSESLNA
+1918 VSFTMSESLNA
-1929 DGSKTYSK
+1929 DESKTYSK

-1945 LQGTDVSA
+1945 LQGTDVTA
-1953 TSTED
+1953 TGSED
-1958 QAFEVSVASGVNLD
+1958 QKFAVSVASGVNLD

-1998 ATNTTIDGFDAIIT
+1998 ATNTTIGGFDAIIT

-2017 NSSIT
+2017 NSSIK
-2022 LNNATLN
+2022 LNGATLN

-2034 NSGTLNVGSEGA
+2034 NSGTLNVGAAGA
-2046 TIGAGHT
+2046 EIGAGHT

-2059 VSAKLE
+2059 VSASLA

-2079 NVSLTGAE
+2079 NVSLTGDD
-2087 VTLDNVVVNAANA
+2087 VTLGNVDVNAANA

-2113 VIGKGDA
+2113 EIGKGDA

-2129 SGAWDID
+2129 SGAWNIN

-2148 DGANVALTNS
+2148 DGADVTLTNS
-2158 KLNGDIAFADGAD
+2158 KLNGDIEFAAGAD
-2171 AELSLTESTVDGNVT
+2171 AELSLTESTVAGNVT
-2186 LSGENNTLYVTDSA
+2186 LNGADNTLFVTDSA

-2205 AAEAGEIHFDGENS
+2205 AAEAGEIHFGGENS
-2219 FGGLDLTGDVGVF
+2219 FGGLDLTGDVDVF

-2247 NLAGSSSLSTTEG
+2247 NLNESSSLSTTEG

-2271 GEVVAGDVTLT
+2271 GTVVAGDVTLT
-2282 GTDADSTLSGTIKTN
+2282 GTDEGSTLSGTIAEN
-2297 LTLNNAQLSSS
+2297 LTLDNAQLSSS
-2308 GTVKGDTTLKN
+2308 GTVSGDMTLTNATAEVSGTVEGSTTLANGSTLTQTGGTLHAVSVDDSTFTQEAAGTAGAVTLTNDASATLAGTVDSLDATNASANVSGTIETNLTLDNAQLSSSGTVDGITTLAN
-2319 GSALTQTDGTLGAV
+2319 GSALTQTDGTLHAV
-2333 SVSDSTF
+2333 SVDDSTF
-2340 TQESAGTAGAV
+2340 TQDAGTAGAV

-2377 SGKVSGDM
+2377 SG
-2385 TLTNATAEVSGTVD
+2385 TVE
-2399 GITTLTNGSTLTQT
+2399 GSTTL
-2413 AGTLGAVSVDAS
+2413 A
-2425 TFTQNAGTAGAVTLT
+2425 
-2440 NDAFATLAGT
+2440 
-2450 VDSLVATNASANV
+2450 
-2463 SGTVSGDMTLTN
+2463 N

-2480 QTGGSLGA
+2480 QTDGTLGA

-2498 EAGTAGAV
+2498 NAGDAGAV

-2511 AFATLA
+2511 A
-2517 GTVSGD
+2517 S
-2523 MTLANATAEVSGEV
+2523 
-2537 VGSTTLATGSALTQ
+2537 
-2551 TAGTLG
+2551 
-2557 AVSVDASTFT
+2557 
-2567 QDAGT
+2567 
-2572 AGAVTLTNGAFAT
+2572 AT

-2599 AEVSGTVSGAVS
+2599 ANVSGTVSGAVS
-2611 LDASTLTAVDGI
+2611 LDASTLTAEGGI
-2623 TISDTLTAENNSI
+2623 AISDTLTAENKSI
-2636 VNGDIMLDGAADVS
+2636 VNGDITLDSVADVS
-2650 LSGSTVNGDIAF
+2650 LTGSTVNGSIAF
-2662 AESANGADLKLIE
+2662 AESADGAVLKLIE
-2675 STVAG
+2675 SSVSG
-2680 NVTLSGESNSLRV
+2680 DVTLSGESNSLRV
-2693 ENSSITGALTATAGT
+2693 ENSSIEGTLAATAGT
-2708 ITFDGENSFGDLQLS
+2708 ITFAGTDNKFGDLQLT
-2723 GDVNVAGDITVNGA
+2723 GDVNVAGDIAVNGA
-2737 LNAEGGFN
+2737 LNTEGGFN
-2745 LAGSS
+2745 LADSS
-2750 NLSTTEGLFVNGGTA
+2750 SLSTTEGLFVNGGTA
-2765 TLAGTVTQG
+2765 NLAGTVTQG
-2774 DVTLTGTIEGST
+2774 DVTLTGTDAEST
-2786 LSGTIETNL
+2786 LSGTIETDL
-2795 TLDNAQLSSSGTVE
+2795 TLDNAQLSSSGTVD
-2809 GDTTLANDSAL
+2809 GSTTLKN
-2820 TQTDGSLGAVSVDAS
+2820 
-2835 TFTQNAGTAGAV
+2835 
-2847 TLTNDAFATLA
+2847 
-2858 GTVDSLV
+2858 
-2865 ATNATAEVSGT
+2865 
-2876 VSGDM
+2876 
-2881 TLTNAT
+2881 
-2887 AEVYGTV
+2887 
-2894 NGDTT
+2894 
-2899 LETGSTLTQTDGS
+2899 GSTLTQTDGT
-2912 LGAVSV
+2912 LHAVSA

-2923 TQNAGT
+2923 TQDAAG
-2929 ATAGAVTLTNG
+2929 TAGAVTLTNG

-2968 MTLTNATANVSG
+2968 MTLTNATAEVSGTVEGSTTLANGSALTQTDGTLHAVSVDASTFTQNAGDAGAVTLTNGASATLAGTVDSLVATNATANVSG
-2980 TVSGAVSLD
+2980 TVSGDMTLTNASANVSGTVNGAVSLD
-2989 ASTLKA
+2989 ASTLNA

-3006 KNDSTLVST
+3006 KNDSALVST
-3015 DDITVAGAITD
+3015 DDITVTGAITD

-3035 IALNGGL
+3035 IALNGL

-3053 LTLGGTTETSGM
+3053 LTLGGATATSGS

-3075 ADGGTLTATDAQVEA
+3075 AEGGTLTTTDALIEA
-3090 GTLAV
+3090 ETLAV
-3095 NEGATLNLTIEDDAL
+3095 EKDATLNLTIEEDTL

-3130 LSNLSG
+3130 LSNLRG
-3136 AGTANKAGAGALTLS
+3136 AGTANKTGAGMLTLS
-3151 GNGAFT
+3151 GNDAFT
-3157 GALNIGAGNASLS
+3157 GALNIRAGDASLS

-3179 ASEGGTITGAH
+3179 ASESGTITGAD
-3190 GASVAGTLTLA
+3190 GAAVAGTLTLA

-3217 TVGKLA
+3217 TVGKIALA
-3223 LSEATART
+3223 DATARA
-3231 AGTAKVVHDVFAD
+3231 AGTAKVVHDVFVD
-3244 GTDTLTITDAT
+3244 GADTLTVTDAT

-3269 DEELLGVG
+3269 DEEILGVG

-3334 NQRAVAAATKSWDA
+3334 NQRAVAAATKGWDA

-3418 WVQYVGSYNDVD
+3418 WVQYVGSYNDID

-3590 GRAEFAFANPS
+3590 GRAEFTFANPS
-3601 YPREALRLSAYALF
+3601 YPQEALRLSAYALF

>member
-502 GANTLVGATVT
+502 GANTLVGDNVT

-538 VTVNKVVEENLSG
+538 VTVNKVVEKNLSG

-558 IFDLDQKNIAGETVV
+558 IFDLDQKDTGTVV
-573 AGTLNLGSEATNTN
+573 AGALNLGSVDEETNTGTG

-600 RSVVTA
+600 GSVVTA
-606 TGDGVNAD
+606 TGGNVNENNQNAS
-614 NGTATGLV
+614 GLV
-622 VGGGAAGTATV
+622 VGGGAAETATV
-633 FDLSATGTKLN
+633 FDLSATGTKLD
-644 VNAVNVYSADELKL
+644 VNAVNVYSADELRL
-658 SGDQKIGIGD
+658 SGNQKIGIED
-668 KDGKIWLGVAA
+668 KNGEIWLGVAA
-679 TDEAAGKIST
+679 TNEAAGKITT
-689 TGTLTSLGQ
+689 TGTLTSLGD

-707 SSASSPTPAPEQ
+707 SSALSPAPAPEQ

-734 NVAMGNG
+734 NVAMVNG
-741 VISAVNGSVKVADVR
+741 VISAVDGSVKVAAVS

-772 DDDTDKVI
+772 DSADNKVI
-780 LAGSEDGATAA
+780 LAGSEIDTTIAA
-791 GKLTFTG
+791 DKLTFTG
-798 TTTASNISA
+798 TTGTTASNISA
-807 NADSVVNTKALELAD
+807 NAVSVVNTKALELAD
-822 GVNVTIGSI
+822 GVNVTIGSE
-831 TNADILNKEN
+831 TNKNILNGEY

-856 SEDLSALTS
+856 SGDLSALTS

-880 HSSGIA
+880 HSSGITVA
-886 VNGDVSVGNDASI
+886 GDVSVGNHAGI
-899 DAAGAVSVNGT
+899 DAAGAVSVNGS
-910 VSVGNRSDITA
+910 VSVGNHADITA
-921 DSIDFGGADL
+921 VSINFGGANL
-931 KIGGTATLTSETG
+931 KIGGTATLTSKTG

-950 VAGLD
+950 VKGLD
-955 EGVLATATVN
+955 KDVLATATVD

-972 AANSTSS
+972 AADSTSS
-979 LHLKATGDI
+979 LHLKATRDI
-988 VVNDGVSVT
+988 VVNENVSVT

-1002 IDAGNTTLKDGST
+1002 IDAENTTLKDGST

-1027 TTGTPEENPYD
+1027 TGTPEENPYD
-1038 LSEVTLGNDATLVI
+1038 LSEVALGNDATLVI

-1067 AKAASVKNASA
+1067 AKADSVKNASA
-1078 GAAGTIEVNGKL
+1078 DAAGTIEVNGKL

-1095 AEDKVSVFTA
+1095 AEGKVSVFTA
-1105 GTVGDATNGD
+1105 GTVGDATNG
-1115 ATNGGVNV
+1115 GVDV
-1123 TLNDGGELVATG
+1123 TLNEGGELVATG
-1135 ADAAGV
+1135 ADNAGV

-1158 AADGT
+1158 AEDGT
-1163 KNDIYVTASNTVG
+1163 KNDIYVTATASNTVG
-1176 ENIVFTADEL
+1176 KNIAFTADEL
-1186 RVTDLDVTDG
+1186 RVTDLDVSDG

-1210 VESLVVADAGTS
+1210 VGSLVVADAGTS
-1222 ADPAAAHTTLTLA
+1222 DPAATHTTLTLA

-1246 KDGNNGTLIV
+1246 NAGNNGTLVV
-1256 ESLPAAEGEEPAAP
+1256 EGLPAEGEEPAAP
-1270 VVVIGDLAADETA
+1270 VVVIGDLAEGETA
-1283 NFQTGSLTLDG
+1283 NFQTDELTLDG

-1299 TGGSIDVRDALVARP
+1299 TDGSIDVRDALAA
-1314 SGTLDGT
+1314 GTNGLDGT
-1321 IEAANVRVDLSAQTA
+1321 LEAANVRVDLSAQT
-1336 EFGADLTLKGETVT
+1336 EIFGDALTLKGDTVT
-1350 LDGND
+1350 LDGNV
-1355 SGFALGSVV
+1355 SGFDLGAVV
-1364 EAGKLVIGSDAEGE
+1364 DAGKLVIGSDAEGE
-1378 TTVVNVADPATTLD
+1378 TTAVIVAGPTTTLD
-1392 GVATEIAVENGDSLI
+1392 GVANEIAVENGDSLY
-1407 VESAWAPEQDCLTVT
+1407 VTSDWTPTQDSLTVT
-1422 LDTNASLGVDGALTV
+1422 LDTNATLAVSGLSDFATLTV
-1437 GAGKSFA
+1437 DVGNSFA
-1444 VNAAEDE
+1444 VNAAVDGE
-1451 NGNIAEPA
+1451 GNVAEPNDA
-1459 GAVFDEIVNN
+1459 DFDKIVNN

-1481 SSWTDANGATLK
+1481 SSWTDAEGAKLT
-1493 IAGTNTEERSASLD
+1493 ITGTKTDTEERLASLD
-1507 ISGAAGGTT
+1507 ISGAADGTT
-1516 TFNSTVS
+1516 TFNSAVA

-1528 LAVAQGNVA
+1528 LGVAQGDVV
-1537 LNGAVVS
+1537 LNGAV
-1544 ENGTVD
+1544 
-1550 VEAGDLT
+1550 
-1557 ANDTVSLTDSE
+1557 
-1568 VTANGDVALNDA
+1568 
-1580 ISSENGAITATT
+1580 SSENGAITAKT

-1604 KSLGL
+1604 ESLAL

-1621 FNAGGKV
+1621 FNAEGAV
-1628 TVNAA
+1628 TVSADE
-1633 SGAGNVTFD
+1633 GVGNVTFD
-1642 TNVSLGAGS
+1642 TTVSLGAGS
-1651 SVAAGTLTVNAGA
+1651 SVAAGTLAVNAGA

-1677 VLAGESAPDAG
+1677 VLSGESAPDAG

-1695 SGKGN
+1695 SGEGN
-1700 STFATLTDAA
+1700 STFTALTDAA
-1710 GTTLSLTNGAA
+1710 GTTLSLTDGAV

-1727 ATTASVSLNGTL
+1727 TTVSVALNGTL
-1739 SVADANSAFITP
+1739 SVADANSAFSTP
-1751 GSLTLANK
+1751 GSLTLADT

-1773 GTLDLSVSTTGAVTV
+1773 GTLDLSASTTGAVTL
-1788 AGDAAGTNSD
+1788 DGTGADSD
-1798 ATTTLTAGTLVINP
+1798 ATTTLTAGTLAINP
-1812 ADAANTAT
+1812 ADAANDAT
-1820 QGVVSLTNG
+1820 RGVVSLTNG

-1834 GELAPG
+1834 GELAAG

-1845 TGQTGSG
+1845 TAQNGSG
-1852 NIWVDETSHFTLKK
+1852 NIWVDETSHFTLEK
-1866 GDIAITESTRGEIVA
+1866 GDLTVTESTRGEIIAENGSVA
-1881 ESGNVTFG
+1881 FG

-1897 YSLAGI
+1897 YELAGI
-1903 GTQGLDLSVNSGHNE
+1903 GTQDLVLGSTHDTVDFKMAESV
-1918 VNFTMSESLNA
+1918 A
-1929 DGSKTYSK
+1929 PDGSMTQSQ
-1937 VDVRGMMN
+1937 VNVRGEMKLSGQVSVTATGLADDN
-1945 LQGTDVSA
+1945 RFDVTISKGATIDNASLTLANAIFSGSGSVILGGTSA
-1953 TSTED
+1953 LTLTNT
-1958 QAFEVSVASGVNLD
+1958 EVSGFNGITVNNDASVTIALD
-1972 NANLTLENVAFS
+1972 NADLNANVM
-1984 GGKSVSLTGSSELS
+1984 LS
-1998 ATNTTIDGFDAIIT
+1998 
-2012 TVGAN
+2012 
-2017 NSSIT
+2017 
-2022 LNNATLN
+2022 
-2029 TDVTM
+2029 
-2034 NSGTLNVGSEGA
+2034 SGTLSVSENGA
-2046 TIGAGHT
+2046 TIGDGNKIAVGSNASVTLAG
-2053 VSVNEN
+2053 N
-2059 VSAKLE
+2059 VGGAGALE
-2065 GSLTGEGKLALNGG
+2065 LNGG
-2079 NVSLTGAE
+2079 SVSLEDGAAVE
-2087 VTLDNVVVNAANA
+2087 LGNVVVNASNA
-2100 KISGGETL
+2100 SISGGESL
-2108 TIGGL
+2108 TIGNLNVGTD
-2113 VIGKGDA
+2113 KA

-2129 SGAWDID
+2129 SGAWNIN

-2148 DGANVALTNS
+2148 DGADVTLTNS

-2171 AELSLTESTVDGNVT
+2171 AELSLTESTVAGDVT

-2200 IEGTL
+2200 ITGTL
-2205 AAEAGEIHFDGENS
+2205 EAEAGEIHFGGENS

-2271 GEVVAGDVTLT
+2271 GNVVAGDVTLT
-2282 GTDADSTLSGTIKTN
+2282 GTDENSTLSGTIETN
-2297 LTLNNAQLSSS
+2297 LTLDNAQLSSS
-2308 GTVKGDTTLKN
+2308 GEVEGSTTLAN
-2319 GSALTQTDGTLGAV
+2319 DSALTQTDGSLGAV
-2333 SVSDSTF
+2333 SADASTF
-2340 TQESAGTAGAV
+2340 TQNAGTAGAV

-2364 VASLDATNATANV
+2364 VASLDATNATA
-2377 SGKVSGDM
+2377 
-2385 TLTNATAEVSGTVD
+2385 EVSGEVV
-2399 GITTLTNGSTLTQT
+2399 GSTTLANDSALTQT

-2440 NDAFATLAGT
+2440 NGSTLTQTDGSLGAVTLTNGTSATLAGT
-2450 VDSLVATNASANV
+2450 VDSLDATNASANV
-2463 SGTVSGDMTLTN
+2463 SGTVSGAVSLDAST
-2475 GSALT
+2475 LT
-2480 QTGGSLGA
+2480 QTGGKL
-2488 VSADASTFTQ
+2488 
-2498 EAGTAGAV
+2498 
-2506 TLTNG
+2506 N
-2511 AFATLA
+2511 
-2517 GTVSGD
+2517 
-2523 MTLANATAEVSGEV
+2523 
-2537 VGSTTLATGSALTQ
+2537 
-2551 TAGTLG
+2551 

-2567 QDAGT
+2567 QTAGT
-2572 AGAVTLTNGAFAT
+2572 AGEVTLTNGASAS

-2599 AEVSGTVSGAVS
+2599 ANVSGTVSGAVS
-2611 LDASTLTAVDGI
+2611 LDASTLTAEGGI
-2623 TISDTLTAENNSI
+2623 AISDTLTAKNKSI
-2636 VNGDIMLDGAADVS
+2636 VNGDITLDSVADVS
-2650 LSGSTVNGDIAF
+2650 LTGSTVNGSIAF
-2662 AESANGADLKLIE
+2662 AESADGAVLKLIE
-2675 STVAG
+2675 SSVSG
-2680 NVTLSGESNSLRV
+2680 DVTLSGESNSLRV
-2693 ENSSITGALTATAGT
+2693 ENSSIEGTLAATAGT
-2708 ITFDGENSFGDLQLS
+2708 ITFAGTDNKFGDLQLT
-2723 GDVNVAGDITVNGA
+2723 GDVNVVGDITVNGA

-2795 TLDNAQLSSSGTVE
+2795 TLDNAQLSSSGEVVGSTTLANGSTLTQTGGTLGAVSVDDSTFTQEAGTAGAVTLTNDASATLAGTVASLDATNATANVSGTVS
-2809 GDTTLANDSAL
+2809 GDMTLTNATAEVSGEVVGSTMLANDSAL
-2820 TQTDGSLGAVSVDAS
+2820 TQTAGSLGAVSVDAS
-2835 TFTQNAGTAGAV
+2835 TFTQNAG
-2847 TLTNDAFATLA
+2847 
-2858 GTVDSLV
+2858 
-2865 ATNATAEVSGT
+2865 
-2876 VSGDM
+2876 
-2881 TLTNAT
+2881 
-2887 AEVYGTV
+2887 
-2894 NGDTT
+2894 
-2899 LETGSTLTQTDGS
+2899 
-2912 LGAVSV
+2912 
-2918 DASTF
+2918 
-2923 TQNAGT
+2923 
-2929 ATAGAVTLTNG
+2929 TAGAVTLTNG

-2980 TVSGAVSLD
+2980 TVEGAVSLD
-2989 ASTLKA
+2989 ASTLNA

-3015 DDITVAGAITD
+3015 DDITVTGAITD

-3035 IALNGGL
+3035 IALNGL

-3053 LTLGGTTETSGM
+3053 LTLGGTTATSGS

-3075 ADGGTLTATDAQVEA
+3075 AEGGTLTTTDALIEA

-3095 NEGATLNLTIEDDAL
+3095 EKDATLNLTIEEDTL

-3130 LSNLSG
+3130 LSNLRG
-3136 AGTANKAGAGALTLS
+3136 AGTANKTGAGMLTLS
-3151 GNGAFT
+3151 GNDAFT
-3157 GALNIGAGNASLS
+3157 GVLNIGAGNASLS

-3179 ASEGGTITGAH
+3179 ASESGTITGAD
-3190 GASVAGTLTLA
+3190 GAAVAGTLTLA

-3217 TVGKLA
+3217 TVGKIALA
-3223 LSEATART
+3223 DATARA

-3244 GTDTLTITDAT
+3244 GADTLTVTDAT

-3269 DEELLGVG
+3269 DEEILGVG

-3334 NQRAVAAATKSWDA
+3334 NQRAVAAATKGWDA

-3418 WVQYVGSYNDVD
+3418 WVQYVGSYNDID

-3590 GRAEFAFANPS
+3590 GRAEFTFANPS
-3601 YPREALRLSAYALF
+3601 YPQEALRLSAYALF

>member
-1 MTKQNLIKRFFAR
+1 
-14 FMRARAASAAPAFL
+14 
-28 FAAAAAG
+28 
-35 FALAPLDASAARISE
+35 
-50 SDETETG
+50 
-57 SYGTDTDQSLAVGT
+57 
-71 GNITIGGG
+71 
-79 VSVNVTETTLL
+79 
-90 TGTQLTI
+90 
-97 SSTSETLDFGNV
+97 
-109 TFQQPIASDSITVS
+109 
-123 GENVSVEF
+123 
-131 DKVAAGT
+131 
-138 GYGKIDVADGAA
+138 
-150 LVIDGDANLSAITA
+150 
-164 ENGTLTVKGKAT
+164 
-176 VETLTA
+176 
-182 KTGATVTLEAD
+182 
-193 DASGDDASGV
+193 
-203 NSLVMAG
+203 
-210 GTVNV
+210 
-215 KNFTLDN
+215 
-222 VDGTNEDNNNASGTI
+222 
-237 SSSGTLTVNT
+237 
-247 GTTLTTEALNLDAKE
+247 
-262 NAVIDLKNGSEID
+262 
-275 LGSGTVSLGAN
+275 
-286 ARLNIGDDE
+286 
-295 GAADLTAASLTA
+295 
-307 NETAT
+307 
-312 TTLNGG
+312 
-318 TLELNGAGITQNLD
+318 
-332 SLAETSTGT
+332 
-341 VSVSGEGATA
+341 
-351 VFSADKTFEGDAA
+351 
-364 SGEVLDIAV
+364 
-373 ANGTLQVDAVVST
+373 
-386 TGTVTAKNL
+386 
-395 TIGEARTS
+395 
-403 VKAAAFEL
+403 
-411 SPEGTLT
+411 
-418 MNGGTLD
+418 
-425 LSATNGATTN
+425 
-435 IYAIAEGSS
+435 
-444 GTITEGDTAGTI
+444 
-456 ALNTSSAGLGELD
+456 
-469 FTAASGT
+469 
-476 VALTGTADAPITV
+476 
-489 ETAGDVNAQNLVV
+489 
-502 GANTLVGATVT
+502 
-513 VGKAT
+513 
-518 DRTAGD
+518 
-524 GLTLNGGTLTGTTN
+524 
-538 VTVNKVVEENLSG
+538 
-551 TVDGGTV
+551 
-558 IFDLDQKNIAGETVV
+558 
-573 AGTLNLGSEATNTN
+573 
-587 KVWIRGE
+587 
-594 GLTLGE
+594 
-600 RSVVTA
+600 
-606 TGDGVNAD
+606 
-614 NGTATGLV
+614 
-622 VGGGAAGTATV
+622 
-633 FDLSATGTKLN
+633 
-644 VNAVNVYSADELKL
+644 
-658 SGDQKIGIGD
+658 
-668 KDGKIWLGVAA
+668 
-679 TDEAAGKIST
+679 
-689 TGTLTSLGQ
+689 
-698 TTMNGGRIE
+698 MNGGRIE
-707 SSASSPTPAPEQ
+707 STASSPAQ

-741 VISAVNGSVKVADVR
+741 VIFAVNGSVKVAAVS

-772 DDDTDKVI
+772 DAATDKVI
-780 LAGSEDGATAA
+780 LAGSENGATAA
-791 GKLTFTG
+791 DKLTFTG
-798 TTTASNISA
+798 TAASNISA
-807 NADSVVNTKALELAD
+807 NAGSVVNTEALELAD
-822 GVNVTIGSI
+822 GADVTIGSS
-831 TNADILNKEN
+831 TNADILNEEN

-886 VNGDVSVGNDASI
+886 VNGDVSVGNHAGI
-899 DAAGAVSVNGT
+899 DAAGAVSVDGSVSVGNDASITAAGAVSVNGD

-921 DSIDFGGADL
+921 ESIDFGGANL
-931 KIGGTATLTSETG
+931 KIGGTATLTSKTE

-950 VAGLD
+950 VEGLED
-955 EGVLATATVN
+955 RVLATATVD

-972 AANSTSS
+972 AADSESS

-988 VVNDGVSVT
+988 VVDEGVFVT

-1002 IDAGNTTLKDGST
+1002 IDAENTTLKDGST

-1038 LSEVTLGNDATLVI
+1038 LSEVSLGDGANLVI
-1052 GGNNPADETE
+1052 GGNNPADESE

-1067 AKAASVKNASA
+1067 AKADLVKNASA
-1078 GAAGTIEVNGKL
+1078 SAVGTIKVNGKL
-1090 AADET
+1090 ADDET
-1095 AEDKVSVFTA
+1095 PEDKVSVFTA
-1105 GTVGDATNGD
+1105 GTVGDAT
-1115 ATNGGVNV
+1115 TGGVNV
-1123 TLNDGGELVATG
+1123 TLNEGGELVAT
-1135 ADAAGV
+1135 DAAGV

-1158 AADGT
+1158 AEDGTT
-1163 KNDIYVTASNTVG
+1163 KNDIYVTASNDVG
-1176 ENIVFTADEL
+1176 ENIAFTADEL
-1186 RVTDLDVTDG
+1186 RVTDLDVNDG

-1210 VESLVVADAGTS
+1210 VDSLVVADA
-1222 ADPAAAHTTLTLA
+1222 AAAGTDETTTLTLA

-1256 ESLPAAEGEEPAAP
+1256 ESLPAEGEEPAAP

-1283 NFQTGSLTLDG
+1283 NFRTGSLTLDG

-1299 TGGSIDVRDALVARP
+1299 TGGSIDVRNALAA
-1314 SGTLDGT
+1314 GTNGLDGT
-1321 IEAANVRVDLSAQTA
+1321 LEAKDVRVDLSVQT
-1336 EFGADLTLKGETVT
+1336 ETFGDALTLKGETVT
-1350 LDGND
+1350 LDGNASSFD
-1355 SGFALGSVV
+1355 LGSVV
-1364 EAGKLVIGSDAEGE
+1364 VADTLVIGSDAEGE
-1378 TTVVNVADPATTLD
+1378 TTLVFVDAPATTLA
-1392 GVATEIAVENGDSLI
+1392 GVEREIVVENGDSLF
-1407 VESAWAPEQDCLTVT
+1407 VTEDWTPAQDSLTVT
-1422 LDTNASLGVDGALTV
+1422 LDTDATLAVSGLSDSATLTV
-1437 GAGKSFA
+1437 GAGKFFA
-1444 VNAAEDE
+1444 VNAAVDGE
-1451 NGNIAEPA
+1451 GNVAEPNDA
-1459 GAVFDEIVNN
+1459 DFDEIVNN
-1469 GNFSLENVDANT
+1469 GNFSLGNVVASAD
-1481 SSWTDANGATLK
+1481 SWTDADGATLT
-1493 IAGTNTEERSASLD
+1493 ITGTKTDTEERLASLD

-1528 LAVAQGNVA
+1528 LAVAQGDVV

-1557 ANDTVSLTDSE
+1557 ANNTVSLTDSE
-1568 VTANGDVALNDA
+1568 VTAKGDVALNGA

-1592 GSMTVSG
+1592 GSLTVSG

-1604 KSLGL
+1604 ESLAL

-1616 FDTTE
+1616 FDTNE
-1621 FNAGGKV
+1621 FNAEGAV
-1628 TVNAA
+1628 TVVAA
-1633 SGAGNVTFD
+1633 QGTGNVTFG

-1651 SVAAGTLTVNAGA
+1651 SVAADTLTVNAGA
-1664 AGTINGTVDAETI
+1664 AGTINGTVDVETI
-1677 VLAGESAPDAG
+1677 ALAGESVPDAG

-1695 SGKGN
+1695 SGEGN
-1700 STFATLTDAA
+1700 STFTTLTNAA

-1721 LTQNGD
+1721 LTQNGG
-1727 ATTASVSLNGTL
+1727 ATASVSLNGTL
-1739 SVADANSAFITP
+1739 SVADANSAFSTP
-1751 GSLTLANK
+1751 GSLTLADT
-1759 AKLTLANG
+1759 AELTLENGG
-1767 AAANIA
+1767 AADIA
-1773 GTLDLSVSTTGAVTV
+1773 GTLDLRASTTGAVTV
-1788 AGDAAGTNSD
+1788 DGTGTDSD

-1820 QGVVSLTNG
+1820 QGVVLLTNG

-1834 GELAPG
+1834 GELAAG

-1845 TGQTGSG
+1845 TGQNGSG

-1866 GDIAITESTRGEIVA
+1866 GDLVITESTFGEIVA
-1881 ESGNVTFG
+1881 ESGNVTFD

-1897 YSLAGI
+1897 YELAGI
-1903 GTQGLDLSVNSGHNE
+1903 GTQGLDLSVNSGHKE
-1918 VNFTMSESLNA
+1918 VSFTMSESLNA
-1929 DGSKTYSK
+1929 DGETYTYSK

-1953 TSTED
+1953 TGAED
-1958 QAFEVSVASGVNLD
+1958 QAFAVSVASGVNLD
-1972 NANLTLENVAFS
+1972 NADLTLENVAFS

-1998 ATNTTIDGFDAIIT
+1998 ATNTTIGGFDAIIT

-2022 LNNATLN
+2022 LNKATLN

-2034 NSGTLNVGSEGA
+2034 NSGTLNVGSAGA
-2046 TIGAGHT
+2046 EIGKGHT

-2059 VSAKLE
+2059 VSASLA
-2065 GSLTGEGKLALNGG
+2065 GNLTGEGKLALNGG
-2079 NVSLTGAE
+2079 NVSLTGDD
-2087 VTLDNVVVNAANA
+2087 VTLGNVDVNAANA

-2113 VIGKGDA
+2113 EIGKGDA

-2129 SGAWDID
+2129 SGAWNIN

-2148 DGANVALTNS
+2148 DGADVTLTNS
-2158 KLNGDIAFADGAD
+2158 KLNGDIAFAAGAD
-2171 AELSLTESTVDGNVT
+2171 AELSLTESTVAGNVT
-2186 LSGENNTLYVTDSA
+2186 LNGADNTLFVTDSA

-2205 AAEAGEIHFDGENS
+2205 AAEAGEIHFGGENS
-2219 FGGLDLTGDVGVF
+2219 FGGLDLTGDVDVF

-2247 NLAGSSSLSTTEG
+2247 NLNESSSLSTTEG

-2271 GEVVAGDVTLT
+2271 GTVVAGDVTLT
-2282 GTDADSTLSGTIKTN
+2282 GTDEGSTLSGTIETN
-2297 LTLNNAQLSSS
+2297 LTLDNAQLSSS
-2308 GTVKGDTTLKN
+2308 GTVEGSTTLKN
-2319 GSALTQTDGTLGAV
+2319 VSTLTQTDGALGAV

-2340 TQESAGTAGAV
+2340 TQNAGTADSLNVYGNSTFTQGADGSANEV
-2351 TLTNGASATLAGT
+2351 TLSGVSATIAGTVNSLNVNNGATAEQTGGKITSVELGSSDSTFTQTAGTADNVSVLASYASFVQGADGSANEVTLANGASASLAGTVSGDMTLANATAEVSGTVEGSTTLANGSALTQTAGTLHAVSVDASTFTQNAETATAGKVTLANGASATLAGT
-2364 VASLDATNATANV
+2364 
-2377 SGKVSGDM
+2377 VSGDM
-2385 TLTNATAEVSGTVD
+2385 TLTNATAEVSGKVNGD
-2399 GITTLTNGSTLTQT
+2399 TTLTNGSTLTQT
-2413 AGTLGAVSVDAS
+2413 GGTLGAVSVDAS
-2425 TFTQNAGTAGAVTLT
+2425 TFTQNAGTA
-2440 NDAFATLAGT
+2440 
-2450 VDSLVATNASANV
+2450 
-2463 SGTVSGDMTLTN
+2463 
-2475 GSALT
+2475 
-2480 QTGGSLGA
+2480 
-2488 VSADASTFTQ
+2488 
-2498 EAGTAGAV
+2498 TAGAV

-2511 AFATLA
+2511 ASATLA
-2517 GTVSGD
+2517 GTVD
-2523 MTLANATAEVSGEV
+2523 
-2537 VGSTTLATGSALTQ
+2537 
-2551 TAGTLG
+2551 
-2557 AVSVDASTFT
+2557 
-2567 QDAGT
+2567 
-2572 AGAVTLTNGAFAT
+2572 
-2585 LAGTVASLDATNAS
+2585 SLDATKAS
-2599 AEVSGTVSGAVS
+2599 ANVSGTVSGAVS

-2623 TISDTLTAENNSI
+2623 TISDALTAENNSI

-2675 STVAG
+2675 STVDG
-2680 NVTLSGESNSLRV
+2680 NVTLSGGSNSLRV
-2693 ENSSITGALTATAGT
+2693 ENSSITGALTATAGS
-2708 ITFDGENSFGDLQLS
+2708 ITFDGTNSFGDLQLS
-2723 GDVNVAGDITVNGA
+2723 GDVNVVGDITVDGA

-2750 NLSTTEGLFVNGGTA
+2750 NLSTTEGLFINGGTA
-2765 TLAGTVTQG
+2765 NLAGEVVAG
-2774 DVTLTGTIEGST
+2774 DVTLTGTDEGST
-2786 LSGTIETNL
+2786 LSGTIATNL
-2795 TLDNAQLSSSGTVE
+2795 TLTNATAEVSGTVD
-2809 GDTTLANDSAL
+2809 GITTLANGSAL
-2820 TQTDGSLGAVSVDAS
+2820 TQTDGTLHAVSVDAS
-2835 TFTQNAGTAGAV
+2835 TFTQESAGTAGAVMLTNGAFATLAGTVASLDATNASAEVSGTVSGDMTLTNTTAEVSGEVVGSTTLAAGSALTQTAGTLHAVSVDASTFTQEAGTAGAV

-2858 GTVDSLV
+2858 GTVASLD

-2876 VSGDM
+2876 V
-2881 TLTNAT
+2881 
-2887 AEVYGTV
+2887 E
-2894 NGDTT
+2894 
-2899 LETGSTLTQTDGS
+2899 
-2912 LGAVSV
+2912 
-2918 DASTF
+2918 
-2923 TQNAGT
+2923 
-2929 ATAGAVTLTNG
+2929 
-2940 ASATLAGTVASLD
+2940 
-2953 ATNASANVSGTVSGD
+2953 
-2968 MTLTNATANVSG
+2968 
-2980 TVSGAVSLD
+2980 GAVSLD
-2989 ASTLKA
+2989 ASTLTA

-3015 DDITVAGAITD
+3015 DDITVTGAITD

-3035 IALNGGL
+3035 IALNGL

-3053 LTLGGTTETSGM
+3053 LTLGGATATSGS

-3075 ADGGTLTATDAQVEA
+3075 AEGGTLTTTDALIEA
-3090 GTLAV
+3090 ETLAV
-3095 NEGATLNLTIEDDAL
+3095 EKDATLNLTIEEDTL

-3136 AGTANKAGAGALTLS
+3136 TGTANKDGAGELALS

-3157 GALNIGAGNASLS
+3157 GALNISAGNASLS

-3231 AGTAKVVHDVFAD
+3231 AGTAKVVHDVFTD
-3244 GTDTLTITDAT
+3244 GTDTLTVTDAT

-3334 NQRAVAAATKSWDA
+3334 NQRAVAAATKGWDA

-3418 WVQYVGSYNDVD
+3418 WVQYVGSYNDID

-3590 GRAEFAFANPS
+3590 GRAEFTFANPS

>member
-14 FMRARAASAAPAFL
+14 FMRARAASAAPAFF

-35 FALAPLDASAARISE
+35 FALAPLDASAAKISGDVE
-50 SDETETG
+50 PG
-57 SYGTDTDQSLAVGT
+57 NYGTDTDQSLVVGS
-71 GNITIGGG
+71 GNTTIGVG
-79 VSVNVTETTLL
+79 VSVDVTETTLL

-123 GENVSVEF
+123 GENVYVVF
-131 DKVAAGT
+131 DKVTAGA

-150 LVIDGDANLSAITA
+150 LVINGDANLSAITA

-182 KTGATVTLEAD
+182 KIGATVTLEAE
-193 DASGDDASGV
+193 AEAEAGADDASGV
-203 NSLVMAG
+203 NSLVMEG

-247 GTTLTTEALNLDAKE
+247 GTTLTTEALNLKAEE
-262 NAVIDLKNGSEID
+262 NGIIDLKNGSEID

-286 ARLNIGDDE
+286 AQLNIGDDD
-295 GAADLTAASLTA
+295 GAANLTAYSLTAAD
-307 NETAT
+307 ETAT

-318 TLELNGAGITQNLD
+318 TLTLNGEGITQNLD
-332 SLAETSTGT
+332 SLAESSTGT
-341 VSVSGEGATA
+341 VSVSGDGATA
-351 VFSADKTFEGDAA
+351 VFSEDKTFEDA
-364 SGEVLDIAV
+364 SGEVLDITV
-373 ANGTLQVDAVVST
+373 ANGTLQVDAAVST
-386 TGTVTAKNL
+386 TGTVAAENL
-395 TIGEARTS
+395 TVGDADSS
-403 VKAAAFEL
+403 VKASAFEL

-418 MNGGTLD
+418 MGGGTLD
-425 LSATNGATTN
+425 LSATNGATTD
-435 IYAIAEGSS
+435 IYAISEGSS

-456 ALNTSSAGLGELD
+456 ALNKTSTGLSELN
-469 FTAASGT
+469 FTAGSGT
-476 VALTGTADAPITV
+476 VALTGTAEAPITV
-489 ETAGDVNAQNLVV
+489 ETAGNVSARNLVV
-502 GANTLVGATVT
+502 GANTLVGDNVT

-518 DRTAGD
+518 ERTGD
-524 GLTLNGGTLTGTTN
+524 GLTLNGGTLTGTNN

-558 IFDLDQKNIAGETVV
+558 IFDLDQKEDGTVV
-573 AGTLNLGSEATNTN
+573 AGTLNLGSEETNTN

-600 RSVVTA
+600 GSVVTA
-606 TGDGVNAD
+606 TGDVVNAD
-614 NGTATGLV
+614 NVAATGLV
-622 VGGGAAGTATV
+622 VGGAAAGTATV

-668 KDGKIWLGVAA
+668 KDGKIYLGVAA
-679 TDEAAGKIST
+679 TGEAAGKIST
-689 TGTLTSLGQ
+689 TGTLTSLEQ

-707 SSASSPTPAPEQ
+707 SSASIPAPAPEQ

-734 NVAMGNG
+734 DVAMGNG
-741 VISAVNGSVKVADVR
+741 VIFADKGSVKVAAVS

-780 LAGSEDGATAA
+780 LAGSEDGTTAA
-791 GKLTFTG
+791 DKLTFTG
-798 TTTASNISA
+798 TTASNASNISA
-807 NADSVVNTKALELAD
+807 NANSVVNTAALELAD

-831 TNADILNKEN
+831 TNADILNEEN
-841 LASVALGGGASLNTT
+841 LASVALGKGASLNTT
-856 SEDLSALTS
+856 SGDLSALTS

-886 VNGDVSVGNDASI
+886 VAGDAGDVSV
-899 DAAGAVSVNGT
+899 
-910 VSVGNRSDITA
+910 VGNHADITA
-921 DSIDFGGADL
+921 ASIDFGGAEL
-931 KIGGTATLTSETG
+931 KIGGTATLNSKTG

-950 VAGLD
+950 VKGLD
-955 EGVLATATVN
+955 DDVLATATVN
-965 SAKDIVF
+965 SAADIVF
-972 AANSTSS
+972 AADSTSS

-988 VVNDGVSVT
+988 VVDENVSVT

-1002 IDAGNTTLKDGST
+1002 IDAGNTTLKNGST
-1015 FELLGNNNVLGG
+1015 FELLGNNNVLGV

-1038 LSEVTLGNDATLVI
+1038 LSEVTLGNGATLKI
-1052 GGNNPADETE
+1052 GGNNPADKTE

-1067 AKAASVKNASA
+1067 AKAASVKNDSA

-1090 AADET
+1090 ADDET
-1095 AEDKVSVFTA
+1095 TEDKVSVFTA
-1105 GTVGDATNGD
+1105 GTVGDATNG
-1115 ATNGGVNV
+1115 GVNV
-1123 TLNDGGELVATG
+1123 TLNEGGELVATG
-1135 ADAAGV
+1135 ADNADV

-1158 AADGT
+1158 AEDGK

-1186 RVTDLDVTDG
+1186 RVTDLDVDDG
-1196 ADVAVRLENADLGG
+1196 ADVAVRLENADLDG
-1210 VESLVVADAGTS
+1210 VNSLVVADAGTS
-1222 ADPAAAHTTLTLA
+1222 SDPAATHTTLTLA
-1235 GTSSV
+1235 GRSSV
-1240 AAVTVG
+1240 DAVTVG
-1246 KDGNNGTLIV
+1246 KDGNNGTLVV
-1256 ESLPAAEGEEPAAP
+1256 ESFSAEEDEEPAAP
-1270 VVVIGDLAADETA
+1270 VVVIGDLTEGETA
-1283 NFQTGSLTLDG
+1283 NLQTDSLTMDG

-1299 TGGSIDVRDALVARP
+1299 TGGSIDVRDALAAGT

-1321 IEAANVRVDLSAQTA
+1321 LEAEDVCVDLSAQT
-1336 EFGADLTLKGETVT
+1336 ETFGANLTLKGETVT
-1350 LDGND
+1350 LDGNA
-1355 SGFALGSVV
+1355 SGFALGAVV

-1378 TTVVNVADPATTLD
+1378 TTAVIVDAPATTLD
-1392 GVATEIAVENGDSLI
+1392 GVANEIAVENGDSLI
-1407 VESAWAPEQDCLTVT
+1407 VDSAWAPKQNSLTVT
-1422 LDTNASLGVDGALTV
+1422 LDTNATLAVSGLSDSATLTV
-1437 GAGKSFA
+1437 DAGKSFA
-1444 VNAAEDE
+1444 VNAAVDE
-1451 NGNIAEPA
+1451 EENVAEPN
-1459 GAVFDEIVNN
+1459 GAVFDEIDNN

-1481 SSWTDANGATLK
+1481 SSWTDANG
-1493 IAGTNTEERSASLD
+1493 
-1507 ISGAAGGTT
+1507 
-1516 TFNSTVS
+1516 STIS
-1523 LTNGA
+1523 LTNAG
-1528 LAVAQGNVA
+1528 LTV
-1537 LNGAVVS
+1537 
-1544 ENGTVD
+1544 GT
-1550 VEAGDLT
+1550 
-1557 ANDTVSLTDSE
+1557 
-1568 VTANGDVALNDA
+1568 GDVDINGA

-1604 KSLGL
+1604 ESLGL

-1616 FDTTE
+1616 FDTNE
-1621 FNAGGKV
+1621 FNAEGAV
-1628 TVNAA
+1628 TVVAA
-1633 SGAGNVTFD
+1633 QGTGNVTFD
-1642 TNVSLGAGS
+1642 TTVSLGAGS
-1651 SVAAGTLTVNAGA
+1651 SVAADTLTVNAGA
-1664 AGTINGTVDAETI
+1664 AGTINGTVDAGTI
-1677 VLAGESAPDAG
+1677 VLSGATSGPDPVK

-1695 SGKGN
+1695 SGEGD
-1700 STFATLTDAA
+1700 STFAMLTDAE
-1710 GTTLSLTNGAA
+1710 GTTLSLTDGAT

-1727 ATTASVSLNGTL
+1727 AAASVSLNGTL
-1739 SVADANSAFITP
+1739 SVADPNSAFSTP
-1751 GSLTLANK
+1751 GSLTLANT

-1767 AAANIA
+1767 GAANIA
-1773 GTLDLSVSTTGAVTV
+1773 GTLDLSASPTGAVTV

-1798 ATTTLTAGTLVINP
+1798 ATTTLTAGTLAIN
-1812 ADAANTAT
+1812 AT

-1834 GELAPG
+1834 GELAAG

-1845 TGQTGSG
+1845 TGQNGSG
-1852 NIWVDETSHFTLKK
+1852 NIWVDETSHFTLEK
-1866 GDIAITESTRGEIVA
+1866 GDIAITESTRGEIIA

-1889 HDAGGNGV
+1889 HDADGNGV
-1897 YSLAGI
+1897 YELAGI
-1903 GTQGLDLSVNSGHNE
+1903 GTQGLDLSVNSGHTE

-1929 DGSKTYSK
+1929 DGTKTYSK

-1953 TSTED
+1953 TGAENRRD
-1958 QAFEVSVASGVNLD
+1958 FAVSVASGVNLD
-1972 NANLTLENVAFS
+1972 NANLTLKNVAFS
-1984 GGKSVSLTGSSELS
+1984 GGKSVSLTGSSELI

-2022 LNNATLN
+2022 LNGATLN

-2046 TIGAGHT
+2046 TIGAGKT

-2059 VSAKLE
+2059 VSASLE
-2065 GSLTGEGKLALNGG
+2065 GSLTGAGKLALNGG
-2079 NVSLTGAE
+2079 NVSLTGAD
-2087 VTLDNVVVNAANA
+2087 VTLGNVDVNAANA

-2113 VIGKGDA
+2113 EIGKGDA

-2129 SGAWDID
+2129 SGPWNIN

-2148 DGANVALTNS
+2148 DGADVTLTNS
-2158 KLNGDIAFADGAD
+2158 KLNGDIEFAADAD
-2171 AELSLTESTVDGNVT
+2171 AELSLTESTVAGNVT
-2186 LSGENNTLYVTDSA
+2186 LSGADNSLFVKDSA

-2205 AAEAGEIHFDGENS
+2205 AAEVGEIHFGGENS
-2219 FGGLDLTGDVGVF
+2219 FGGLDLTGDVEVF

-2238 GKLEVDGGF
+2238 GKLEVEGGF
-2247 NLAGSSSLSTTEG
+2247 NLADFSSLSTTEG
-2260 LFVNGGTATLA
+2260 LFVNGGTANLA
-2271 GEVVAGDVTLT
+2271 GTVTQGGDVTLT
-2282 GTDADSTLSGTIKTN
+2282 GTDEDSTLSGTIETD
-2297 LTLNNAQLSSS
+2297 LTLDNAQLSSS
-2308 GTVKGDTTLKN
+2308 GTVNGSTTLAN
-2319 GSALTQTDGTLGAV
+2319 DSALTQTGGTLGAV

-2340 TQESAGTAGAV
+2340 TQNAGTADSLNVYGDSTFTQGADGSANEV
-2351 TLTNGASATLAGT
+2351 TLNGVSATIAGTVNSLNVINGATAEQTAGKITSVELGASDSTFTQTAGTADNVSVLASYAFFVQGADGSAGKVTLANGASATLAGT
-2364 VASLDATNATANV
+2364 VASLDATNA
-2377 SGKVSGDM
+2377 
-2385 TLTNATAEVSGTVD
+2385 
-2399 GITTLTNGSTLTQT
+2399 
-2413 AGTLGAVSVDAS
+2413 
-2425 TFTQNAGTAGAVTLT
+2425 
-2440 NDAFATLAGT
+2440 
-2450 VDSLVATNASANV
+2450 
-2463 SGTVSGDMTLTN
+2463 
-2475 GSALT
+2475 SALT
-2480 QTGGSLGA
+2480 QTGGTLGA

-2498 EAGTAGAV
+2498 EAG
-2506 TLTNG
+2506 
-2511 AFATLA
+2511 
-2517 GTVSGD
+2517 
-2523 MTLANATAEVSGEV
+2523 
-2537 VGSTTLATGSALTQ
+2537 
-2551 TAGTLG
+2551 
-2557 AVSVDASTFT
+2557 
-2567 QDAGT
+2567 
-2572 AGAVTLTNGAFAT
+2572 
-2585 LAGTVASLDATNAS
+2585 
-2599 AEVSGTVSGAVS
+2599 
-2611 LDASTLTAVDGI
+2611 
-2623 TISDTLTAENNSI
+2623 
-2636 VNGDIMLDGAADVS
+2636 
-2650 LSGSTVNGDIAF
+2650 
-2662 AESANGADLKLIE
+2662 
-2675 STVAG
+2675 
-2680 NVTLSGESNSLRV
+2680 
-2693 ENSSITGALTATAGT
+2693 
-2708 ITFDGENSFGDLQLS
+2708 
-2723 GDVNVAGDITVNGA
+2723 
-2737 LNAEGGFN
+2737 
-2745 LAGSS
+2745 
-2750 NLSTTEGLFVNGGTA
+2750 
-2765 TLAGTVTQG
+2765 
-2774 DVTLTGTIEGST
+2774 
-2786 LSGTIETNL
+2786 
-2795 TLDNAQLSSSGTVE
+2795 
-2809 GDTTLANDSAL
+2809 
-2820 TQTDGSLGAVSVDAS
+2820 
-2835 TFTQNAGTAGAV
+2835 
-2847 TLTNDAFATLA
+2847 
-2858 GTVDSLV
+2858 
-2865 ATNATAEVSGT
+2865 
-2876 VSGDM
+2876 
-2881 TLTNAT
+2881 
-2887 AEVYGTV
+2887 
-2894 NGDTT
+2894 
-2899 LETGSTLTQTDGS
+2899 
-2912 LGAVSV
+2912 
-2918 DASTF
+2918 
-2923 TQNAGT
+2923 
-2929 ATAGAVTLTNG
+2929 TAGAVTLTNG

-2953 ATNASANVSGTVSGD
+2953 ATNASANVSGTVEGAVSLDASTLTAEGGIAISDTLTAENDSIVKGDITLDSAADVSLNNSTVNGSIAFAESADGAVLKLIESSVSGDVTLSGESNSLRVENSSIEGTLAATAGTITFAGTDNKFGDLQLTGDVNVDGDIAVNGALNTEGGFNLAGSSNLSTTEGLFVNGGIATLAGTVVKGDVTLTGTDAESTLSGTIAENLTLDNAQLSSSGTVEGSTTLANVSTLTQTGGTLGAVSADASTFTQNEGDAGAVTLTNGASATLAGTVDSLVATNAKANVSGTVSGD
-2968 MTLTNATANVSG
+2968 MTLTNATAEVSGTVEGDTTLANGSALTQTGGTLGAVSADASTFTQESAGDAGAVTLTNGASATLAGTVASLEATNATANVSG
-2980 TVSGAVSLD
+2980 TVKGAVSLD
-2989 ASTLKA
+2989 ASTLNA

-3015 DDITVAGAITD
+3015 DDITVTGAITD

-3035 IALNGGL
+3035 IALNGL
-3042 TGSASVSASGD
+3042 TGSADVSASGD
-3053 LTLGGTTETSGM
+3053 LTLGGTTATSGS

-3075 ADGGTLTATDAQVEA
+3075 AEGGTLTTTDALIEA

-3095 NEGATLNLTIEDDAL
+3095 EKDATLNLTIEDDAL

-3130 LSNLSG
+3130 LSNLRG
-3136 AGTANKAGAGALTLS
+3136 AGTANKTGAGMLTLS
-3151 GNGAFT
+3151 GNDAFT
-3157 GALNIGAGNASLS
+3157 GVLNIGAGNASLS

-3231 AGTAKVVHDVFAD
+3231 AGTAKVVHDVFTD

-3601 YPREALRLSAYALF
+3601 YLREALRLSAYALF

>member
-14 FMRARAASAAPAFL
+14 FMRARAASAAPAFF

-35 FALAPLDASAARISE
+35 FALAPLDASAAKISDSVVGSE
-50 SDETETG
+50 SFG
-57 SYGTDTDQSLAVGT
+57 SDTDQSLVVGN
-71 GNITIGGG
+71 GNITIGGD

-97 SSTSETLDFGNV
+97 SSTSGTLDFGNV
-109 TFQQPIASDSITVS
+109 TFQQPVASDSITVS
-123 GENVSVEF
+123 GENVSVAF
-131 DKVAAGT
+131 DKVTAGA

-150 LVIDGDANLSAITA
+150 LVINGDANLSAITA

-182 KTGATVTLEAD
+182 KTDAIVTLEA
-193 DASGDDASGV
+193 ADASGV

-215 KNFTLDN
+215 KDFTLDN

-247 GTTLTTEALNLDAKE
+247 GTTLTTEELNLTAKE
-262 NAVIDLKNGSEID
+262 NGVIDLKNGSEID
-275 LGSGTVSLGAN
+275 LGSGMVSLGEN
-286 ARLNIGDDE
+286 AQLNIGVG

-318 TLELNGAGITQNLD
+318 TLTLNGAGITQNLD

-364 SGEVLDIAV
+364 SDEVLDIAV
-373 ANGTLQVDAVVST
+373 ENGTLQVDAVVST

-395 TIGEARTS
+395 TIGELGTS

-425 LSATNGATTN
+425 LSATSGETTD
-435 IYAIAEGSS
+435 IYAISDGSS

-456 ALNTSSAGLGELD
+456 ALNKTSTGLGELN
-469 FTAASGT
+469 FTAESGT
-476 VALTGTADAPITV
+476 VSLTGTAEAPITI
-489 ETAGDVNAQNLVV
+489 ETQGNVVAQNLDV
-502 GANTLVGATVT
+502 GANMLVGDTVT

-518 DRTAGD
+518 ERTGD
-524 GLTLNGGTLTGTTN
+524 GLKLNGGTLRGTN
-538 VTVNKVVEENLSG
+538 VTVNKVVEEGLSG

-573 AGTLNLGSEATNTN
+573 AGTLNLGSEATNTS

-600 RSVVTA
+600 GSVVTA
-606 TGDGVNAD
+606 TGDGVDAN
-614 NGTATGLV
+614 NRTATGLV
-622 VGGGAAGTATV
+622 VAGTETV
-633 FDLSATGTKLN
+633 FDLSKTGTKLN

-658 SGDQKIGIGD
+658 SGDQKIGIGETA
-668 KDGKIWLGVAA
+668 GKIWLGVAA
-679 TDEAAGKIST
+679 TGEAAGKIST

-707 SSASSPTPAPEQ
+707 SDDSIPAPAPEQ
-719 PEEGVFYPEATIHLG
+719 SEEGVFYPKATIHLG
-734 NVAMGNG
+734 DVAMGNG
-741 VISAVNGSVKVADVR
+741 VISAVNGSVKVAAVS

-772 DDDTDKVI
+772 DSADNKVI

-791 GKLTFTG
+791 EKLTFTG
-798 TTTASNISA
+798 TAASNISA
-807 NADSVVNTKALELAD
+807 NAGSVVNTKALELAD
-822 GVNVTIGSI
+822 DGVNVTIGSE
-831 TNADILNKEN
+831 TNKNILNEEN
-841 LASVALGGGASLNTT
+841 LASVALGKGASLNTS

-870 GTADDRTTWT
+870 GTADGRTTWT

-886 VNGDVSVGNDASI
+886 VNGGVSVGNHASI
-899 DAAGAVSVNGT
+899 DAA
-910 VSVGNRSDITA
+910 
-921 DSIDFGGADL
+921 SIDFGGANL
-931 KIGGTATLTSETG
+931 KIGGTATLTSKTG

-950 VAGLD
+950 VEGLD

-965 SAKDIVF
+965 SAAADIVF
-972 AANSTSS
+972 AADSTSS

-988 VVNDGVSVT
+988 VVDENVSVT

-1002 IDAGNTTLKDGST
+1002 IAAANTTLEDGST

-1038 LSEVTLGNDATLVI
+1038 LSVVTLGNGATLVI

-1067 AKAASVKNASA
+1067 AKADSVKNASA
-1078 GAAGTIEVNGKL
+1078 DAVGTIKVNGKR

-1095 AEDKVSVFTA
+1095 TEDKVFEFTA
-1105 GTVGDATNGD
+1105 GTVGD

-1123 TLNDGGELVATG
+1123 TLNEGGELVATG
-1135 ADAAGV
+1135 ADNAGV

-1158 AADGT
+1158 AEDGT
-1163 KNDIYVTASNTVG
+1163 KKNDIYVTASNTVG
-1176 ENIVFTADEL
+1176 ENIAFTAKEL
-1186 RVTDLDVTDG
+1186 RVTDLDVNAG
-1196 ADVAVRLENADLGG
+1196 ADVVVRLENADLRG
-1210 VESLVVADAGTS
+1210 VDSLVVADAGTS
-1222 ADPAAAHTTLTLA
+1222 DPAATHTTLTLA

-1246 KDGNNGTLIV
+1246 KEGNNGTLIV

-1270 VVVIGDLAADETA
+1270 VVVIGDLDADETA
-1283 NFQTGSLTLDG
+1283 NFQTDSLTLDG

-1299 TGGSIDVRDALVARP
+1299 TGGSIDVRSALVA
-1314 SGTLDGT
+1314 GTNGLDGT
-1321 IEAANVRVDLSAQTA
+1321 LEAKDVRVDLSAQT
-1336 EFGADLTLKGETVT
+1336 ETFGANLTLKGETVT
-1350 LDGND
+1350 LDGNVG
-1355 SGFALGSVV
+1355 SGFTLGSVV
-1364 EAGKLVIGSDAEGE
+1364 DAGKLVIGSDAEGE
-1378 TTVVNVADPATTLD
+1378 TTVVNVDTPATTLD
-1392 GVATEIAVENGDSLI
+1392 DVANEIAVENGDSLF
-1407 VESAWAPEQDCLTVT
+1407 VTSDWTPEQDSLTVT
-1422 LDTNASLGVDGALTV
+1422 LDTGATLGVSGLSDFATLTV
-1437 GAGKSFA
+1437 GENKSFA
-1444 VNAAEDE
+1444 VNAAVDGE
-1451 NGNIAEPA
+1451 GNVAEPNVA
-1459 GAVFDEIVNN
+1459 DFDEIVNN
-1469 GNFSLENVDANT
+1469 GNFSLGNVAANAA
-1481 SSWTDANGATLK
+1481 SWTDAEGATLT
-1493 IAGTNTEERSASLD
+1493 ITGTKTDTEERLASLD

-1528 LAVAQGNVA
+1528 LAVAQGNVV
-1537 LNGAVVS
+1537 LNG
-1544 ENGTVD
+1544 
-1550 VEAGDLT
+1550 
-1557 ANDTVSLTDSE
+1557 
-1568 VTANGDVALNDA
+1568 A
-1580 ISSENGAITATT
+1580 ISSENGAITAAT

-1599 GAGTI
+1599 GAETI

-1621 FNAGGKV
+1621 FDAEGAV
-1628 TVNAA
+1628 TVVADE
-1633 SGAGNVTFD
+1633 GDRNVTFD
-1642 TNVSLGAGS
+1642 TNVSLGEGS

-1664 AGTINGTVDAETI
+1664 AGTINGTVDAGTI
-1677 VLAGESAPDAG
+1677 VLAGESVPDAG

-1695 SGKGN
+1695 SGEGD
-1700 STFATLTDAA
+1700 STFTTLTDAA

-1727 ATTASVSLNGTL
+1727 ETASVSLNGTL
-1739 SVADANSAFITP
+1739 SVADANSAFSTP
-1751 GSLTLANK
+1751 GSLTLANGA
-1759 AKLTLANG
+1759 AKLTLENGG
-1767 AAANIA
+1767 AADID
-1773 GTLDLSVSTTGAVTV
+1773 GTLDLSASTTGAVTV

-1798 ATTTLTAGTLVINP
+1798 ATTTLTAETLVINP
-1812 ADAANTAT
+1812 AT

-1834 GELAPG
+1834 GELAEG

-1845 TGQTGSG
+1845 TAQKGSG
-1852 NIWVDETSHFTLKK
+1852 NIWVDETSHFTLQK
-1866 GDIAITESTRGEIVA
+1866 GDLAITESTRGEIVA

-1903 GTQGLDLSVNSGHNE
+1903 GTQGLDLSVNSGHNK
-1918 VNFTMSESLNA
+1918 VNFTMSESLDP
-1929 DGSKTYSK
+1929 DGETYTYSK

-1945 LQGTDVSA
+1945 LQRTDVSA
-1953 TSTED
+1953 AGAED
-1958 QAFEVSVASGVNLD
+1958 HDFEVSVASGVNLN

-2034 NSGTLNVGSEGA
+2034 NSGTLNVGVEGA

-2059 VSAKLE
+2059 VSAKLK
-2065 GSLTGEGKLALNGG
+2065 GNLTGAGKLALNGG
-2079 NVSLTGAE
+2079 NVSLTGDE

-2108 TIGGL
+2108 TIDGL
-2113 VIGKGDA
+2113 EIGKGDA

-2129 SGAWDID
+2129 SGAWNIV

-2148 DGANVALTNS
+2148 DGADVTLTNS
-2158 KLNGDIAFADGAD
+2158 KLNGDIEFADGAD
-2171 AELSLTESTVDGNVT
+2171 AELSLTESTVAGNVT
-2186 LSGENNTLYVTDSA
+2186 LSGANNTLFVTDSA

-2205 AAEAGEIHFDGENS
+2205 AAEAGEIHFGGENS
-2219 FGGLDLTGDVGVF
+2219 FGGLDLTGDVDVF

-2247 NLAGSSSLSTTEG
+2247 NLADSSSLSTTEG
-2260 LFVNGGTATLA
+2260 LFVNGGTANLA
-2271 GEVVAGDVTLT
+2271 GTVVAGDVTLT
-2282 GTDADSTLSGTIKTN
+2282 GTDAESTLFGTIAEN
-2297 LTLNNAQLSSS
+2297 LTLDNAKLSSS
-2308 GTVKGDTTLKN
+2308 GTVEGSTRLAND
-2319 GSALTQTDGTLGAV
+2319 SALTQTGGTLGAV

-2340 TQESAGTAGAV
+2340 TQNAGTADSLNVYGDSTFTQGADGSANEVTLNGVSATIAGTVNSLNVINGATAEQTAGKITSVELGASDSTFTQTAGTADNVSVLASYAFFVQGADGSAGKVTLANGASATLAGTVASLDATNASANVSGTVSGAVSLDASTLTQTGGKLNAVSVDASTFTQESTGTAGAV

-2364 VASLDATNATANV
+2364 VASLDATNA
-2377 SGKVSGDM
+2377 
-2385 TLTNATAEVSGTVD
+2385 
-2399 GITTLTNGSTLTQT
+2399 
-2413 AGTLGAVSVDAS
+2413 
-2425 TFTQNAGTAGAVTLT
+2425 
-2440 NDAFATLAGT
+2440 
-2450 VDSLVATNASANV
+2450 SAN
-2463 SGTVSGDMTLTN
+2463 
-2475 GSALT
+2475 
-2480 QTGGSLGA
+2480 
-2488 VSADASTFTQ
+2488 
-2498 EAGTAGAV
+2498 
-2506 TLTNG
+2506 
-2511 AFATLA
+2511 
-2517 GTVSGD
+2517 
-2523 MTLANATAEVSGEV
+2523 
-2537 VGSTTLATGSALTQ
+2537 
-2551 TAGTLG
+2551 
-2557 AVSVDASTFT
+2557 
-2567 QDAGT
+2567 
-2572 AGAVTLTNGAFAT
+2572 
-2585 LAGTVASLDATNAS
+2585 
-2599 AEVSGTVSGAVS
+2599 VSGTVSGAVS

-2636 VNGDIMLDGAADVS
+2636 VNGDIMLDGAANVS

-2708 ITFDGENSFGDLQLS
+2708 ITFDGENSFGDLRLS
-2723 GDVNVAGDITVNGA
+2723 GDVHVAGDITVNGA

-2750 NLSTTEGLFVNGGTA
+2750 NLSTTEGLFVNDGTA

-2774 DVTLTGTIEGST
+2774 DVTLTGTDANST

-2795 TLDNAQLSSSGTVE
+2795 TLDNAQLSSSGTVV
-2809 GDTTLANDSAL
+2809 GSTTLANGSTL
-2820 TQTDGSLGAVSVDAS
+2820 TQTDGTLHAVSVDAS
-2835 TFTQNAGTAGAV
+2835 TFTQEAG
-2847 TLTNDAFATLA
+2847 
-2858 GTVDSLV
+2858 
-2865 ATNATAEVSGT
+2865 
-2876 VSGDM
+2876 
-2881 TLTNAT
+2881 
-2887 AEVYGTV
+2887 
-2894 NGDTT
+2894 
-2899 LETGSTLTQTDGS
+2899 
-2912 LGAVSV
+2912 
-2918 DASTF
+2918 
-2923 TQNAGT
+2923 
-2929 ATAGAVTLTNG
+2929 TAGAVTLTNG

-2953 ATNASANVSGTVSGD
+2953 ATNATANVSGTVSGDMTLDNAQLSSSGTVEGSTTLANDSALTQTAGTLGAVSVDDSTFTQNAGDAGAVTLTNGASATLAGTVDSLVATNASANVSGKVSGD

-2980 TVSGAVSLD
+2980 TVEGAVSLD

-2995 QGDKTFASLSL
+2995 EGDKTFASLSL

-3015 DDITVAGAITD
+3015 DDITVTGAITD

-3035 IALNGGL
+3035 VALNGGL
-3042 TGSASVSASGD
+3042 TGSASVTASEG
-3053 LTLGGTTETSGM
+3053 LTLGGATATSGS

-3075 ADGGTLTATDAQVEA
+3075 AEGGTLTTTDALIEA

-3095 NEGATLNLTIEDDAL
+3095 EKDATLNLTIEDDAL

-3136 AGTANKAGAGALTLS
+3136 AGTANKDGAGALTLS

-3157 GALNIGAGNASLS
+3157 GAMNILAGDASLG

-3179 ASEGGTITGAH
+3179 ASEGGTITGAD
-3190 GASVAGTLTLA
+3190 GAAVAGTLTLA

-3217 TVGKLA
+3217 TVGKIALA
-3223 LSEATART
+3223 DATARA

-3244 GTDTLTITDAT
+3244 GADTLTVTDAT

-3269 DEELLGVG
+3269 DEEILGVG

-3334 NQRAVAAATKSWDA
+3334 NQRAVAAATKGWDA

-3418 WVQYVGSYNDVD
+3418 WVQYVGSYNDID

-3601 YPREALRLSAYALF
+3601 YPQEALRLSAYALF

>member
-14 FMRARAASAAPAFL
+14 FMRARAASAAPAFF

-35 FALAPLDASAARISE
+35 FALAPLDASAKKISGDVE
-50 SDETETG
+50 IETG
-57 SYGTDTDQSLAVGT
+57 SFGDASDQSLAVGS
-71 GNITIGGG
+71 GNITIGGNA
-79 VSVNVTETTLL
+79 SVDVTETTLL

-109 TFQQPIASDSITVS
+109 TFQQPVASDSITVS
-123 GENVSVEF
+123 GENVSVAF
-131 DKVAAGT
+131 DKVTAGT
-138 GYGKIDVADGAA
+138 GYGKIDVADGAV
-150 LVIDGDANLSAITA
+150 LVINGDANLSAITA
-164 ENGTLTVKGKAT
+164 ENGALTVKGKAT

-182 KTGATVTLEAD
+182 KTGATVTLESD
-193 DASGDDASGV
+193 DTSGV

-215 KNFTLDN
+215 KNFRLDN

-247 GTTLTTEALNLDAKE
+247 GTTLTTEALNLTAKE
-262 NAVIDLKNGSEID
+262 NGVIDLKNGSIID

-286 ARLNIGDDE
+286 AQLNIGDAD
-295 GAADLTAASLTA
+295 GAANLTANSLTA
-307 NETAT
+307 DGTAT

-318 TLELNGAGITQNLD
+318 TLDLNGAGITQNLN

-351 VFSADKTFEGDAA
+351 VFSEDKTFAGA
-364 SGEVLDIAV
+364 LDIAV

-489 ETAGDVNAQNLVV
+489 ETAGDVNAQNLAV
-502 GANTLVGATVT
+502 GANKLVGKNVT
-513 VGKAT
+513 VSSADG
-518 DRTAGD
+518 RLGD

-538 VTVNKVVEENLSG
+538 VTVNKVVEADLSG

-558 IFDLDQKNIAGETVV
+558 IFDLDQKDTEGETVV
-573 AGTLNLGSEATNTN
+573 AGTLNLGSEATNTG

-600 RSVVTA
+600 GSVVTA
-606 TGDGVNAD
+606 MGDVVDAE

-622 VGGGAAGTATV
+622 VVGKAADTATI

-644 VNAVNVYSADELKL
+644 VNAVNVYCNDELKL
-658 SGDQKIGIGD
+658 SGDQKIGIGETL
-668 KDGKIWLGVAA
+668 GKIYLGAA
-679 TDEAAGKIST
+679 QNDASAAGKIST

-707 SSASSPTPAPEQ
+707 STAEIPTPAPEQ

-734 NVAMGNG
+734 DVAMGNG
-741 VISAVNGSVKVADVR
+741 VISAVNGSVKVAAVS
-756 DQGIIAA
+756 DQGVIAA

-772 DDDTDKVI
+772 DSADNKVI
-780 LAGSEDGATAA
+780 LAGSEDGLSAA
-791 GKLTFTG
+791 DKLTFTG
-798 TTTASNISA
+798 TAASNISA
-807 NADSVVNTKALELAD
+807 NAASVVNTKALELAD
-822 GVNVTIGSI
+822 GADVTIGSE
-831 TNADILNKEN
+831 TNKNILNEEN
-841 LASVALGGGASLNTT
+841 LVSVTLGKGASLNTS

-910 VSVGNRSDITA
+910 VSVGNHADITA
-921 DSIDFGGADL
+921 VSIDFGDADL

-955 EGVLATATVN
+955 KGVLATATVN

-972 AANSTSS
+972 AADSKSS

-1002 IDAGNTTLKDGST
+1002 IAAEGNTVLGAGST

-1038 LSEVTLGNDATLVI
+1038 LSEVSLGGGATLII
-1052 GGNNPADETE
+1052 GGNNPAEETE

-1067 AKAASVKNASA
+1067 AKADSVKNASA
-1078 GAAGTIEVNGKL
+1078 DTVGTIKVNGKL
-1090 AADET
+1090 T

-1105 GTVGDATNGD
+1105 GTVGDAT
-1115 ATNGGVNV
+1115 TGGVNV

-1135 ADAAGV
+1135 ADDDGV

-1158 AADGT
+1158 AEDGT

-1176 ENIVFTADEL
+1176 ENIAFTAKEL
-1186 RVTDLDVTDG
+1186 RVTDLDVNDG
-1196 ADVAVRLENADLGG
+1196 ADVAVRLENADLSG
-1210 VESLVVADAGTS
+1210 VNSLVVADAGTS
-1222 ADPAAAHTTLTLA
+1222 DPAATHTTLTLA

-1240 AAVTVG
+1240 AAVTA
-1246 KDGNNGTLIV
+1246 GNNGTLIV

-1270 VVVIGDLAADETA
+1270 VVVIGKLAEDEPA
-1283 NFQTGSLTLDG
+1283 NFQTDSLTMDG

-1299 TGGSIDVRDALVARP
+1299 TGGSIDVRKELVA
-1314 SGTLDGT
+1314 GTNGLDGT
-1321 IEAANVRVDLSAQTA
+1321 LEAKDVRVDLSAQTA

-1350 LDGND
+1350 LDGNASD
-1355 SGFALGSVV
+1355 FALGSVV

-1378 TTVVNVADPATTLD
+1378 TTAVNVADPTTTLD
-1392 GVATEIAVENGDSLI
+1392 GVANEIAVENGDSLI
-1407 VESAWAPEQDCLTVT
+1407 VESAWAPEQDRLTVT
-1422 LDTNASLGVDGALTV
+1422 LDTNASLGVVGALTV
-1437 GAGKSFA
+1437 AADKSFA

-1451 NGNIAEPA
+1451 NGNIAEPTRVTFA
-1459 GAVFDEIVNN
+1459 DIIDN
-1469 GNFSLENVDANT
+1469 GNFSLGNVVASAD
-1481 SSWTDANGATLK
+1481 SWTDAEGATLT
-1493 IAGTNTEERSASLD
+1493 ITGTKTDTEERLASLD
-1507 ISGAAGGTT
+1507 ISGAADGTT
-1516 TFNSTVS
+1516 TFNSAVA

-1528 LAVAQGNVA
+1528 LAVAQGDVV

-1557 ANDTVSLTDSE
+1557 ANDTVSLTDST
-1568 VTANGDVALNDA
+1568 VTANGDVALNGA
-1580 ISSENGAITATT
+1580 VSSENGAITATT
-1592 GSMTVSG
+1592 GSLTVSG

-1604 KSLGL
+1604 DSLAL

-1616 FDTTE
+1616 FDTNE
-1621 FNAGGKV
+1621 FDAEGAV
-1628 TVNAA
+1628 TVSADE
-1633 SGAGNVTFD
+1633 GAGNVTFD
-1642 TNVSLGAGS
+1642 TNVSLGEGS

-1695 SGKGN
+1695 SGEGN
-1700 STFATLTDAA
+1700 STFTALTDAA

-1721 LTQNGD
+1721 LTQDSD
-1727 ATTASVSLNGTL
+1727 APAFVTLKGTL
-1739 SVADANSAFITP
+1739 SVADANSAFSSTSE
-1751 GSLTLANK
+1751 SLTLANT
-1759 AKLTLANG
+1759 AKLRLANG
-1767 AAANIA
+1767 GAANID
-1773 GTLDLSVSTTGAVTV
+1773 GTLDLSASTTGAVTLDG
-1788 AGDAAGTNSD
+1788 AGADSD

-1812 ADAANTAT
+1812 ADAENDAT
-1820 QGVVSLTNG
+1820 RGVVSLTNG

-1834 GELAPG
+1834 GELADG

-1845 TGQTGSG
+1845 TAQNGSG
-1852 NIWVDETSHFTLKK
+1852 NIWVDETSHFTLEK
-1866 GDIAITESTRGEIVA
+1866 GDLAITESTRGEIIA

-1897 YSLAGI
+1897 YELAGI
-1903 GTQGLDLSVNSGHNE
+1903 GTQGLDLSVNSGHKE
-1918 VNFTMSESLNA
+1918 VSFTMSESLNA
-1929 DGSKTYSK
+1929 DGSTTYSK

-1945 LQGTDVSA
+1945 LQGTDVTA
-1953 TSTED
+1953 TGSED

-1998 ATNTTIDGFDAIIT
+1998 ATNTTIGGFDAIIT

-2022 LNNATLN
+2022 LNGATLN

-2034 NSGTLNVGSEGA
+2034 NSGTLNVGSDGA
-2046 TIGAGHT
+2046 EIGKGHT

-2059 VSAKLE
+2059 VSASLA

-2079 NVSLTGAE
+2079 NVSLTGAD
-2087 VTLDNVVVNAANA
+2087 VTLGNVDVNAANA

-2113 VIGKGDA
+2113 EIGKGDA

-2129 SGAWDID
+2129 SGAWNIN

-2148 DGANVALTNS
+2148 DGADVTLTNS
-2158 KLNGDIAFADGAD
+2158 KLNGDITFADDAD
-2171 AELSLTESTVDGNVT
+2171 AELSLTESTVAGNVT

-2205 AAEAGEIHFDGENS
+2205 AAEAGEIHFGGENS
-2219 FGGLDLTGDVGVF
+2219 FGGLDLTGDVDVF

-2247 NLAGSSSLSTTEG
+2247 NLADSSSLSTTEG
-2260 LFVNGGTATLA
+2260 LFVNGGTANLA

-2282 GTDADSTLSGTIKTN
+2282 GTDADSMLSGTIETD
-2297 LTLNNAQLSSS
+2297 LTLDNAQLSSS

-2319 GSALTQTDGTLGAV
+2319 NSALTQTDGTLH
-2333 SVSDSTF
+2333 
-2340 TQESAGTAGAV
+2340 
-2351 TLTNGASATLAGT
+2351 
-2364 VASLDATNATANV
+2364 
-2377 SGKVSGDM
+2377 
-2385 TLTNATAEVSGTVD
+2385 
-2399 GITTLTNGSTLTQT
+2399 
-2413 AGTLGAVSVDAS
+2413 AVSVDAS
-2425 TFTQNAGTAGAVTLT
+2425 TFTQEAAGTAGAVTLT
-2440 NDAFATLAGT
+2440 NDASATLAGT

-2475 GSALT
+2475 ATAEVSGTVKGDTTLAILSTLT
-2480 QTGGSLGA
+2480 QTDGTLGA

-2498 EAGTAGAV
+2498 EA
-2506 TLTNG
+2506 
-2511 AFATLA
+2511 
-2517 GTVSGD
+2517 
-2523 MTLANATAEVSGEV
+2523 
-2537 VGSTTLATGSALTQ
+2537 
-2551 TAGTLG
+2551 
-2557 AVSVDASTFT
+2557 
-2567 QDAGT
+2567 AGT
-2572 AGAVTLTNGAFAT
+2572 AGAVTLTNDASAT
-2585 LAGTVASLDATNAS
+2585 LAGTVASLDATNA
-2599 AEVSGTVSGAVS
+2599 
-2611 LDASTLTAVDGI
+2611 TA
-2623 TISDTLTAENNSI
+2623 N
-2636 VNGDIMLDGAADVS
+2636 
-2650 LSGSTVNGDIAF
+2650 
-2662 AESANGADLKLIE
+2662 
-2675 STVAG
+2675 
-2680 NVTLSGESNSLRV
+2680 
-2693 ENSSITGALTATAGT
+2693 
-2708 ITFDGENSFGDLQLS
+2708 
-2723 GDVNVAGDITVNGA
+2723 
-2737 LNAEGGFN
+2737 
-2745 LAGSS
+2745 
-2750 NLSTTEGLFVNGGTA
+2750 
-2765 TLAGTVTQG
+2765 
-2774 DVTLTGTIEGST
+2774 
-2786 LSGTIETNL
+2786 
-2795 TLDNAQLSSSGTVE
+2795 
-2809 GDTTLANDSAL
+2809 
-2820 TQTDGSLGAVSVDAS
+2820 
-2835 TFTQNAGTAGAV
+2835 
-2847 TLTNDAFATLA
+2847 
-2858 GTVDSLV
+2858 
-2865 ATNATAEVSGT
+2865 VSGT

-2887 AEVYGTV
+2887 AEVSGTV
-2894 NGDTT
+2894 DGITT
-2899 LETGSTLTQTDGS
+2899 LANGSTLTQTGGT
-2912 LGAVSV
+2912 LHAVSV
-2918 DASTF
+2918 DDSTF
-2923 TQNAGT
+2923 TQNAGDAGAVTLTNGASATLAGTVASLDATNASANVSGAVSDDMTLTNAT
-2929 ATAGAVTLTNG
+2929 AEVSGKVSGDTTLANGSTLTQTGGTLHAVSVDDSTFTQEAAGTAGAVTLTNG

-2953 ATNASANVSGTVSGD
+2953 ATNASANVSGTVSGAVSLDASTLTAEGGIAISDTLTAENNSIVNGDITLDSAAEVSLNNSTVSGSIAFAESADGAVLKLIESSVSGDVTLSGESNSLRVENSSIEGTLAATAGTITFAGTENKFGDLQLTGDVNVAGDIAVNGALNTEGGFNLAGSSNLSTTEGLFVNGGTANLAGEVVAGEVTLTETGADSTLSGTIETNLTLDNAQLSSSGTVEGSTMLANDSTLTQTAGTLHAVSVDASTFTQEAAGTAGAVTLTNGASATLAGTVDSLVATSASANVSGTVSGD
-2968 MTLTNATANVSG
+2968 MTLTNATAEVSGKVNGDTTLANGSALTQTGGTLGAVSADASTFTQNAGDAGAVTLTNDASATLAGTVASLDATNATANVSG
-2980 TVSGAVSLD
+2980 TVEGAVSLD
-2989 ASTLKA
+2989 ASTLNA

-3015 DDITVAGAITD
+3015 DDITVTGAITD

-3035 IALNGGL
+3035 VALNGL
-3042 TGSASVSASGD
+3042 TGSASVTASGD
-3053 LTLGGTTETSGM
+3053 LTLGGTTATSGS

-3075 ADGGTLTATDAQVEA
+3075 AEGGMLTTTDELIEA

-3095 NEGATLNLTIEDDAL
+3095 KKDATLNLTIEEDTL

-3157 GALNIGAGNASLS
+3157 GVLNIRAGNASLS

-3179 ASEGGTITGAH
+3179 ASEGGTITGAD
-3190 GASVAGTLTLA
+3190 GAAVAGTLTLA

-3244 GTDTLTITDAT
+3244 GADTLTVTDAT

-3269 DEELLGVG
+3269 DEEILGVG

-3334 NQRAVAAATKSWDA
+3334 NQRAVAAATKGWDA

-3590 GRAEFAFANPS
+3590 GRAEFTFANPS
-3601 YPREALRLSAYALF
+3601 YPQEALRLSAYALF